1 MIEIYDRS
9 NAVLIEVPILDT
21 SVRHHALMGDNYVRL
36 DFELAESIEFPKGC
50 YIFYE
55 GFRFEI
61 FTDVDPDFNEETG
74 GWKYSIQFEGVEG
87 HLKKYNVFYRGQG
100 FVEAVFALTTTL
112 TSFGNLIAACINHE
126 LGSSNWV
133 VKNVPEDLTEITKS
147 ISFSGDKLYDAL
159 GMIADEFDCE
169 WWIEQNGD
177 LVYICFG
184 KLEFGSEEIFRRG
197 EVVATMP
204 RRSGDNSNYGTRFY
218 VFGSTRNLTSDYGQA
233 SQGGV
238 TNHISEIRLR
248 LPDGIPYIDAWEPL
262 DRKDIV
268 EQLVFFDDVFPKNT
282 ETVTSVETE
291 ERIDDEGKKFTA
303 YIMYVANT
311 PFTPADIIEGETIRC
326 MFESG
331 PLEGREFE
339 LSINTKAFDKKFEI
353 IAVTEGDGDGSIT
366 IPNENL
372 KPEPGNKFILTGVKL
387 PKQRTTEAEQEL
399 LKLGKTWAKKNS
411 SDTSVYECSTN
422 PVYCQINDK
431 NYDLGQKVKLIGDR
445 FGSIGRSSRIQAYEK
460 KLVNPYEATYTV
472 GDNTV
477 YSRLGSIETNIK
489 ENQYAERIG
498 VVSGV
503 GIYVISRYDNTAPTD
518 YNVFSAL
525 RSMEDFHPKGGRK
538 SLDFN
543 AGNINAA
550 QDMTA
555 GGDAQV
561 GGNIE
566 SGGDISAGG
575 NVDAKG
581 SVTAQGNVES
591 DADVIAKG
599 KFATANFRK
608 GNISGAG
615 AGVYQDS
622 TGSSVVEA
630 DKLIIRKEAVFNELI
645 INQMS
650 FRLGETVFS
659 NGGFEC
665 TSVQEESTYYR
676 CYYDNKNG
684 TRYSGIV
691 VGDQARCQRY
701 SADNKSI
708 IKYFWALVT
717 GVGDDYVD
725 ISKTDKDGSGIPAEG
740 DNIVQFGNRTDVA
753 RQSAIVIDARDGGS
767 IQVLAKID
775 SFDLTDKNY
784 IGIGVNPVTGR
795 AYQYVYGDMF
805 CGDRNLDDPEATYI
819 TFQQAPGDTKP
830 RMRMNTDVIIGKN
843 SSGLKNLSEWPDVKQ
858 DIDTAKDTAQDA
870 KDAAAALNT
879 TVASMK
885 DFTDEAFADGI
896 VDRAEAAS
904 IEKYTN
910 TVNETKESVDTSYS
924 TVYNNT
930 LLTGT
935 AKTNLAAAKTAF
947 DTAVA
952 NLLTSIQSAS
962 ADGVATPTEKSD
974 VDSKYDIFNTAYGT
988 FNTRLEEANKYIQ
1001 TAINTTAQGAYQL
1014 SQELQTAVNVLNDT
1028 IIPDLQSQIDGS
1040 ITSYEGTEVPTLNN
1054 APANE
1059 WASTEE
1065 KNRHIGDYYDRF
1077 VVIDGENVTERYKFS
1092 YQNNTYQWL
1101 RVADSG
1107 AAQALSEARE
1117 ALGLA
1122 GTKAKLFYGDSTP
1135 AVPYSVNDIWI
1146 KTSGVIYVSNANK
1159 ADGST
1164 ASESDWQSVN
1174 DAQLRLRQM
1183 ASDSVISK
1191 EEKATL
1197 RNKVAQIDKEYAS
1210 YQDDATTYGVSIA
1223 DLSAAYNALKN
1234 FLSGTVAVN
1243 IDSDTTLTDAQRSSY
1258 NTYFANYDAEV
1269 SRFANLIADAMAKN
1283 AADAAVDAVQI
1294 GGVNILN
1301 GTKNFSDHWSGEGQ
1315 ILSEQ
1320 YLGLNVVY
1328 CKVPTSAD
1336 YAEVRQQVNVPFT
1349 PSEEYTLSFWA
1360 KGEGYVHTYC
1370 HPVISQRI
1378 IATNGDASVGS
1389 AVDTRM
1395 RYVLTSEWKRFFVT
1409 FLTLGTVSPSGDNRV
1424 LFRIHSGN
1432 NEVYLCGVKLEQGNK
1447 ATAYSIS
1454 DNDQKEYSDKAVDA
1468 VQFGISNLISG
1479 GKRITGSTSLF
1490 CLTKSDMMVK
1500 NVHPGEVYTASFI
1513 NNIDNPMRI
1522 FIGQK
1527 KSDGSRLGDFIGSVA
1542 GKGEKSVVTCTMKE
1556 GIEYFFVGIWNK
1568 NKDAVTPIGDY
1579 DVSDMMV
1586 VQGNKAPG
1594 GWVPSVEEVQDQIDA
1609 AQESAGKA
1617 NAMLADIASDDK
1629 LTPNEKQ
1636 DAKREWDIIQGEKPI
1651 LTAQADT
1658 IQLSTAD
1665 YLNVYNAL
1673 SAYIT
1678 PLLADMTTTSTIT
1691 GSVFNAR
1698 FKTYYDAKTTLL
1710 KNIQYYSSGQFR
1722 ITTIDATALDPDTY
1736 YPVTFTL
1743 YNATDYKATFNIG
1756 TVLGA
1761 SGTPPWATHAQGFS
1775 CNCAWESNGNRWGTL
1790 PVKRYIH
1797 SFAYSFAESTPV
1809 GSIGQVIEIS
1819 MEYIYVRGG
1828 GRYTVRTSG
1837 FPFIELHPSGYHWNS
1852 GSSSGDLPTRTSI
1865 ETPVVNLDAA
1875 QKTAQEAKD
1884 AAASLNTTVASM
1896 KDFTDEA
1903 FADGIVDRAE
1913 AASIEKYINTVNET
1927 GSAADAAYGKLYNNP
1942 YLGGSAKTD
1951 LATKKSAFDAAKV
1964 SLLNAISAA
1973 IADGKASEAE
1983 VRNVNAQYTEFNA
1996 AYKDFTRAIEDANQA
2011 IQNELKSYSD
2021 AAQDAADAAAARVA
2035 ELEFLKSA
2043 FSDMTTEISDGLLL
2057 TGFVGVRDS
2066 ASNIV
2071 AGLSGINPY
2080 SDLSRYPILFG
2091 GATSAKAANDAKFRF
2106 YSDGYFVLGG
2116 DRMVFEPTT
2125 SSLTVRGAIYASS
2138 GEFRGKVYASGGEFT
2153 GKVVAT
2159 SGEFTGTVHASA
2171 GEFTGTITASSGK
2184 VGDFVIDNGNLLNT
2198 KNSGNIKFTY
2208 GESYVQLGNE
2218 SSYNNNYGN
2227 LTINAKVSSGLVRAI
2242 SVGAWG
2248 GTDNIAIEIWD
2259 GDIRLNADAKIR
2271 GIATSTKYLFSA
2283 GSTYLTREDDYIE
2296 YNGSETT
2303 HIYLPS
2309 TNNDG
2314 KVIWI
2319 KKSGSGNIIVHA
2331 YNAAHYIRMGSGPVK
2346 DVTINWNSEC
2356 KFTFI
2361 NSTKFWNYANYN
2373 N

>member
-1 MIEIYDRS
+1 
-9 NAVLIEVPILDT
+9 
-21 SVRHHALMGDNYVRL
+21 MGDYYIQLPFSLKNQT
-36 DFELAESIEFPKGC
+36 SFPRGSYIIYKG
-50 YIFYE
+50 
-55 GFRFEI
+55 RKFEI
-61 FTDVDPDFNEETG
+61 MSNVTPEFDNNTG
-74 GWKYSIQFEGVEG
+74 GYKYTLNFWAQQNHMKRCCVQWLAGEVSE
-87 HLKKYNVFYRGQG
+87 
-100 FVEAVFALTTTL
+100 TTFSDTTDL
-112 TSFGNLIAACINHE
+112 ASFGNLIADNMNRF
-126 LGSSNWV
+126 LGGTNWKV
-133 VKNVPEDLTEITKS
+133 GAVPADLDKMTKLV
-147 ISFSGDKLYDAL
+147 SFAGDSCWDGLAN
-159 GMIADEFDCE
+159 IAKVFEVE
-169 WWIEQNGD
+169 WWTIENGAE
-177 LVYICFG
+177 VWIYFG
-184 KLEFGSEEIFRRG
+184 KLELGSPERFERG
-197 EVVATMP
+197 EVVSSIPAKK
-204 RRSGDNSNYGTRFY
+204 GDDSNYGTRFF
-218 VFGSTRNLTSDYGQA
+218 VFGSTRNIPNDYGNTQ
-233 SQGGV
+233 QGGV
-238 TNHISEIRLR
+238 TNHVSEKRLH
-248 LPDGIPYIDAWEPL
+248 LPNGMQYIDAWENIASG
-262 DRKDIV
+262 DVV
-268 EQLVFFDDVFPKNT
+268 EKVVYFEDVYPKNT
-282 ETVTSVETE
+282 DTITDITTIK
-291 ERIDDEGKKFTA
+291 RKLEGSESSDTFDA
-303 YIMYVANT
+303 YVMTCANT
-311 PFTPADIIEGETIRC
+311 PFLPSDTIVGETLRC
-326 MFESG
+326 VFTSG
-331 PLEGREFE
+331 SLKDQEFE
-339 LSINTKAFDKKFEI
+339 IALIDNDNNVIDPEKWKPEDGFNKKFEV
-353 IAVTEGDGDGSIT
+353 IAKTENSGDGNVLI
-366 IPNENL
+366 IPNKDL
-372 KPEPGNKFILTGVKL
+372 HPEVGDTMVLTGIEL
-387 PKQRTTEAEQEL
+387 PKERIAEAEQDL
-399 LKLGKTWAKKNS
+399 LKVGKSWAIKNS
-411 SDTSVYECSTN
+411 SDTNVYDCPTN
-422 PVYCQINDK
+422 PVYCQLNDK
-431 NYDLGQKVKLIGDR
+431 NYEAGQKVLLVGSN
-445 FGSIGRSSRIQAYEK
+445 FGVDGRQSRIQGFEK
-460 KLVNPYEATYTV
+460 KLYNEYIATYTV

-843 SSGLKNLSEWPDVKQ
+843 SSGLKNLSEWPEVKQ
-858 DIDTAKDTAQDA
+858 DIDTAKDTAQEA
-870 KDAAAALNT
+870 KDAAASLNT

-904 IEKYTN
+904 IEKYIN

-1059 WASTEE
+1059 WASTKE

-1210 YQDDATTYGVSIA
+1210 YQDDATTYSVSIA

-1243 IDSDTTLTDAQRSSY
+1243 MDSDTTLTDAQRSSY

-1336 YAEVRQQVNVPFT
+1336 YAEVRRQVNVPFT

-1370 HPVISQRI
+1370 HPSITQMI
-1378 IATNGDASVGS
+1378 IATNGADSVGS
-1389 AVDTRM
+1389 VIDAHM

-1424 LFRIHSGN
+1424 LFRVHSRN
-1432 NEVYLCGVKLEQGNK
+1432 NEVYLCGAKLEQGNK

-1454 DNDQKEYSDKAVDA
+1454 DNDQKEYSDKALDA
-1468 VQFGISNLISG
+1468 
-1479 GKRITGSTSLF
+1479 
-1490 CLTKSDMMVK
+1490 
-1500 NVHPGEVYTASFI
+1500 
-1513 NNIDNPMRI
+1513 
-1522 FIGQK
+1522 
-1527 KSDGSRLGDFIGSVA
+1527 
-1542 GKGEKSVVTCTMKE
+1542 
-1556 GIEYFFVGIWNK
+1556 
-1568 NKDAVTPIGDY
+1568 
-1579 DVSDMMV
+1579 
-1586 VQGNKAPG
+1586 
-1594 GWVPSVEEVQDQIDA
+1594 
-1609 AQESAGKA
+1609 
-1617 NAMLADIASDDK
+1617 LADIASDDK

-1636 DAKREWDIIQGEKPI
+1636 DAKREWEIIQGEKPI

-1698 FKTYYDAKTTLL
+1698 FKTYYDVKTTLL

-1743 YNATDYKATFNIG
+1743 YNATDYKATFDIG
-1756 TVLGA
+1756 TVLGT
-1761 SGTPPWATHAQGFS
+1761 SGKPPWATHAQGFS
-1775 CNCAWESNGNRWGTL
+1775 CNCVWESNGNRWGTI

-1797 SFAYSFAESTPV
+1797 SFAYSFAGSTPV
-1809 GSIGQVIEIS
+1809 GSIGQVIEVS

-1828 GRYTVRTSG
+1828 GRYKVRTSG
-1837 FPFIELHPSGYHWNS
+1837 VPFIELHPSGYHWTS

-2091 GATSAKAANDAKFRF
+2091 GATSAKAANEAKFRF
-2106 YSDGYFVLGG
+2106 YSDGYFALGG
-2116 DRMVFEPTT
+2116 DRLVFEPAN

-2184 VGDFVIDNGNLLNT
+2184 VGDFVIDNGNLLNK
-2198 KNSGNIKFTY
+2198 KNSGNMKFTY
-2208 GESYVQLGNE
+2208 GESYIQLGNE

-2227 LTINAKVSSGLVRAI
+2227 LTINAKVSSGLTRAI

-2248 GTDNIAIEIWD
+2248 GTDNIAIEIWN
-2259 GDIRLNADAKIR
+2259 GDIILNASAKIR

-2319 KKSGSGNIIVHA
+2319 KKSGSGNVIVHA
-2331 YNAAHYIRMGSGPVK
+2331 YNTTHYIRMGSGPVK

>member
-1 MIEIYDRS
+1 
-9 NAVLIEVPILDT
+9 
-21 SVRHHALMGDNYVRL
+21 MGDYYIQLPFSLKNQT
-36 DFELAESIEFPKGC
+36 SFPRGSYIIYKG
-50 YIFYE
+50 
-55 GFRFEI
+55 RKFEI
-61 FTDVDPDFNEETG
+61 MSNVTPEFDNNTG
-74 GWKYSIQFEGVEG
+74 GYKYTLNFWAQQNHMKRCCVQWLAGEVSE
-87 HLKKYNVFYRGQG
+87 
-100 FVEAVFALTTTL
+100 TTFSDTTDL
-112 TSFGNLIAACINHE
+112 ASFGNLIADNMNRF
-126 LGSSNWV
+126 LGGTNWKV
-133 VKNVPEDLTEITKS
+133 GAVPADLEKMTKLV
-147 ISFSGDKLYDAL
+147 SFAGDSCWDGLAN
-159 GMIADEFDCE
+159 IAKVFEVE
-169 WWIEQNGD
+169 WWTIENGAE
-177 LVYICFG
+177 VWIYFG
-184 KLEFGSEEIFRRG
+184 KLELGSPERFERG
-197 EVVATMP
+197 EVVSSIPAKK
-204 RRSGDNSNYGTRFY
+204 GDDSNYGTRFL
-218 VFGSTRNLTSDYGQA
+218 VFGSTRNIPNDYGNTQ
-233 SQGGV
+233 QGGV
-238 TNHISEIRLR
+238 TNHVSEKRLH
-248 LPDGIPYIDAWEPL
+248 LPNGMQYIDAWENIASG
-262 DRKDIV
+262 DVV
-268 EQLVFFDDVFPKNT
+268 EKVVYFEDVYPKNT
-282 ETVTSVETE
+282 DTITDITTIK
-291 ERIDDEGKKFTA
+291 RKLEGSESSDTFDA
-303 YIMYVANT
+303 YVMTCANT
-311 PFTPADIIEGETIRC
+311 PFLPSDTIVGETLRC
-326 MFESG
+326 VFTSG
-331 PLEGREFE
+331 SLKDQEFE
-339 LSINTKAFDKKFEI
+339 IALIDNDNNVIDPEKWKPEDGFNKKFEV
-353 IAVTEGDGDGSIT
+353 IAKTENSGDGNVLI
-366 IPNENL
+366 IPNKDL
-372 KPEPGNKFILTGVKL
+372 HPEVGDTMVLTGIEL
-387 PKQRTTEAEQEL
+387 PKERIAEAEQDL
-399 LKLGKTWAKKNS
+399 LKVGKSWAIKNS
-411 SDTSVYECSTN
+411 SDTNVYDCPTN
-422 PVYCQINDK
+422 PVYCQLNDK
-431 NYDLGQKVKLIGDR
+431 NYEAGQKVLLIGSN
-445 FGSIGRSSRIQAYEK
+445 FGVDGRQSRIQGFEK
-460 KLVNPYEATYTV
+460 KLYNEYIATYTV

-630 DKLIIRKEAVFNELI
+630 DKLIIRKEAVFNEAI

-650 FRLGETVFS
+650 FRLGETVHS

-665 TSVQEESTYYR
+665 TSAQEESTYYR

-843 SSGLKNLSEWPDVKQ
+843 SSGLKNLSEWPEVKQ

-870 KDAAAALNT
+870 KDAAASLNT

-1146 KTSGVIYVSNANK
+1146 KTSGVIYISNANK
-1159 ADGST
+1159 AEGST
-1164 ASESDWQSVN
+1164 ASESDWEDVN

-1223 DLSAAYNALKN
+1223 DLSAAYNTLKN

-1243 IDSDTTLTDAQRSSY
+1243 MDSDTTLTDAQRSNY

-1370 HPVISQRI
+1370 YPVISQRI

-1424 LFRIHSGN
+1424 LFRVHSGN
-1432 NEVYLCGVKLEQGNK
+1432 NEVYLCGAKLEQGNK

-1454 DNDQKEYSDKAVDA
+1454 DNDQKEYSDKALDA
-1468 VQFGISNLISG
+1468 
-1479 GKRITGSTSLF
+1479 
-1490 CLTKSDMMVK
+1490 
-1500 NVHPGEVYTASFI
+1500 
-1513 NNIDNPMRI
+1513 
-1522 FIGQK
+1522 
-1527 KSDGSRLGDFIGSVA
+1527 
-1542 GKGEKSVVTCTMKE
+1542 
-1556 GIEYFFVGIWNK
+1556 
-1568 NKDAVTPIGDY
+1568 
-1579 DVSDMMV
+1579 
-1586 VQGNKAPG
+1586 
-1594 GWVPSVEEVQDQIDA
+1594 
-1609 AQESAGKA
+1609 
-1617 NAMLADIASDDK
+1617 LADIASDDK
-1629 LTPNEKQ
+1629 LTPGEKQ
-1636 DAKREWDIIQGEKPI
+1636 DAKREWEIIQGEKPI

-1837 FPFIELHPSGYHWNS
+1837 FTFIELHPSGYHWTS

-1875 QKTAQEAKD
+1875 QKTAQDAKD

-2116 DRMVFEPTT
+2116 DRLVFDPTN

-2159 SGEFTGTVHASA
+2159 SGEFTGIVHASA

>member
-9 NAVLIEVPILDT
+9 NAILVEVPILDT
-21 SVRHHALMGDNYVRL
+21 SVRHHALMGENYVRL
-36 DFELAESIEFPKGC
+36 DFELAENIEFPKGC
-50 YIFYE
+50 YIIYE

-100 FVEAVFALTTTL
+100 FEEAVFALTTTL
-112 TSFGNLIAACINHE
+112 TSFGNLIAECINHE

-133 VKNVPEDLTEITKS
+133 VKDVPEDLSEITKG

-159 GMIADEFDCE
+159 GMIANEFDCE

-218 VFGSTRNLTSDYGQA
+218 VFGSTRNLTSDYGHA

-262 DRKDIV
+262 AKEDIV
-268 EQLVFFDDVFPKNT
+268 EQLVFFEDVFPKNT

-291 ERIDDEGKKFTA
+291 ERVDDEGNKFTA

-311 PFTPADIIEGETIRC
+311 PFTPSDIIEGETIRC
-326 MFESG
+326 TFESG

-353 IAVTEGDGDGSIT
+353 IAVTEGEGSIT

-372 KPEPGNKFILTGVKL
+372 KPEPGNKFILTGVRL

-399 LKLGKTWAKKNS
+399 LKHGKTWAKKNS
-411 SDTSVYECSTN
+411 SDTNVYECPTN
-422 PVYCQINDK
+422 PVYCQVNDK
-431 NYDLGQKVKLIGDR
+431 NYDLGQKVKLVGDR

-460 KLVNPYEATYTV
+460 KLINPYEATYTV

-503 GIYVISRYDNTAPTD
+503 GIYIIRKYDNTAPTD

-525 RSMEDFHPKGGRK
+525 RAMENFHPKGGRK
-538 SLDFN
+538 ALDFA
-543 AGNINAA
+543 AGNMNAA
-550 QDMTA
+550 GSLTVEKDIQSGGDIQTQKSITA
-555 GGDAQV
+555 GQDIDAKGNVTAQ
-561 GGNIE
+561 GNIE
-566 SGGDISAGG
+566 SGAEI
-575 NVDAKG
+575 
-581 SVTAQGNVES
+581 
-591 DADVIAKG
+591 IAKD
-599 KFATANFRK
+599 KFATDNFRK
-608 GNISGAG
+608 GNISGSG
-615 AGVYQDS
+615 AAIYKDS

-630 DKLIIRKEAVFNELI
+630 DKMIIRKEAVFNELI

-665 TSVQEESTYYR
+665 TSVQEENTYYR

-701 SADNKSI
+701 SPDNKSI

-740 DNIVQFGNRTDVA
+740 DNIVQFGNRTDIA

-784 IGIGVNPVTGR
+784 VGIGVNPVTGR

-805 CGDRNLDDPEATYI
+805 VGDRNLDDPEATYI
-819 TFQQAPGDTKP
+819 TFQQASGDTRP
-830 RMRMNTDVIIGKN
+830 RVKINSDITIGKN
-843 SSGLKNLSEWPDVKQ
+843 SSGLNNLSEWPAVKQ
-858 DIDTAKDTAQDA
+858 DIDTAKETAQDA
-870 KDAAAALNT
+870 KDTASALDK
-879 TVASMK
+879 TVTSLK
-885 DFTDEAFADGI
+885 NFTDEAFADGVI
-896 VDRAEAAS
+896 DRAEAAA

-910 TVNETKESVDTSYS
+910 TVGETKESVDTSYS

-1159 ADGST
+1159 AEGST
-1164 ASESDWQSVN
+1164 ASESDWEDVN

-1223 DLSAAYNALKN
+1223 DLSAAYNTLKN

-1432 NEVYLCGVKLEQGNK
+1432 NEVYLCGAKLEQGNK

-1454 DNDQKEYSDKAVDA
+1454 DNDQKEYSDKALDA
-1468 VQFGISNLISG
+1468 
-1479 GKRITGSTSLF
+1479 
-1490 CLTKSDMMVK
+1490 
-1500 NVHPGEVYTASFI
+1500 
-1513 NNIDNPMRI
+1513 
-1522 FIGQK
+1522 
-1527 KSDGSRLGDFIGSVA
+1527 
-1542 GKGEKSVVTCTMKE
+1542 
-1556 GIEYFFVGIWNK
+1556 
-1568 NKDAVTPIGDY
+1568 
-1579 DVSDMMV
+1579 
-1586 VQGNKAPG
+1586 
-1594 GWVPSVEEVQDQIDA
+1594 
-1609 AQESAGKA
+1609 
-1617 NAMLADIASDDK
+1617 LADIANDDK
-1629 LTPNEKQ
+1629 LTPSEKQ
-1636 DAKREWDIIQGEKPI
+1636 EAKREWDIIQGEKPI

-1743 YNATDYKATFNIG
+1743 YNATDYKATFDIG
-1756 TVLGA
+1756 TVLGT
-1761 SGTPPWATHAQGFS
+1761 SGKPPWATHAQGFS

-1837 FPFIELHPSGYHWNS
+1837 VPFIELHPSGYHWTS

-1865 ETPVVNLDAA
+1865 EMPVVNLDAT

-1884 AAASLNTTVASM
+1884 AAASLNTTVTGL
-1896 KDFTDEA
+1896 KNFTDEA

-1913 AASIEKYINTVNET
+1913 AASIEKYINTVNEA
-1927 GSAADAAYGKLYNNP
+1927 GSAADATYGKLYNNP

-1951 LATKKSAFDAAKV
+1951 LTTKKSAFDAAKV

-2011 IQNELKSYSD
+2011 IQDELKSYSD

-2116 DRMVFEPTT
+2116 DRLVFDPTN

-2159 SGEFTGTVHASA
+2159 S

-2208 GESYVQLGNE
+2208 GESYVVIGN
-2218 SSYNNNYGN
+2218 SVDYDGTYG
-2227 LTINAKVSSGLVRAI
+2227 GLIVKARETQTTAVGI
-2242 SVGAWG
+2242 SIFAWG
-2248 GTDNIAIEIWD
+2248 TPSSIAIDIQR
-2259 GDIRLNADAKIR
+2259 GDLFLGSSSKIH
-2271 GIATSTKYLFSA
+2271 GFATSTKYFTS
-2283 GSTYLTREDDYIE
+2283 GSIVLEKQHDYVE
-2296 YNGSETT
+2296 YGGSSEGS
-2303 HIYLPS
+2303 ILLPDGQ
-2309 TNNDG
+2309 DG
-2314 KVIWI
+2314 KVVWV
-2319 KKSGSGNIIVHA
+2319 KKSGSGNLVVRSRTLGKI
-2331 YNAAHYIRMGSGPVK
+2331 IRMGSSLV
-2346 DVTINWNSEC
+2346 DRVVINWTTEC

-2361 NSTKFWNYANYN
+2361 GSTGYWNYANYN

>member
-9 NAVLIEVPILDT
+9 NAILVEVPILDT
-21 SVRHHALMGDNYVRL
+21 SVRHHALMGENYVRL
-36 DFELAESIEFPKGC
+36 DFELAENIEFPKGC
-50 YIFYE
+50 YIIYE

-100 FVEAVFALTTTL
+100 FEEAVFALTTTL
-112 TSFGNLIAACINHE
+112 TSFGNLIAECINHE

-133 VKNVPEDLTEITKS
+133 VKDVPEDLSEITKG

-159 GMIADEFDCE
+159 GMIANEFDCE

-218 VFGSTRNLTSDYGQA
+218 VFGSTRNLTSDYGHA

-262 DRKDIV
+262 AKEDIV
-268 EQLVFFDDVFPKNT
+268 EQLVFFEDVFPKNT

-291 ERIDDEGKKFTA
+291 ERVDDEGNKFTA

-311 PFTPADIIEGETIRC
+311 PFTPSDIIEGETIRC
-326 MFESG
+326 TFESG

-353 IAVTEGDGDGSIT
+353 IAVTEGEGSIT

-372 KPEPGNKFILTGVKL
+372 KPEPGNKFILTGVRL

-399 LKLGKTWAKKNS
+399 LKHGKTWAKKNS
-411 SDTSVYECSTN
+411 SDTNVYECPTN
-422 PVYCQINDK
+422 PVYCQVNDK
-431 NYDLGQKVKLIGDR
+431 NYDLGQKVKLVGDR

-460 KLVNPYEATYTV
+460 KLINPYEATYTV

-503 GIYVISRYDNTAPTD
+503 GIYIIRKYDNTAPTD

-525 RSMEDFHPKGGRK
+525 RAMENFHPKGGRK
-538 SLDFN
+538 ALDFA
-543 AGNINAA
+543 AGNMNAA
-550 QDMTA
+550 GSLTVEKDIQSGGDIQTQKSITA
-555 GGDAQV
+555 GQDIDAKGNVTAQ
-561 GGNIE
+561 GNIE
-566 SGGDISAGG
+566 SGAEI
-575 NVDAKG
+575 
-581 SVTAQGNVES
+581 
-591 DADVIAKG
+591 IAKD
-599 KFATANFRK
+599 KFATDNFRK
-608 GNISGAG
+608 GNISGSG
-615 AGVYQDS
+615 AAIYKDS

-630 DKLIIRKEAVFNELI
+630 DKMIIRKEAVFNELI

-665 TSVQEESTYYR
+665 TSVQEENTYYR

-701 SADNKSI
+701 SPDNKSI

-740 DNIVQFGNRTDVA
+740 DNIVQFGNRTDIA

-784 IGIGVNPVTGR
+784 VGIGVNPVTGR

-805 CGDRNLDDPEATYI
+805 VGDRNLDDPEATYI
-819 TFQQAPGDTKP
+819 TFQQASGDTRP
-830 RMRMNTDVIIGKN
+830 RVKINSDITIGKN
-843 SSGLKNLSEWPDVKQ
+843 SSGLNNLSEWPAVKQ
-858 DIDTAKDTAQDA
+858 DIDTAKETAQDA
-870 KDAAAALNT
+870 KDTASALDK
-879 TVASMK
+879 TVTSLK
-885 DFTDEAFADGI
+885 NFTDEAFADGVI
-896 VDRAEAAS
+896 DRAEAAA

-910 TVNETKESVDTSYS
+910 TVGETKESVDTSYS

-1159 ADGST
+1159 AEGST
-1164 ASESDWQSVN
+1164 ASESDWEDVN

-1223 DLSAAYNALKN
+1223 DLSAAYNTLKN

-1432 NEVYLCGVKLEQGNK
+1432 NEVYLCGAKLEQGNK

-1454 DNDQKEYSDKAVDA
+1454 DNDQKEYSDKALDA
-1468 VQFGISNLISG
+1468 
-1479 GKRITGSTSLF
+1479 
-1490 CLTKSDMMVK
+1490 
-1500 NVHPGEVYTASFI
+1500 
-1513 NNIDNPMRI
+1513 
-1522 FIGQK
+1522 
-1527 KSDGSRLGDFIGSVA
+1527 
-1542 GKGEKSVVTCTMKE
+1542 
-1556 GIEYFFVGIWNK
+1556 
-1568 NKDAVTPIGDY
+1568 
-1579 DVSDMMV
+1579 
-1586 VQGNKAPG
+1586 
-1594 GWVPSVEEVQDQIDA
+1594 
-1609 AQESAGKA
+1609 
-1617 NAMLADIASDDK
+1617 LADIANDDK
-1629 LTPNEKQ
+1629 LTPSEKQ
-1636 DAKREWDIIQGEKPI
+1636 EAKREWDIIQGEKPI

-1743 YNATDYKATFNIG
+1743 YNATDYKATFDIG
-1756 TVLGA
+1756 TVLGT
-1761 SGTPPWATHAQGFS
+1761 SGKPPWATHAQGFS

-1837 FPFIELHPSGYHWNS
+1837 VPFIELHPSGYHWNS
-1852 GSSSGDLPTRTSI
+1852 GSSSGNLPTRTSI

-1884 AAASLNTTVASM
+1884 AAASLNTTVTGL
-1896 KDFTDEA
+1896 KNFTDEA

-1913 AASIEKYINTVNET
+1913 AASIEKYINTVNEA
-1927 GSAADAAYGKLYNNP
+1927 GSAADATYGKLYNNP

-1951 LATKKSAFDAAKV
+1951 LTTKKSAFDAAKV

-2116 DRMVFEPTT
+2116 DRLVFDPTN

-2159 SGEFTGTVHASA
+2159 SGEFTGTIHASA

-2208 GESYVQLGNE
+2208 GESYVVIGN
-2218 SSYNNNYGN
+2218 SVDYDGTYG
-2227 LTINAKVSSGLVRAI
+2227 GLIVKARDTQATAVGI
-2242 SVGAWG
+2242 SIFAWG
-2248 GTDNIAIEIWD
+2248 TPSSIAIDIQR
-2259 GDIRLNADAKIR
+2259 GDLFLGSSSKIH
-2271 GIATSTKYLFSA
+2271 GFATSTKYFTS
-2283 GSTYLTREDDYIE
+2283 GSIVLEKQHDYVE
-2296 YNGSETT
+2296 YGGSSKGS
-2303 HIYLPS
+2303 ILLPDGQ
-2309 TNNDG
+2309 DG
-2314 KVIWI
+2314 KVVWV
-2319 KKSGSGNIIVHA
+2319 KKSGSGNLVVRSRTLGKI
-2331 YNAAHYIRMGSGPVK
+2331 IRMGSSLV
-2346 DVTINWNSEC
+2346 DSVVINWTTEC

-2361 NSTKFWNYANYN
+2361 GSTGYWNYANYN

>member
-1 MIEIYDRS
+1 MMQATKFYDEMTIYNPSGIKIIDVRVS
-9 NAVLIEVPILDT
+9 KNAIIKFV
-21 SVRHHALMGDNYVRL
+21 LMGDYYIQLPFSLKNQT
-36 DFELAESIEFPKGC
+36 SFPRGS
-50 YIFYE
+50 YIIYKS
-55 GFRFEI
+55 RKFEI
-61 FTDVDPDFNEETG
+61 MSNVTPEFDNNTG
-74 GWKYSIQFEGVEG
+74 GYKYTLNFWAQQNHMKRCCVQWLAGEVSE
-87 HLKKYNVFYRGQG
+87 
-100 FVEAVFALTTTL
+100 TTFSDTTDL
-112 TSFGNLIAACINHE
+112 ASFGNLIADNMNRF
-126 LGSSNWV
+126 LGGTNWKV
-133 VKNVPEDLTEITKS
+133 GAVPADLDKMTKLV
-147 ISFSGDKLYDAL
+147 SFAGDSCWDGLAN
-159 GMIADEFDCE
+159 IAKVFEVE
-169 WWIEQNGD
+169 WWTIENGAE
-177 LVYICFG
+177 VWIYFG
-184 KLEFGSEEIFRRG
+184 KLELGSPERFERG
-197 EVVATMP
+197 EVVSSIPAKK
-204 RRSGDNSNYGTRFY
+204 GDDSNYGTRFF
-218 VFGSTRNLTSDYGQA
+218 VFGSTRNIPNDYGNTQ
-233 SQGGV
+233 QGGV
-238 TNHISEIRLR
+238 TNHVSEKRLH
-248 LPDGIPYIDAWEPL
+248 LPNGMQYIDAWENIASG
-262 DRKDIV
+262 DVV
-268 EQLVFFDDVFPKNT
+268 EKVVYFEDVYPKNT
-282 ETVTSVETE
+282 DTITDITTIK
-291 ERIDDEGKKFTA
+291 RKLEGSESSDTFDA
-303 YIMYVANT
+303 YVMTCANT
-311 PFTPADIIEGETIRC
+311 PFLPSDTIVGETLRC
-326 MFESG
+326 VFTSG
-331 PLEGREFE
+331 SLKDQEFE
-339 LSINTKAFDKKFEI
+339 IALIDNDNNVIDPEKWKPEDGFNKKFEV
-353 IAVTEGDGDGSIT
+353 IAKTENSGDGNVLI
-366 IPNENL
+366 IPNKDL
-372 KPEPGNKFILTGVKL
+372 HPEVGDTMVLTGIEL
-387 PKQRTTEAEQEL
+387 PKERIAEAEQDL
-399 LKLGKTWAKKNS
+399 LKVGKSWAIKNS
-411 SDTSVYECSTN
+411 SDTNVYDCPTN
-422 PVYCQINDK
+422 PVYCQLNDK
-431 NYDLGQKVKLIGDR
+431 NYEAGQKVLLVGSN
-445 FGSIGRSSRIQAYEK
+445 FGVDGRQSRIQGFEK
-460 KLVNPYEATYTV
+460 KLYNEYIATYTV

-650 FRLGETVFS
+650 FRLGETVHS

-665 TSVQEESTYYR
+665 TSAQEESTYYR

-843 SSGLKNLSEWPDVKQ
+843 SSGLKNLSEWPEVKQ

-1040 ITSYEGTEVPTLNN
+1040 ITSYEGTEMPTLNN

-1059 WASTEE
+1059 WTSTEE

-1210 YQDDATTYGVSIA
+1210 YQDDATTYSVSIA

-1424 LFRIHSGN
+1424 LFRVHSGN
-1432 NEVYLCGVKLEQGNK
+1432 NEVYLCGAKLEQGNK

-1454 DNDQKEYSDKAVDA
+1454 DNDQKEYSDKALDA
-1468 VQFGISNLISG
+1468 
-1479 GKRITGSTSLF
+1479 
-1490 CLTKSDMMVK
+1490 
-1500 NVHPGEVYTASFI
+1500 
-1513 NNIDNPMRI
+1513 
-1522 FIGQK
+1522 
-1527 KSDGSRLGDFIGSVA
+1527 
-1542 GKGEKSVVTCTMKE
+1542 
-1556 GIEYFFVGIWNK
+1556 
-1568 NKDAVTPIGDY
+1568 
-1579 DVSDMMV
+1579 
-1586 VQGNKAPG
+1586 
-1594 GWVPSVEEVQDQIDA
+1594 
-1609 AQESAGKA
+1609 
-1617 NAMLADIASDDK
+1617 LADIASDDK

-1636 DAKREWDIIQGEKPI
+1636 DAKREWEIIQGEKPI

-1710 KNIQYYSSGQFR
+1710 KNIQYYSSGQFL

-1756 TVLGA
+1756 TVLGT
-1761 SGTPPWATHAQGFS
+1761 SGKPPWATHAQGFS

-1837 FPFIELHPSGYHWNS
+1837 VPFIELHPSGYHWTS

-1913 AASIEKYINTVNET
+1913 AASIEKYTNTVNET

-2159 SGEFTGTVHASA
+2159 SGEFTGIVHASA

-2184 VGDFVIDNGNLLNT
+2184 VGDFVIDSGNLLNT
-2198 KNSGNIKFTY
+2198 KNSGNMKFTY

-2248 GTDNIAIEIWD
+2248 GTDNIAIEIWN
-2259 GDIRLNADAKIR
+2259 GDIILNSDAKIR

-2296 YNGSETT
+2296 YNGSGTT

-2319 KKSGSGNIIVHA
+2319 KKSGSGNVIVHA
-2331 YNAAHYIRMGSGPVK
+2331 YNTTHYIRMGSGPVK

>member
-9 NAVLIEVPILDT
+9 NAILVEVPILDT
-21 SVRHHALMGDNYVRL
+21 SVRHHALMGENYVRL
-36 DFELAESIEFPKGC
+36 DFELAENIEFPKGC
-50 YIFYE
+50 YIIYE

-100 FVEAVFALTTTL
+100 FEEAVFALTTTL
-112 TSFGNLIAACINHE
+112 TSFGNLIAECINHE

-133 VKNVPEDLTEITKS
+133 VKDVPEDLSEITKG

-159 GMIADEFDCE
+159 GMIANEFDCE

-218 VFGSTRNLTSDYGQA
+218 VFGSTRNLTSDYGHA

-262 DRKDIV
+262 AKEDIV
-268 EQLVFFDDVFPKNT
+268 EQLVFFEDVFPKNT

-291 ERIDDEGKKFTA
+291 ERVDDEGNKFTA

-311 PFTPADIIEGETIRC
+311 PFTPSDIIEGETIRC
-326 MFESG
+326 TFESG

-353 IAVTEGDGDGSIT
+353 IAVTEGEGSIT

-372 KPEPGNKFILTGVKL
+372 KPEPGNKFILTGVRL

-399 LKLGKTWAKKNS
+399 LKHGKTWAKKNS
-411 SDTSVYECSTN
+411 SDTNVYECPTN
-422 PVYCQINDK
+422 PVYCQVNDK
-431 NYDLGQKVKLIGDR
+431 NYDLGQKVKLVGDR

-460 KLVNPYEATYTV
+460 KLINPYEATYTV

-503 GIYVISRYDNTAPTD
+503 GIYIIRKYDNTAPTD

-525 RSMEDFHPKGGRK
+525 RAMENFHPKGGRK
-538 SLDFN
+538 ALDFA
-543 AGNINAA
+543 AGNMNAA
-550 QDMTA
+550 GSLTVEKDIQSGGDIQTQKSITA
-555 GGDAQV
+555 GQDIDAKGNVTAQ
-561 GGNIE
+561 GNIE
-566 SGGDISAGG
+566 SGAEI
-575 NVDAKG
+575 
-581 SVTAQGNVES
+581 
-591 DADVIAKG
+591 IAKD
-599 KFATANFRK
+599 KFATDNFRK
-608 GNISGAG
+608 GNISGSG
-615 AGVYQDS
+615 AAIYKDS

-630 DKLIIRKEAVFNELI
+630 DKMIIRKEAVFNELI

-665 TSVQEESTYYR
+665 TSVQEENTYYR

-701 SADNKSI
+701 SPDNKSI

-843 SSGLKNLSEWPDVKQ
+843 SSGLKNLSEWPEVKQ
-858 DIDTAKDTAQDA
+858 DIDTAKDTAQEA
-870 KDAAAALNT
+870 KDAAASLNT

-1159 ADGST
+1159 AEGST
-1164 ASESDWQSVN
+1164 ASESDWEDVN

-1223 DLSAAYNALKN
+1223 DLSAAYNTLKN

-1432 NEVYLCGVKLEQGNK
+1432 NEVYLCGAKLEQGNK
-1447 ATAYSIS
+1447 ATAYSVS
-1454 DNDQKEYSDKAVDA
+1454 DNDQKEYSDKALDA
-1468 VQFGISNLISG
+1468 
-1479 GKRITGSTSLF
+1479 
-1490 CLTKSDMMVK
+1490 
-1500 NVHPGEVYTASFI
+1500 
-1513 NNIDNPMRI
+1513 
-1522 FIGQK
+1522 
-1527 KSDGSRLGDFIGSVA
+1527 
-1542 GKGEKSVVTCTMKE
+1542 
-1556 GIEYFFVGIWNK
+1556 
-1568 NKDAVTPIGDY
+1568 
-1579 DVSDMMV
+1579 
-1586 VQGNKAPG
+1586 
-1594 GWVPSVEEVQDQIDA
+1594 
-1609 AQESAGKA
+1609 
-1617 NAMLADIASDDK
+1617 LADIANDDK

-1722 ITTIDATALDPDTY
+1722 ITTIDATELDPDTY

-1756 TVLGA
+1756 TVLGT
-1761 SGTPPWATHAQGFS
+1761 SGKPPWATHAQGFS

-1837 FPFIELHPSGYHWNS
+1837 FTFIELHPSGYHWTS

-1884 AAASLNTTVASM
+1884 AAASLNTTVTGL
-1896 KDFTDEA
+1896 KNFTDEA

-1913 AASIEKYINTVNET
+1913 AASIEKYINTVNEA
-1927 GSAADAAYGKLYNNP
+1927 GSAADATYGKLYNNP

-1951 LATKKSAFDAAKV
+1951 LTTKKSAFDAAKV

-2159 SGEFTGTVHASA
+2159 SGEFTGTIHASA

-2208 GESYVQLGNE
+2208 GESYVVIGN
-2218 SSYNNNYGN
+2218 SVDYDGTYG
-2227 LTINAKVSSGLVRAI
+2227 GLIVKARDTQTTAVGI
-2242 SVGAWG
+2242 SIFAWG
-2248 GTDNIAIEIWD
+2248 TPSSIAIDIQR
-2259 GDIRLNADAKIR
+2259 GDLFLGSSSKIH
-2271 GIATSTKYLFSA
+2271 GFATSTKYFTS
-2283 GSTYLTREDDYIE
+2283 GSIVLEKQHDYVE
-2296 YNGSETT
+2296 YGGSSEGS
-2303 HIYLPS
+2303 ILLPDGQ
-2309 TNNDG
+2309 DG
-2314 KVIWI
+2314 KVVWV
-2319 KKSGSGNIIVHA
+2319 KKSGSGNLVVRSRTLGKI
-2331 YNAAHYIRMGSGPVK
+2331 IRMGSSLV
-2346 DVTINWNSEC
+2346 DSVVINWTTEC

-2361 NSTKFWNYANYN
+2361 GSTGYWNYANYN

>member
-1 MIEIYDRS
+1 
-9 NAVLIEVPILDT
+9 
-21 SVRHHALMGDNYVRL
+21 MGDYYIQLPFSLKNQT
-36 DFELAESIEFPKGC
+36 SFPRGSYIIYKG
-50 YIFYE
+50 
-55 GFRFEI
+55 RKFEI
-61 FTDVDPDFNEETG
+61 MSNVTPEFDNNTG
-74 GWKYSIQFEGVEG
+74 GYKYTLNFWAQQNHMKRCCVQWLAGEVSE
-87 HLKKYNVFYRGQG
+87 
-100 FVEAVFALTTTL
+100 TTFNDTTDL
-112 TSFGNLIAACINHE
+112 ASFGNLIADNMNRF
-126 LGSSNWV
+126 LGGTNWKV
-133 VKNVPEDLTEITKS
+133 GAVPADLDKMTKLV
-147 ISFSGDKLYDAL
+147 SFAGDSCWDGLAN
-159 GMIADEFDCE
+159 IAKVFEVE
-169 WWIEQNGD
+169 WWTIENGAE
-177 LVYICFG
+177 VWIYFG
-184 KLEFGSEEIFRRG
+184 KLELGSPERFERG
-197 EVVATMP
+197 EVVSSIPAKK
-204 RRSGDNSNYGTRFY
+204 GDDSNYGTRFL
-218 VFGSTRNLTSDYGQA
+218 VFGSTRNIPNDYGNTQ
-233 SQGGV
+233 QGGV
-238 TNHISEIRLR
+238 TNHVSEKRLH
-248 LPDGIPYIDAWEPL
+248 LPNGMQYIDAWENIAPG
-262 DRKDIV
+262 DVV
-268 EQLVFFDDVFPKNT
+268 EKVVYFEDVYPKNT
-282 ETVTSVETE
+282 DTITDITTIK
-291 ERIDDEGKKFTA
+291 RKLEGSESSDTFDA
-303 YIMYVANT
+303 YVMTCANT
-311 PFTPADIIEGETIRC
+311 PFLPSDTIVGETLRC
-326 MFESG
+326 VFTSG
-331 PLEGREFE
+331 SLKDQEFE
-339 LSINTKAFDKKFEI
+339 IALIDNDNNVIDPEKWKPEDGFNKKFEV
-353 IAVTEGDGDGSIT
+353 IAKTENSGDGNVLI
-366 IPNENL
+366 IPNKDL
-372 KPEPGNKFILTGVKL
+372 HPEVGDTMVLTGIEL
-387 PKQRTTEAEQEL
+387 PKERIAEAEQDL
-399 LKLGKTWAKKNS
+399 LKVGKSWAIKNS
-411 SDTSVYECSTN
+411 SDTNVYDCPTN
-422 PVYCQINDK
+422 PVYCQLNDK
-431 NYDLGQKVKLIGDR
+431 NYEAGQKVLLIGSN
-445 FGSIGRSSRIQAYEK
+445 FGVDGRQSRIQGFEK
-460 KLVNPYEATYTV
+460 KLYNEYIATYTV

-843 SSGLKNLSEWPDVKQ
+843 SSGLKNLSEWPEVKQ
-858 DIDTAKDTAQDA
+858 DIDTAKDTAQEA
-870 KDAAAALNT
+870 KDAAASLNT
-879 TVASMK
+879 TVTGLK
-885 DFTDEAFADGI
+885 NFTDEAFADGI

-935 AKTNLAAAKTAF
+935 AKTNLAAAKIAF

-1159 ADGST
+1159 AEGST
-1164 ASESDWQSVN
+1164 ASESDWEDVN

-1223 DLSAAYNALKN
+1223 DLSAAYNTLKN

-1432 NEVYLCGVKLEQGNK
+1432 NEVYLCGAKLEQGNK

-1454 DNDQKEYSDKAVDA
+1454 DNDQKEYSDKALDA
-1468 VQFGISNLISG
+1468 
-1479 GKRITGSTSLF
+1479 
-1490 CLTKSDMMVK
+1490 
-1500 NVHPGEVYTASFI
+1500 
-1513 NNIDNPMRI
+1513 
-1522 FIGQK
+1522 
-1527 KSDGSRLGDFIGSVA
+1527 
-1542 GKGEKSVVTCTMKE
+1542 
-1556 GIEYFFVGIWNK
+1556 
-1568 NKDAVTPIGDY
+1568 
-1579 DVSDMMV
+1579 
-1586 VQGNKAPG
+1586 
-1594 GWVPSVEEVQDQIDA
+1594 
-1609 AQESAGKA
+1609 
-1617 NAMLADIASDDK
+1617 LADIANDDK
-1629 LTPNEKQ
+1629 LTPSEKQ
-1636 DAKREWDIIQGEKPI
+1636 EAKREWDIIQGEKPI

-1722 ITTIDATALDPDTY
+1722 ITTIDATELDPDTY

-1743 YNATDYKATFNIG
+1743 YSASEYKATIEIG
-1756 TVLGA
+1756 AVLGT
-1761 SGTPPWATHAQGFS
+1761 SGTPSWATHAQGFS
-1775 CNCAWESNGNRWGTL
+1775 CNCAWESNGNRWGTI
-1790 PVKRYIH
+1790 PVKRYIR
-1797 SFAYSFAESTPV
+1797 SFAFNFTEGTPV
-1809 GSIGQVIEIS
+1809 GSIGQVQPTS

-1837 FPFIELHPSGYHWNS
+1837 VPFIELHPSGYHWTS

-1865 ETPVVNLDAA
+1865 EMPVVNLDAT

-1884 AAASLNTTVASM
+1884 AAASLNTTVTGL
-1896 KDFTDEA
+1896 KNFTDEA

-1913 AASIEKYINTVNET
+1913 AASIEKYINTVNEA
-1927 GSAADAAYGKLYNNP
+1927 GSAADATYGKLYNNP

-1951 LATKKSAFDAAKV
+1951 LTTKKSAFDAAKV

-2159 SGEFTGTVHASA
+2159 SGEFTGTIHASA

-2208 GESYVQLGNE
+2208 GESYVVIGN
-2218 SSYNNNYGN
+2218 SVDYDGTYG
-2227 LTINAKVSSGLVRAI
+2227 GLIVKARDTQTTAVGI
-2242 SVGAWG
+2242 SIFAWG
-2248 GTDNIAIEIWD
+2248 TPSSIAIDIQR
-2259 GDIRLNADAKIR
+2259 GDLFLGSSSKIH
-2271 GIATSTKYLFSA
+2271 GFATSTKYFTS
-2283 GSTYLTREDDYIE
+2283 GSIVLEKQHDYVE
-2296 YNGSETT
+2296 YGGSSEGS
-2303 HIYLPS
+2303 ILLPDGQ
-2309 TNNDG
+2309 DG
-2314 KVIWI
+2314 KVVWV
-2319 KKSGSGNIIVHA
+2319 KKSGSGNLVVRSRTLGKI
-2331 YNAAHYIRMGSGPVK
+2331 IRMGSSLV
-2346 DVTINWNSEC
+2346 DSVVINWTTEC

-2361 NSTKFWNYANYN
+2361 GSTGYWNYANYN

>member
-1 MIEIYDRS
+1 MIEIFDRS
-9 NAVLIEVPILDT
+9 NAILVEVPILDT
-21 SVRHHALMGDNYVRL
+21 SVRHHALMGENYVRL
-36 DFELAESIEFPKGC
+36 DFELAENIEFPKGC
-50 YIFYE
+50 YIIYE

-100 FVEAVFALTTTL
+100 FEEAVFALTTTL
-112 TSFGNLIAACINHE
+112 TSFGNLIAECINHE

-133 VKNVPEDLTEITKS
+133 VKDVPEDLSEITKG

-159 GMIADEFDCE
+159 GMIANEFDCE

-218 VFGSTRNLTSDYGQA
+218 VFGSTRNLTSDYGHA

-262 DRKDIV
+262 AKEDIV
-268 EQLVFFDDVFPKNT
+268 EQLVFFEDVFPKNT

-291 ERIDDEGKKFTA
+291 ERVDDEGNKFTA

-311 PFTPADIIEGETIRC
+311 PFTPSDIIEGETIRC
-326 MFESG
+326 TFESG

-353 IAVTEGDGDGSIT
+353 IAVTEGEGSIT

-372 KPEPGNKFILTGVKL
+372 KPEPGNKFILTGVRL

-399 LKLGKTWAKKNS
+399 LKHGKTWAKKNS
-411 SDTSVYECSTN
+411 SDTNVYECPTN
-422 PVYCQINDK
+422 PVYCQVNDK
-431 NYDLGQKVKLIGDR
+431 NYDLGQKVKLVGDR

-460 KLVNPYEATYTV
+460 KLINPYEATYTV

-489 ENQYAERIG
+489 GNQYAERIG

-843 SSGLKNLSEWPDVKQ
+843 SSGLKNLSEWPEVKQ

-870 KDAAAALNT
+870 KDAAASLNT

-947 DTAVA
+947 DTAVV

-962 ADGVATPTEKSD
+962 ADGIATPAEKSD

-1146 KTSGVIYVSNANK
+1146 KTSGVIYISNANK
-1159 ADGST
+1159 AEGST
-1164 ASESDWQSVN
+1164 ASESDWEDVN

-1210 YQDDATTYGVSIA
+1210 YQDDATTYGVSIT
-1223 DLSAAYNALKN
+1223 DLSAAYNTLKN

-1243 IDSDTTLTDAQRSSY
+1243 IDSDTTLTDAQRSNY

-1424 LFRIHSGN
+1424 LFRVHSGN
-1432 NEVYLCGVKLEQGNK
+1432 NEVYLCGAKLEQGNK

-1454 DNDQKEYSDKAVDA
+1454 DNDQKEYSDKALDA
-1468 VQFGISNLISG
+1468 
-1479 GKRITGSTSLF
+1479 
-1490 CLTKSDMMVK
+1490 
-1500 NVHPGEVYTASFI
+1500 
-1513 NNIDNPMRI
+1513 
-1522 FIGQK
+1522 
-1527 KSDGSRLGDFIGSVA
+1527 
-1542 GKGEKSVVTCTMKE
+1542 
-1556 GIEYFFVGIWNK
+1556 
-1568 NKDAVTPIGDY
+1568 
-1579 DVSDMMV
+1579 
-1586 VQGNKAPG
+1586 
-1594 GWVPSVEEVQDQIDA
+1594 
-1609 AQESAGKA
+1609 
-1617 NAMLADIASDDK
+1617 LADIANDDK

-1636 DAKREWDIIQGEKPI
+1636 DAKREWEIIQGEKPI

-1658 IQLSTAD
+1658 IQLSAAD

-1698 FKTYYDAKTTLL
+1698 FKAYYDAKTTLL

-1722 ITTIDATALDPDTY
+1722 ITTIDAEALDPDTY

-1743 YNATDYKATFNIG
+1743 YNATDYKATFEIG

-1761 SGTPPWATHAQGFS
+1761 SGKPPWATHAQGFS

-1837 FPFIELHPSGYHWNS
+1837 FPFIELHPSGYHWTS
-1852 GSSSGDLPTRTSI
+1852 GSSSGNLPTRTSI

-1875 QKTAQEAKD
+1875 QKTAQDAKD
-1884 AAASLNTTVASM
+1884 AAASLNTTVTGL
-1896 KDFTDEA
+1896 KNFTDEA

-1913 AASIEKYINTVNET
+1913 AASIEKYINTVNEA
-1927 GSAADAAYGKLYNNP
+1927 GSAADATYGKLYNNP

-2106 YSDGYFVLGG
+2106 YSDGYFALGG
-2116 DRMVFEPTT
+2116 DRLVFDPTN

-2171 GEFTGTITASSGK
+2171 GEFTGTIKASSGK
-2184 VGDFVIDNGNLLNT
+2184 VGDFVIDDGNLLNT
-2198 KNSGNIKFTY
+2198 KNNGNIKFTY
-2208 GESYVQLGNE
+2208 GESFIQLGNE
-2218 SSYNNNYGN
+2218 SLYNENYGN
-2227 LTINAKVSSGLVRAI
+2227 LTIHAIVSSGVARAI
-2242 SVGAWG
+2242 SAAAWG
-2248 GTDNIAIEIWD
+2248 GTDNIAIEIRA
-2259 GDIRLNADAKIR
+2259 GDLFFNAGAKIR
-2271 GIATSTKYLFSA
+2271 GIAISTKYLFSA

-2296 YNGSETT
+2296 YYGSGTT

-2309 TNNDG
+2309 TDNDG

-2319 KKSGSGNIIVHA
+2319 RKSGSGNIVVYA
-2331 YNAAHYIRMGSGPVK
+2331 CSTTHYIRMGSGLVK
-2346 DVTINWNSEC
+2346 DVTINWNGEC

-2361 NSTKFWNYANYN
+2361 NSTKFWNYASYN

>member
-1 MIEIYDRS
+1 MQAMIEIYDRS
-9 NAVLIEVPILDT
+9 NAILVEVPILDT
-21 SVRHHALMGDNYVRL
+21 SVRHHALMGENYVRL
-36 DFELAESIEFPKGC
+36 DFELAENIEFPKGC
-50 YIFYE
+50 YIIYE

-100 FVEAVFALTTTL
+100 FEEAVFALTTTL
-112 TSFGNLIAACINHE
+112 TSFGNLIAECINHE

-133 VKNVPEDLTEITKS
+133 VKDVPEDLSEITKG

-159 GMIADEFDCE
+159 GMIANEFDCE

-218 VFGSTRNLTSDYGQA
+218 VFGSTRNLTSDYGHA

-262 DRKDIV
+262 AKEDIV
-268 EQLVFFDDVFPKNT
+268 EQLVFFEDVFPKNT

-291 ERIDDEGKKFTA
+291 ERVDDEGNKFTA

-311 PFTPADIIEGETIRC
+311 PFTPSDIIEGETIRC
-326 MFESG
+326 TFESG

-353 IAVTEGDGDGSIT
+353 IAVTEGEGSIT

-372 KPEPGNKFILTGVKL
+372 KPEPGNKFILTGVRL

-399 LKLGKTWAKKNS
+399 LKHGKTWAKKNS
-411 SDTSVYECSTN
+411 SDTNVYECPTN
-422 PVYCQINDK
+422 PVYCQVNDK
-431 NYDLGQKVKLIGDR
+431 NYDLGQKVKLVGDR

-460 KLVNPYEATYTV
+460 KLINPYEATYTV

-503 GIYVISRYDNTAPTD
+503 GIYIIRKYDNTAPTD

-525 RSMEDFHPKGGRK
+525 RAMENFHPKGGRK
-538 SLDFN
+538 ALDFA
-543 AGNINAA
+543 AGNMNAA
-550 QDMTA
+550 GSLTVEKDIQSGGDIQTQKSITA
-555 GGDAQV
+555 GQDIDAKGNVTAQ
-561 GGNIE
+561 GNIE
-566 SGGDISAGG
+566 SGAEI
-575 NVDAKG
+575 
-581 SVTAQGNVES
+581 
-591 DADVIAKG
+591 IAKD
-599 KFATANFRK
+599 KFATDNFRK
-608 GNISGAG
+608 GNISGSG
-615 AGVYQDS
+615 AAIYKDS

-630 DKLIIRKEAVFNELI
+630 DKMIIRKEAVFNELI

-665 TSVQEESTYYR
+665 TSVQEENTYYR

-701 SADNKSI
+701 SPDNKSI

-740 DNIVQFGNRTDVA
+740 DNIVQFGNRTDIA

-784 IGIGVNPVTGR
+784 VGIGVNPVTGR

-805 CGDRNLDDPEATYI
+805 VGDRNLDDPEATYI
-819 TFQQAPGDTKP
+819 TFQQASGDTRP
-830 RMRMNTDVIIGKN
+830 RVKINSDITIGKN
-843 SSGLKNLSEWPDVKQ
+843 SSGLNNLSEWPAVKQ
-858 DIDTAKDTAQDA
+858 DIDTAKETAQDA
-870 KDAAAALNT
+870 KDTASALDK
-879 TVASMK
+879 TVTSLK
-885 DFTDEAFADGI
+885 NFTDEAFADGVI
-896 VDRAEAAS
+896 DRAEAAA

-910 TVNETKESVDTSYS
+910 TVGETKESVDTSYS

-1159 ADGST
+1159 AEGST
-1164 ASESDWQSVN
+1164 ASESDWEDVN

-1223 DLSAAYNALKN
+1223 DLSAAYNTLKN

-1432 NEVYLCGVKLEQGNK
+1432 NEVYLCGAKLEQGNK

-1454 DNDQKEYSDKAVDA
+1454 DNDQKEYSDKALDA
-1468 VQFGISNLISG
+1468 
-1479 GKRITGSTSLF
+1479 
-1490 CLTKSDMMVK
+1490 
-1500 NVHPGEVYTASFI
+1500 
-1513 NNIDNPMRI
+1513 
-1522 FIGQK
+1522 
-1527 KSDGSRLGDFIGSVA
+1527 
-1542 GKGEKSVVTCTMKE
+1542 
-1556 GIEYFFVGIWNK
+1556 
-1568 NKDAVTPIGDY
+1568 
-1579 DVSDMMV
+1579 
-1586 VQGNKAPG
+1586 
-1594 GWVPSVEEVQDQIDA
+1594 
-1609 AQESAGKA
+1609 
-1617 NAMLADIASDDK
+1617 LADIANDDK
-1629 LTPNEKQ
+1629 LTPSEKQ
-1636 DAKREWDIIQGEKPI
+1636 EAKREWDIIQGEKPI

-1743 YNATDYKATFNIG
+1743 YNATDYKATFDIG
-1756 TVLGA
+1756 TVLGT
-1761 SGTPPWATHAQGFS
+1761 SGKPPWATHAQGFS

-1837 FPFIELHPSGYHWNS
+1837 VPFIELHPSGYHWTS

-1865 ETPVVNLDAA
+1865 EMPVVNLDAT

-1884 AAASLNTTVASM
+1884 AAASLNTTVTGL
-1896 KDFTDEA
+1896 KNFTDEA

-1913 AASIEKYINTVNET
+1913 AASIEKYINTVNEA
-1927 GSAADAAYGKLYNNP
+1927 GSAADATYGKLYNNP

-1951 LATKKSAFDAAKV
+1951 LTTKKSAFDAAKV

-1983 VRNVNAQYTEFNA
+1983 ARNVNAQYTEFNA

-2011 IQNELKSYSD
+2011 IQDELKSYSD

-2116 DRMVFEPTT
+2116 DRLVFDPTN

-2208 GESYVQLGNE
+2208 GESYVVIGN
-2218 SSYNNNYGN
+2218 SVDYDGTYG
-2227 LTINAKVSSGLVRAI
+2227 GLIVKARDTQTTAVGI
-2242 SVGAWG
+2242 SIFAWG
-2248 GTDNIAIEIWD
+2248 TPSSIAIDIQR
-2259 GDIRLNADAKIR
+2259 GDLFLGSSSKIH
-2271 GIATSTKYLFSA
+2271 GFATSTKYFTS
-2283 GSTYLTREDDYIE
+2283 GSIVLEKQHDYVE
-2296 YNGSETT
+2296 YGGSSEGS
-2303 HIYLPS
+2303 ILLPDGQ
-2309 TNNDG
+2309 DG
-2314 KVIWI
+2314 KVVWV
-2319 KKSGSGNIIVHA
+2319 KKSGSGNLVVRSRTLGKI
-2331 YNAAHYIRMGSGPVK
+2331 IRMGSSLV
-2346 DVTINWNSEC
+2346 DSVVINWTTEC

-2361 NSTKFWNYANYN
+2361 GSTGYWNYANYN

>member
-1 MIEIYDRS
+1 
-9 NAVLIEVPILDT
+9 
-21 SVRHHALMGDNYVRL
+21 MGDYYIQLPFSLKNQT
-36 DFELAESIEFPKGC
+36 SFPRGS
-50 YIFYE
+50 YIIYKS
-55 GFRFEI
+55 RKFEI
-61 FTDVDPDFNEETG
+61 MSNVTPEFDNNTG
-74 GWKYSIQFEGVEG
+74 GYKYTLNFWAQQNHMKRCCVQWLAGEVSE
-87 HLKKYNVFYRGQG
+87 
-100 FVEAVFALTTTL
+100 TTFNDTTDL
-112 TSFGNLIAACINHE
+112 ASFGNLIADNMNRF
-126 LGSSNWV
+126 LGGTNW
-133 VKNVPEDLTEITKS
+133 KVPADLDKMTKLV
-147 ISFSGDKLYDAL
+147 SFAGDSCWDGLAN
-159 GMIADEFDCE
+159 IAKVFEVE
-169 WWIEQNGD
+169 WWTIENGAE
-177 LVYICFG
+177 VWIYFG
-184 KLEFGSEEIFRRG
+184 KLELGSPERFERG
-197 EVVATMP
+197 EVVSSIPAKK
-204 RRSGDNSNYGTRFY
+204 GDDSNYGTRFF
-218 VFGSTRNLTSDYGQA
+218 VFGSTRNIPNDYGNTQ
-233 SQGGV
+233 QGGV
-238 TNHISEIRLR
+238 TNHVSEKRLH
-248 LPDGIPYIDAWEPL
+248 LPNGMQYIDAWENIASG
-262 DRKDIV
+262 DVV
-268 EQLVFFDDVFPKNT
+268 EKVVYFEDVYPKNT
-282 ETVTSVETE
+282 DTITDITTIK
-291 ERIDDEGKKFTA
+291 RKLEGSESSDTFDA
-303 YIMYVANT
+303 YVMTCANT
-311 PFTPADIIEGETIRC
+311 PFLPSDTIVGETLRC
-326 MFESG
+326 VFTSG
-331 PLEGREFE
+331 SLKDQEFE
-339 LSINTKAFDKKFEI
+339 IALIDNDNNVIDPEKWKPEDGFNKKFEV
-353 IAVTEGDGDGSIT
+353 IAKTENSGDGNVLI
-366 IPNENL
+366 IPNKDL
-372 KPEPGNKFILTGVKL
+372 HPEVGDTMVLTGIEL
-387 PKQRTTEAEQEL
+387 PKERIAEAEQDL
-399 LKLGKTWAKKNS
+399 LKVGKSWAIKNS
-411 SDTSVYECSTN
+411 SDTNVYDCPTN
-422 PVYCQINDK
+422 PVYCQLNDK
-431 NYDLGQKVKLIGDR
+431 NYEAGQKVLLIGSN
-445 FGSIGRSSRIQAYEK
+445 FGVDGRQSRIQGFEK
-460 KLVNPYEATYTV
+460 KLYNEYIATYTV

-843 SSGLKNLSEWPDVKQ
+843 SSGLKNLSEWPEVKQ

-870 KDAAAALNT
+870 KDAAASLNT

-896 VDRAEAAS
+896 VNRAEAAS
-904 IEKYTN
+904 IEKYIN

-935 AKTNLAAAKTAF
+935 AKTNFAAAKTAF

-1146 KTSGVIYVSNANK
+1146 KTSGVIYISNANK
-1159 ADGST
+1159 AEGST

-1210 YQDDATTYGVSIA
+1210 YQDDATTYSVSIA

-1424 LFRIHSGN
+1424 LFRVHSGN
-1432 NEVYLCGVKLEQGNK
+1432 NEVYLCGAKLEQGNK

-1454 DNDQKEYSDKAVDA
+1454 DNDQKEYSDKALDA
-1468 VQFGISNLISG
+1468 
-1479 GKRITGSTSLF
+1479 
-1490 CLTKSDMMVK
+1490 
-1500 NVHPGEVYTASFI
+1500 
-1513 NNIDNPMRI
+1513 
-1522 FIGQK
+1522 
-1527 KSDGSRLGDFIGSVA
+1527 
-1542 GKGEKSVVTCTMKE
+1542 
-1556 GIEYFFVGIWNK
+1556 
-1568 NKDAVTPIGDY
+1568 
-1579 DVSDMMV
+1579 
-1586 VQGNKAPG
+1586 
-1594 GWVPSVEEVQDQIDA
+1594 
-1609 AQESAGKA
+1609 
-1617 NAMLADIASDDK
+1617 LADIASDDK

-1636 DAKREWDIIQGEKPI
+1636 DAKREWEIIQGEKPI

-1710 KNIQYYSSGQFR
+1710 KNIQYYSSGQFL

-1756 TVLGA
+1756 TVLGT
-1761 SGTPPWATHAQGFS
+1761 SGKPPWATHAQGFS

-1837 FPFIELHPSGYHWNS
+1837 VPFIELHPSGYHWTS

-1913 AASIEKYINTVNET
+1913 AASIEKYTNTVNET

-2159 SGEFTGTVHASA
+2159 SGEFTGIVHASA

>member
-1 MIEIYDRS
+1 MMQATKFYDEMTIYNPSGIKIID
-9 NAVLIEVPILDT
+9 
-21 SVRHHALMGDNYVRL
+21 VRVSKDAIIKFVLMGDYYIQLPFSLKNQT
-36 DFELAESIEFPKGC
+36 SFPRGS
-50 YIFYE
+50 YIIYKS
-55 GFRFEI
+55 RKFEI
-61 FTDVDPDFNEETG
+61 MSNVTPEFDNNTG
-74 GWKYSIQFEGVEG
+74 GYKYTLNFWAQQNHMKRCCVQWLAGEVSE
-87 HLKKYNVFYRGQG
+87 
-100 FVEAVFALTTTL
+100 TTFSDTTDL
-112 TSFGNLIAACINHE
+112 ASFGNLIADNMNRF
-126 LGSSNWV
+126 LGGTNWKV
-133 VKNVPEDLTEITKS
+133 GAVPADLDKMTKLV
-147 ISFSGDKLYDAL
+147 SFAGDSCWDGLAN
-159 GMIADEFDCE
+159 IAKVFEVE
-169 WWIEQNGD
+169 WWTIENGAE
-177 LVYICFG
+177 VWIYFG
-184 KLEFGSEEIFRRG
+184 KLELGSPERFERG
-197 EVVATMP
+197 EVVSSIPAQK
-204 RRSGDNSNYGTRFY
+204 GDDSNYGTRFF
-218 VFGSTRNLTSDYGQA
+218 VFGSTRNIPNDYGNTQ
-233 SQGGV
+233 QGGV
-238 TNHISEIRLR
+238 TNHVSEKRLH
-248 LPDGIPYIDAWEPL
+248 LPNGMQYIDAWENIASG
-262 DRKDIV
+262 DVV
-268 EQLVFFDDVFPKNT
+268 EKVVYFEDVYPKNT
-282 ETVTSVETE
+282 DTITDITTIK
-291 ERIDDEGKKFTA
+291 RKLEGSESSDTFDA
-303 YIMYVANT
+303 YVMTCANT
-311 PFTPADIIEGETIRC
+311 PFLPSDTIVGETLRC
-326 MFESG
+326 VFTSG
-331 PLEGREFE
+331 SLKDQEFE
-339 LSINTKAFDKKFEI
+339 IALIDNDNNVIDPEKWKPEDGFNKKFEV
-353 IAVTEGDGDGSIT
+353 IAKTENSGDGNVLI
-366 IPNENL
+366 IPNKDL
-372 KPEPGNKFILTGVKL
+372 HPEVGDTMVLTGIEL
-387 PKQRTTEAEQEL
+387 PKERIAEAEQDL
-399 LKLGKTWAKKNS
+399 LKVGKSWAIKNS
-411 SDTSVYECSTN
+411 SDTNVYDCPTN
-422 PVYCQINDK
+422 PVYCQLNDK
-431 NYDLGQKVKLIGDR
+431 NYEAGQKVLLVGSN
-445 FGSIGRSSRIQAYEK
+445 FGVDGRQSRIQGFEK
-460 KLVNPYEATYTV
+460 KLYNEYIATYTV

-525 RSMEDFHPKGGRK
+525 RSMEVFHPKGGRK

-843 SSGLKNLSEWPDVKQ
+843 SSGLKNLSEWPEVKQ

-879 TVASMK
+879 TVTGLK
-885 DFTDEAFADGI
+885 NFTDEAFADGI

-1040 ITSYEGTEVPTLNN
+1040 ITSYEGTEMPTLNN

-1210 YQDDATTYGVSIA
+1210 YQDDATTYSVSIA

-1243 IDSDTTLTDAQRSSY
+1243 MDSDTTLTDAQRSSY

-1336 YAEVRQQVNVPFT
+1336 YAEVRRQVNVPFT

-1370 HPVISQRI
+1370 HPSITQII

-1389 AVDTRM
+1389 VIDAHM

-1424 LFRIHSGN
+1424 LFRVHSGN
-1432 NEVYLCGVKLEQGNK
+1432 NEVYLCGAKLEQGNK

-1454 DNDQKEYSDKAVDA
+1454 DNDQKEYSDKALDA
-1468 VQFGISNLISG
+1468 
-1479 GKRITGSTSLF
+1479 
-1490 CLTKSDMMVK
+1490 
-1500 NVHPGEVYTASFI
+1500 
-1513 NNIDNPMRI
+1513 
-1522 FIGQK
+1522 
-1527 KSDGSRLGDFIGSVA
+1527 
-1542 GKGEKSVVTCTMKE
+1542 
-1556 GIEYFFVGIWNK
+1556 
-1568 NKDAVTPIGDY
+1568 
-1579 DVSDMMV
+1579 
-1586 VQGNKAPG
+1586 
-1594 GWVPSVEEVQDQIDA
+1594 
-1609 AQESAGKA
+1609 
-1617 NAMLADIASDDK
+1617 LADIASDDK

-1636 DAKREWDIIQGEKPI
+1636 DAKREWEIIQGEKPI

-1743 YNATDYKATFNIG
+1743 YNATDYKATFDIG
-1756 TVLGA
+1756 TVLGT
-1761 SGTPPWATHAQGFS
+1761 SGKPPWATHAQGFS
-1775 CNCAWESNGNRWGTL
+1775 CNCVWESNGNHWGTI

-1797 SFAYSFAESTPV
+1797 SFAYSFAGSTPV
-1809 GSIGQVIEIS
+1809 GSIGQVVEVS

-1828 GRYTVRTSG
+1828 GRYKVRTSG
-1837 FPFIELHPSGYHWNS
+1837 VPFIELHPSGYHWTS

-2159 SGEFTGTVHASA
+2159 SGEFTGTIHASA

-2208 GESYVQLGNE
+2208 GESYVVIGN
-2218 SSYNNNYGN
+2218 SVDYDGTYG
-2227 LTINAKVSSGLVRAI
+2227 GLIVKARDTQATAVGI
-2242 SVGAWG
+2242 SIFAWG
-2248 GTDNIAIEIWD
+2248 TPSSIAIDIQR
-2259 GDIRLNADAKIR
+2259 GDLFLGSSSKIH
-2271 GIATSTKYLFSA
+2271 GFATSTKYFTS
-2283 GSTYLTREDDYIE
+2283 GSIVLEKQHDYVE
-2296 YNGSETT
+2296 YGGSSEGS
-2303 HIYLPS
+2303 ILLPDGQ
-2309 TNNDG
+2309 DG
-2314 KVIWI
+2314 KVVWV
-2319 KKSGSGNIIVHA
+2319 KKSGSGNLVVRPRSLGKII
-2331 YNAAHYIRMGSGPVK
+2331 RLGSSLV
-2346 DVTINWNSEC
+2346 DRVVINWTTEC

-2361 NSTKFWNYANYN
+2361 GSTGYWNYANYN

>member
-9 NAVLIEVPILDT
+9 NAILVEVPILDT
-21 SVRHHALMGDNYVRL
+21 SVRHHALMGENYVRL
-36 DFELAESIEFPKGC
+36 DFELAENIEFPKGC
-50 YIFYE
+50 YIIYE

-100 FVEAVFALTTTL
+100 FEEAVFALTTTL
-112 TSFGNLIAACINHE
+112 TSFGNLIAECINHE

-133 VKNVPEDLTEITKS
+133 VKDVPEDLSEITKG

-159 GMIADEFDCE
+159 GMIANEFDCE

-218 VFGSTRNLTSDYGQA
+218 VFGSTRNLTSDYGHA

-262 DRKDIV
+262 AKEDIV
-268 EQLVFFDDVFPKNT
+268 EQLVFFEDVFPKNT

-291 ERIDDEGKKFTA
+291 ERVDDEGNKFTA

-311 PFTPADIIEGETIRC
+311 PFTPSDIIEGETIRC
-326 MFESG
+326 TFESG

-353 IAVTEGDGDGSIT
+353 IAVTEGEGSIT

-372 KPEPGNKFILTGVKL
+372 KPEPGNKFILTGVRL

-399 LKLGKTWAKKNS
+399 LKHGKTWAKKNS
-411 SDTSVYECSTN
+411 SDTNVYECPTN
-422 PVYCQINDK
+422 PVYCQVNDK
-431 NYDLGQKVKLIGDR
+431 NYDLGQKVKLVGDR

-460 KLVNPYEATYTV
+460 KLINPYEATYTV

-503 GIYVISRYDNTAPTD
+503 GIYIIRKYDNTAPTD

-525 RSMEDFHPKGGRK
+525 RAMENFHPKGGRK
-538 SLDFN
+538 ALDFA
-543 AGNINAA
+543 AGNMNAA
-550 QDMTA
+550 GSLTVEKDIQSGGDIQTQKSITA
-555 GGDAQV
+555 GQDIDAKGNVTAQ
-561 GGNIE
+561 GNIE
-566 SGGDISAGG
+566 SGAEI
-575 NVDAKG
+575 
-581 SVTAQGNVES
+581 
-591 DADVIAKG
+591 IAKD
-599 KFATANFRK
+599 KFATDNFRK
-608 GNISGAG
+608 GNISGSG
-615 AGVYQDS
+615 AAIYKDS

-630 DKLIIRKEAVFNELI
+630 DKMIIRKEAVFNELI

-665 TSVQEESTYYR
+665 TSVQEENTYYR

-701 SADNKSI
+701 SPDNKSI

-740 DNIVQFGNRTDVA
+740 DNIVQFGNRTDIA

-784 IGIGVNPVTGR
+784 VGIGVNPVTGR

-805 CGDRNLDDPEATYI
+805 VGDRNLDDPEATYI
-819 TFQQAPGDTKP
+819 TFQQASGDTRP
-830 RMRMNTDVIIGKN
+830 RVKINSDITIGKN
-843 SSGLKNLSEWPDVKQ
+843 SSGLNNLSEWPAVKQ
-858 DIDTAKDTAQDA
+858 DIDTAKETAQDA
-870 KDAAAALNT
+870 KDTASALDK
-879 TVASMK
+879 TVTSLK
-885 DFTDEAFADGI
+885 NFTDEAFADGVI
-896 VDRAEAAS
+896 DRAEAAA

-910 TVNETKESVDTSYS
+910 TVGETKESVDTSYS

-1210 YQDDATTYGVSIA
+1210 YQDDATTYSVSIA

-1243 IDSDTTLTDAQRSSY
+1243 MDSDTTLTDAQRSSY

-1294 GGVNILN
+1294 GSVNLIDGSEEITISGQTNSYKAFPLHIRPGDEFALSVESIEILAGAPEGFTVNIVDSTYNKSFASGKLTLN
-1301 GTKNFSDHWSGEGQ
+1301 KRTAVYKIPENAIEQDGWFLVYAGERG
-1315 ILSEQ
+1315 
-1320 YLGLNVVY
+1320 
-1328 CKVPTSAD
+1328 K
-1336 YAEVRQQVNVPFT
+1336 
-1349 PSEEYTLSFWA
+1349 
-1360 KGEGYVHTYC
+1360 
-1370 HPVISQRI
+1370 
-1378 IATNGDASVGS
+1378 TNGVSVTYREAMLVKGNRP
-1389 AVDTRM
+1389 A
-1395 RYVLTSEWKRFFVT
+1395 LTW
-1409 FLTLGTVSPSGDNRV
+1409 SPS
-1424 LFRIHSGN
+1424 L
-1432 NEVYLCGVKLEQGNK
+1432 
-1447 ATAYSIS
+1447 
-1454 DNDQKEYSDKAVDA
+1454 NDQKEYSDKALDA
-1468 VQFGISNLISG
+1468 
-1479 GKRITGSTSLF
+1479 
-1490 CLTKSDMMVK
+1490 
-1500 NVHPGEVYTASFI
+1500 
-1513 NNIDNPMRI
+1513 
-1522 FIGQK
+1522 
-1527 KSDGSRLGDFIGSVA
+1527 
-1542 GKGEKSVVTCTMKE
+1542 
-1556 GIEYFFVGIWNK
+1556 
-1568 NKDAVTPIGDY
+1568 
-1579 DVSDMMV
+1579 
-1586 VQGNKAPG
+1586 
-1594 GWVPSVEEVQDQIDA
+1594 
-1609 AQESAGKA
+1609 
-1617 NAMLADIASDDK
+1617 LADIANDDK

-1636 DAKREWDIIQGEKPI
+1636 DAKREWEIIQGEKPI

-1743 YNATDYKATFNIG
+1743 YNATDYKATFDIG
-1756 TVLGA
+1756 TVLGT
-1761 SGTPPWATHAQGFS
+1761 SGKPPWATHAQGFS

-1837 FPFIELHPSGYHWNS
+1837 VPFIELHPSGYHWNS
-1852 GSSSGDLPTRTSI
+1852 GSSSGNLPTRTSI

-1875 QKTAQEAKD
+1875 QKTAQDAKD
-1884 AAASLNTTVASM
+1884 AAASLNTTVTGL
-1896 KDFTDEA
+1896 KNFTDEA

-1913 AASIEKYINTVNET
+1913 AASIEKYINTVNEA
-1927 GSAADAAYGKLYNNP
+1927 GSAADATYGKLYNNP

-2011 IQNELKSYSD
+2011 IQDELKSYSD

-2116 DRMVFEPTT
+2116 DRLVFDPTN

>member
-9 NAVLIEVPILDT
+9 NAILVEVPILDT
-21 SVRHHALMGDNYVRL
+21 SVRHHALMGENYVRL
-36 DFELAESIEFPKGC
+36 DFELAENIEFPKGC
-50 YIFYE
+50 YIIYE

-100 FVEAVFALTTTL
+100 FEEAVFALTTTL
-112 TSFGNLIAACINHE
+112 TSFGNLIAECINHE

-133 VKNVPEDLTEITKS
+133 VKDVPEDLSEITKG

-159 GMIADEFDCE
+159 GMIANEFDCE

-218 VFGSTRNLTSDYGQA
+218 VFGSTRNLTSDYGHA

-262 DRKDIV
+262 AKEDIV
-268 EQLVFFDDVFPKNT
+268 EQLVFFEDVFPKNT

-291 ERIDDEGKKFTA
+291 ERVDDEGNKFTA

-311 PFTPADIIEGETIRC
+311 PFTPSDIIEGETIRC
-326 MFESG
+326 TFESG

-353 IAVTEGDGDGSIT
+353 IAVTEGEGSIT

-372 KPEPGNKFILTGVKL
+372 KPEPGNKFILTGVRL

-399 LKLGKTWAKKNS
+399 LKHGKTWAKKNS
-411 SDTSVYECSTN
+411 SDTNVYECPTN
-422 PVYCQINDK
+422 PVYCQVNDK
-431 NYDLGQKVKLIGDR
+431 NYDLGQKVKLVGDR

-460 KLVNPYEATYTV
+460 KLINPYEATYTV

-503 GIYVISRYDNTAPTD
+503 GIYIIRKYDNTAPTD

-525 RSMEDFHPKGGRK
+525 RAMENFHPKGGRK
-538 SLDFN
+538 ALDFA
-543 AGNINAA
+543 AGNMNAA
-550 QDMTA
+550 GSLTVEKDIQSGGDIQTQKSITA
-555 GGDAQV
+555 GQDIDAKGNVTAQ
-561 GGNIE
+561 GNIE
-566 SGGDISAGG
+566 SGAEI
-575 NVDAKG
+575 
-581 SVTAQGNVES
+581 
-591 DADVIAKG
+591 IAKD
-599 KFATANFRK
+599 KFATDNFRK
-608 GNISGAG
+608 GNISGSG
-615 AGVYQDS
+615 AAIYKDS

-630 DKLIIRKEAVFNELI
+630 DKMIIRKEAVFNELI

-665 TSVQEESTYYR
+665 TSVQEENTYYR

-701 SADNKSI
+701 SPDNKSI

-740 DNIVQFGNRTDVA
+740 DNIVQFGNRTDIA

-784 IGIGVNPVTGR
+784 VGIGVNPVTGR

-805 CGDRNLDDPEATYI
+805 VGDRNLDDPEATYI
-819 TFQQAPGDTKP
+819 TFQQASGDTRP
-830 RMRMNTDVIIGKN
+830 RVKINSDITIGKN
-843 SSGLKNLSEWPDVKQ
+843 SSGLNNLSEWPAVKQ
-858 DIDTAKDTAQDA
+858 DIDTAKETAQDA
-870 KDAAAALNT
+870 KDTASALDK
-879 TVASMK
+879 TVTSLK
-885 DFTDEAFADGI
+885 NFTDEAFADGVI
-896 VDRAEAAS
+896 DRAEAAA

-910 TVNETKESVDTSYS
+910 TVGETKESVDTSYS

-1159 ADGST
+1159 AEGST
-1164 ASESDWQSVN
+1164 ASESDWEDVN

-1223 DLSAAYNALKN
+1223 DLSAAYNTLKN

-1432 NEVYLCGVKLEQGNK
+1432 NEVYLCGAKLEQGNK

-1454 DNDQKEYSDKAVDA
+1454 DNDQKEYSDKALDA
-1468 VQFGISNLISG
+1468 
-1479 GKRITGSTSLF
+1479 
-1490 CLTKSDMMVK
+1490 
-1500 NVHPGEVYTASFI
+1500 
-1513 NNIDNPMRI
+1513 
-1522 FIGQK
+1522 
-1527 KSDGSRLGDFIGSVA
+1527 
-1542 GKGEKSVVTCTMKE
+1542 
-1556 GIEYFFVGIWNK
+1556 
-1568 NKDAVTPIGDY
+1568 
-1579 DVSDMMV
+1579 
-1586 VQGNKAPG
+1586 
-1594 GWVPSVEEVQDQIDA
+1594 
-1609 AQESAGKA
+1609 
-1617 NAMLADIASDDK
+1617 LADIANDDK

-1743 YNATDYKATFNIG
+1743 YNATDYKATFDIG
-1756 TVLGA
+1756 TVLGT
-1761 SGTPPWATHAQGFS
+1761 SGKPPWATHAQGFS

-1837 FPFIELHPSGYHWNS
+1837 VPFIELHPSGYHWTS

-1865 ETPVVNLDAA
+1865 EMPVVNLDAT

-1884 AAASLNTTVASM
+1884 AAASLNTTVTGL
-1896 KDFTDEA
+1896 KNFTDEA

-1913 AASIEKYINTVNET
+1913 AASIEKYINTVNEA
-1927 GSAADAAYGKLYNNP
+1927 GSAADATYGKLYNNP

-1951 LATKKSAFDAAKV
+1951 LTTKKSAFDAAKV

-2116 DRMVFEPTT
+2116 DRLVFDPTN

-2138 GEFRGKVYASGGEFT
+2138 GEFR

-2208 GESYVQLGNE
+2208 GESYVVIGN
-2218 SSYNNNYGN
+2218 SVDYDGTYG
-2227 LTINAKVSSGLVRAI
+2227 GLIVKARDTQTTAVGI
-2242 SVGAWG
+2242 SIFAWG
-2248 GTDNIAIEIWD
+2248 TPSSIAIDIQR
-2259 GDIRLNADAKIR
+2259 GDLFLGSSSKIH
-2271 GIATSTKYLFSA
+2271 GFATSTKYFTS
-2283 GSTYLTREDDYIE
+2283 GSIVLEKQHDYVE
-2296 YNGSETT
+2296 YGGSSEGS
-2303 HIYLPS
+2303 ILLPDGQ
-2309 TNNDG
+2309 DG
-2314 KVIWI
+2314 KVVWV
-2319 KKSGSGNIIVHA
+2319 KKSGSGNLVVRSRTLGKI
-2331 YNAAHYIRMGSGPVK
+2331 IRMGSSLV
-2346 DVTINWNSEC
+2346 DSVVINWTTEC

-2361 NSTKFWNYANYN
+2361 GSTGYWNYANYN

>member
-1 MIEIYDRS
+1 
-9 NAVLIEVPILDT
+9 
-21 SVRHHALMGDNYVRL
+21 MGDNYVRL

-291 ERIDDEGKKFTA
+291 ERVDDEGNKFTA

-311 PFTPADIIEGETIRC
+311 PFTPAHIIEGESIRC
-326 MFESG
+326 VFESG

-503 GIYVISRYDNTAPTD
+503 GIYIISRYDNTAPTD

-650 FRLGETVFS
+650 FRLGETVHS

-665 TSVQEESTYYR
+665 TSAQEESTYYR

-843 SSGLKNLSEWPDVKQ
+843 SSGLKNLSEWPEVKQ
-858 DIDTAKDTAQDA
+858 DIDAAQKTAQEA
-870 KDAAAALNT
+870 KDAAASLNT

-896 VDRAEAAS
+896 VDRAEAVS

-1040 ITSYEGTEVPTLNN
+1040 ITSYEGTEMPMLNN

-1059 WASTEE
+1059 WTSTEE

-1077 VVIDGENVTERYKFS
+1077 VIIDGEKVTERYKFS

-1159 ADGST
+1159 AEGST

-1210 YQDDATTYGVSIA
+1210 YQDDATTYSVSIA

-1283 AADAAVDAVQI
+1283 AADAVQI
-1294 GGVNILN
+1294 GSVNLIDGSEEITITAHSSQTHTYKAFPLHIRPGDEFALSVESIEILAGAPEGFTVNIVDSTYNKSLALGELTLDKRTAVYKIPEN
-1301 GTKNFSDHWSGEGQ
+1301 VIEQDGWFLMYAGKSG
-1315 ILSEQ
+1315 
-1320 YLGLNVVY
+1320 
-1328 CKVPTSAD
+1328 K
-1336 YAEVRQQVNVPFT
+1336 
-1349 PSEEYTLSFWA
+1349 
-1360 KGEGYVHTYC
+1360 
-1370 HPVISQRI
+1370 
-1378 IATNGDASVGS
+1378 TNGVSVTYREAMLVKGNRP
-1389 AVDTRM
+1389 A
-1395 RYVLTSEWKRFFVT
+1395 LTW
-1409 FLTLGTVSPSGDNRV
+1409 SPS
-1424 LFRIHSGN
+1424 L
-1432 NEVYLCGVKLEQGNK
+1432 
-1447 ATAYSIS
+1447 
-1454 DNDQKEYSDKAVDA
+1454 NDQKEYSDKALDA
-1468 VQFGISNLISG
+1468 
-1479 GKRITGSTSLF
+1479 
-1490 CLTKSDMMVK
+1490 
-1500 NVHPGEVYTASFI
+1500 
-1513 NNIDNPMRI
+1513 
-1522 FIGQK
+1522 
-1527 KSDGSRLGDFIGSVA
+1527 
-1542 GKGEKSVVTCTMKE
+1542 
-1556 GIEYFFVGIWNK
+1556 
-1568 NKDAVTPIGDY
+1568 
-1579 DVSDMMV
+1579 
-1586 VQGNKAPG
+1586 
-1594 GWVPSVEEVQDQIDA
+1594 
-1609 AQESAGKA
+1609 
-1617 NAMLADIASDDK
+1617 LADIANDDK

-1636 DAKREWDIIQGEKPI
+1636 DAKREWEIIQGEKPI

-1658 IQLSTAD
+1658 IQLSTVD

-1673 SAYIT
+1673 SAYVT

-1722 ITTIDATALDPDTY
+1722 ITTIDAEALDPDTY

-1743 YNATDYKATFNIG
+1743 FSTTDYKATFEIG

-1761 SGTPPWATHAQGFS
+1761 SGKPPWATHAQGFS
-1775 CNCAWESNGNRWGTL
+1775 CNCAWESNGNRWGTI

-1809 GSIGQVIEIS
+1809 GSIGQVIEVS

-1837 FPFIELHPSGYHWNS
+1837 VPFIELHPSGYHWNS

-2116 DRMVFEPTT
+2116 DRLVFEPTN

-2184 VGDFVIDNGNLLNT
+2184 VGDFVIDSGNLLNT

>member
-1 MIEIYDRS
+1 MMQATKFYDEMTIYNPSGIKIIDVRVS
-9 NAVLIEVPILDT
+9 KNAIIKFV
-21 SVRHHALMGDNYVRL
+21 LMGDYYIQLPFSLKNQT
-36 DFELAESIEFPKGC
+36 SFPRGSYIIYKG
-50 YIFYE
+50 
-55 GFRFEI
+55 RKFEI
-61 FTDVDPDFNEETG
+61 MSNVTPEFDNNTG
-74 GWKYSIQFEGVEG
+74 GYKYTLNFWAQQNHMKRCCVQWLAGEVSE
-87 HLKKYNVFYRGQG
+87 
-100 FVEAVFALTTTL
+100 TTFSDTTDL
-112 TSFGNLIAACINHE
+112 ASFGNLIADNMNRF
-126 LGSSNWV
+126 LGGTNWKV
-133 VKNVPEDLTEITKS
+133 GAVPADLDKMTKLV
-147 ISFSGDKLYDAL
+147 SFAGDSCWDGLAN
-159 GMIADEFDCE
+159 IAKVFEVE
-169 WWIEQNGD
+169 WWTIENGAE
-177 LVYICFG
+177 VWIYFG
-184 KLEFGSEEIFRRG
+184 KLELGSPERFERG
-197 EVVATMP
+197 EVVSSIPAKK
-204 RRSGDNSNYGTRFY
+204 GDDSNYGTRFL
-218 VFGSTRNLTSDYGQA
+218 VFGSTRNIPNDYGNTQ
-233 SQGGV
+233 QGGV
-238 TNHISEIRLR
+238 TNHVSEKRLH
-248 LPDGIPYIDAWEPL
+248 LPNGMQYIDAWENIASG
-262 DRKDIV
+262 DVV
-268 EQLVFFDDVFPKNT
+268 EKVVYFEDVYPKNT
-282 ETVTSVETE
+282 DTITDITTIK
-291 ERIDDEGKKFTA
+291 RKLEGSESSDTFDA
-303 YIMYVANT
+303 YVMTCANT
-311 PFTPADIIEGETIRC
+311 PFLPSDTIVGETLRC
-326 MFESG
+326 VFTSG
-331 PLEGREFE
+331 SLKDQEFE
-339 LSINTKAFDKKFEI
+339 IALIDNDNNVIDPEKWKPEDGFNKKFEV
-353 IAVTEGDGDGSIT
+353 IAKTENSGDGNVLI
-366 IPNENL
+366 IPNKDL
-372 KPEPGNKFILTGVKL
+372 HPEVGDTMVLTGIEL
-387 PKQRTTEAEQEL
+387 PKERIAEAEQDL
-399 LKLGKTWAKKNS
+399 LKVGKSWAIKNS
-411 SDTSVYECSTN
+411 SDTNVYDCPTN
-422 PVYCQINDK
+422 PVYCQLNDK
-431 NYDLGQKVKLIGDR
+431 NYEAGQKVLLIGSN
-445 FGSIGRSSRIQAYEK
+445 FGVDGRQSRIQGFEK
-460 KLVNPYEATYTV
+460 KLYNEYIATYTV

-503 GIYVISRYDNTAPTD
+503 GIYIISRYDNTAPTD

-843 SSGLKNLSEWPDVKQ
+843 SSGLKNLSEWPEVKQ

-870 KDAAAALNT
+870 KDAAASLNT
-879 TVASMK
+879 TVTGLK
-885 DFTDEAFADGI
+885 NFTDEAFADGI

-1146 KTSGVIYVSNANK
+1146 KTSGVIYISNANK
-1159 ADGST
+1159 AEGST
-1164 ASESDWQSVN
+1164 ASESDWEDVN

-1223 DLSAAYNALKN
+1223 DLSAAYNTLKN

-1432 NEVYLCGVKLEQGNK
+1432 NEVYLCGAKLEQGNK
-1447 ATAYSIS
+1447 ATAYSVS
-1454 DNDQKEYSDKAVDA
+1454 DNDQKEYSDKALDA
-1468 VQFGISNLISG
+1468 
-1479 GKRITGSTSLF
+1479 
-1490 CLTKSDMMVK
+1490 
-1500 NVHPGEVYTASFI
+1500 
-1513 NNIDNPMRI
+1513 
-1522 FIGQK
+1522 
-1527 KSDGSRLGDFIGSVA
+1527 
-1542 GKGEKSVVTCTMKE
+1542 
-1556 GIEYFFVGIWNK
+1556 
-1568 NKDAVTPIGDY
+1568 
-1579 DVSDMMV
+1579 
-1586 VQGNKAPG
+1586 
-1594 GWVPSVEEVQDQIDA
+1594 
-1609 AQESAGKA
+1609 
-1617 NAMLADIASDDK
+1617 LADIANDDK

-1722 ITTIDATALDPDTY
+1722 ITTIDATELDPDTY

-1756 TVLGA
+1756 TVLGT
-1761 SGTPPWATHAQGFS
+1761 SGKPPWATHAQGFS

-1837 FPFIELHPSGYHWNS
+1837 FTFIELHPSGYHWTS

-1913 AASIEKYINTVNET
+1913 AASIEKYINTVNEA
-1927 GSAADAAYGKLYNNP
+1927 GSAADATYGKLYNNP

-1964 SLLNAISAA
+1964 NLLNAISAA

-2080 SDLSRYPILFG
+2080 SDLSQYPILFG

-2116 DRMVFEPTT
+2116 DRLVFDPTN

-2159 SGEFTGTVHASA
+2159 SGEFTGTVYASA

>member
-9 NAVLIEVPILDT
+9 NAILVEVPILDT
-21 SVRHHALMGDNYVRL
+21 SVRHHALMGENYVRL
-36 DFELAESIEFPKGC
+36 DFELAENIEFPKGC
-50 YIFYE
+50 YIIYE

-100 FVEAVFALTTTL
+100 FEEAVFALTTTL
-112 TSFGNLIAACINHE
+112 TSFGNLIAECINHE

-133 VKNVPEDLTEITKS
+133 VKDVPEDLSEITKG

-159 GMIADEFDCE
+159 GMIANEFDCE

-218 VFGSTRNLTSDYGQA
+218 VFGSTRNLTSDYGHA

-262 DRKDIV
+262 AKEDIV
-268 EQLVFFDDVFPKNT
+268 EQLVFFEDVFPKNT

-291 ERIDDEGKKFTA
+291 ERVDDEGNKFTA

-311 PFTPADIIEGETIRC
+311 PFTPSDIIEGETIRC
-326 MFESG
+326 TFESG

-353 IAVTEGDGDGSIT
+353 IAVTEGEGSIT

-372 KPEPGNKFILTGVKL
+372 KPEPGNKFILTGVRL

-399 LKLGKTWAKKNS
+399 LKHGKTWAKKNS
-411 SDTSVYECSTN
+411 SDTNVYECPTN
-422 PVYCQINDK
+422 PVYCQVNDK
-431 NYDLGQKVKLIGDR
+431 NYDLGQKVKLVGDR

-460 KLVNPYEATYTV
+460 KLINPYEATYTV

-503 GIYVISRYDNTAPTD
+503 GIYIIRKYDNTAPTD

-525 RSMEDFHPKGGRK
+525 RAMENFHPKGGRK
-538 SLDFN
+538 ALDFA
-543 AGNINAA
+543 AGNMNAA
-550 QDMTA
+550 GSLTVEKDIQSGGDIQTQKSITA
-555 GGDAQV
+555 GQDIDAKGNVTAQ
-561 GGNIE
+561 GNIE
-566 SGGDISAGG
+566 SGAEI
-575 NVDAKG
+575 
-581 SVTAQGNVES
+581 
-591 DADVIAKG
+591 IAKD
-599 KFATANFRK
+599 KFATDNFRK
-608 GNISGAG
+608 GNISGSG
-615 AGVYQDS
+615 AAIYKDS

-630 DKLIIRKEAVFNELI
+630 DKMIIRKEAVFNELI

-665 TSVQEESTYYR
+665 TSVQEENTYYR

-701 SADNKSI
+701 SPDNKSI

-740 DNIVQFGNRTDVA
+740 DNIVQFGNRTDIA

-784 IGIGVNPVTGR
+784 VGIGVNPVTGR

-805 CGDRNLDDPEATYI
+805 VGDRNLDDPEATYI
-819 TFQQAPGDTKP
+819 TFQQASGDTRP
-830 RMRMNTDVIIGKN
+830 RVKINSDITIGKN
-843 SSGLKNLSEWPDVKQ
+843 SSGLNNLSEWPAVKQ
-858 DIDTAKDTAQDA
+858 DIDTAKETAQDA
-870 KDAAAALNT
+870 KDTASALDK
-879 TVASMK
+879 TVTSLK
-885 DFTDEAFADGI
+885 NFTDEAFADGVI
-896 VDRAEAAS
+896 DRAEAAA

-910 TVNETKESVDTSYS
+910 TVGETKESVDTSYS

-1159 ADGST
+1159 AEGST
-1164 ASESDWQSVN
+1164 ASESDWEDVN

-1223 DLSAAYNALKN
+1223 DLSAAYNTLKN

-1432 NEVYLCGVKLEQGNK
+1432 NEVYLCGAKLEQGNK

-1454 DNDQKEYSDKAVDA
+1454 DNDQKEYSDKALDA
-1468 VQFGISNLISG
+1468 
-1479 GKRITGSTSLF
+1479 
-1490 CLTKSDMMVK
+1490 
-1500 NVHPGEVYTASFI
+1500 
-1513 NNIDNPMRI
+1513 
-1522 FIGQK
+1522 
-1527 KSDGSRLGDFIGSVA
+1527 
-1542 GKGEKSVVTCTMKE
+1542 
-1556 GIEYFFVGIWNK
+1556 
-1568 NKDAVTPIGDY
+1568 
-1579 DVSDMMV
+1579 
-1586 VQGNKAPG
+1586 
-1594 GWVPSVEEVQDQIDA
+1594 
-1609 AQESAGKA
+1609 
-1617 NAMLADIASDDK
+1617 LADIANDDK
-1629 LTPNEKQ
+1629 LTPSEKQ
-1636 DAKREWDIIQGEKPI
+1636 EAKREWDIIQGEKPI

-1743 YNATDYKATFNIG
+1743 YNATDYKATFDIG
-1756 TVLGA
+1756 TVLGT
-1761 SGTPPWATHAQGFS
+1761 SGKPPWATHAQGFS

-1837 FPFIELHPSGYHWNS
+1837 VPFIELHPSGYHWTS

-1865 ETPVVNLDAA
+1865 EMPVVNLDAT

-1884 AAASLNTTVASM
+1884 AAASLNTTVTGL
-1896 KDFTDEA
+1896 KNFTDEA

-1913 AASIEKYINTVNET
+1913 AASIEKYINTVNEA
-1927 GSAADAAYGKLYNNP
+1927 GSAADATYGKLYNNP

-1951 LATKKSAFDAAKV
+1951 LTTKKSAFDAAKV

-2011 IQNELKSYSD
+2011 IQDELKSYSD

-2071 AGLSGINPY
+2071 AGLSGTNPY

-2116 DRMVFEPTT
+2116 DRLVFDPTN

-2208 GESYVQLGNE
+2208 GESYVVIGN
-2218 SSYNNNYGN
+2218 SVDYDGTYG
-2227 LTINAKVSSGLVRAI
+2227 GLIVKARDTQTTAVGI
-2242 SVGAWG
+2242 SIFAWG
-2248 GTDNIAIEIWD
+2248 TPSSIAIDIQR
-2259 GDIRLNADAKIR
+2259 GDLFLGSSSKIH
-2271 GIATSTKYLFSA
+2271 GFATSTKYFTS
-2283 GSTYLTREDDYIE
+2283 GSIVLEKQHDYVE
-2296 YNGSETT
+2296 YGGSSEGS
-2303 HIYLPS
+2303 ILLPDGQ
-2309 TNNDG
+2309 DG
-2314 KVIWI
+2314 KVVWV
-2319 KKSGSGNIIVHA
+2319 KKSGSGNLVVRSRTLGKI
-2331 YNAAHYIRMGSGPVK
+2331 IRMGSSLV
-2346 DVTINWNSEC
+2346 DSVVINWTTEC

-2361 NSTKFWNYANYN
+2361 GSTGYWNYANYN

>member
-9 NAVLIEVPILDT
+9 NAILVEVPILDT
-21 SVRHHALMGDNYVRL
+21 SVRHHALMGENYVRL
-36 DFELAESIEFPKGC
+36 DFELAENIEFPKGC
-50 YIFYE
+50 YIIYE

-100 FVEAVFALTTTL
+100 FEEAVFALTTTL
-112 TSFGNLIAACINHE
+112 TSFGNLIAECINHE

-133 VKNVPEDLTEITKS
+133 VKDVPEDLSEITKG

-159 GMIADEFDCE
+159 GMIANEFDCE

-218 VFGSTRNLTSDYGQA
+218 VFGSTRNLTSDYGHA

-262 DRKDIV
+262 AKEDIV
-268 EQLVFFDDVFPKNT
+268 EQLVFFEDVFPKNT

-291 ERIDDEGKKFTA
+291 ERVDDEGNKFTA

-311 PFTPADIIEGETIRC
+311 PFTPSDIIEGETIRC
-326 MFESG
+326 TFESG

-353 IAVTEGDGDGSIT
+353 IAVTEGEGSIT

-372 KPEPGNKFILTGVKL
+372 KPEPGNKFILTGVRL

-399 LKLGKTWAKKNS
+399 LKHGKTWAKKNS
-411 SDTSVYECSTN
+411 SDTNVYECPTN
-422 PVYCQINDK
+422 PVYCQVNDK
-431 NYDLGQKVKLIGDR
+431 NYDLGQKVKLVGDR

-460 KLVNPYEATYTV
+460 KLINPYEATYTV

-503 GIYVISRYDNTAPTD
+503 GIYIIRKYDNTAPTD

-525 RSMEDFHPKGGRK
+525 RAMENFHPKGGRK
-538 SLDFN
+538 ALDFA
-543 AGNINAA
+543 AGNMNAA
-550 QDMTA
+550 GSLTVEKDIQSGGDIQTQKSITA
-555 GGDAQV
+555 GQDIDAKGNVTAQ
-561 GGNIE
+561 GNIE
-566 SGGDISAGG
+566 SGAEI
-575 NVDAKG
+575 
-581 SVTAQGNVES
+581 
-591 DADVIAKG
+591 IAKD
-599 KFATANFRK
+599 KFATDNFRK
-608 GNISGAG
+608 GNISGSG
-615 AGVYQDS
+615 AAIYKDS

-630 DKLIIRKEAVFNELI
+630 DKMIIRKEAVFNELI

-665 TSVQEESTYYR
+665 TSVQEENTYYR

-701 SADNKSI
+701 SPDNKSI

-740 DNIVQFGNRTDVA
+740 DNIVQFGNRTDIA

-784 IGIGVNPVTGR
+784 VGIGVNPVTGR

-805 CGDRNLDDPEATYI
+805 VGDRNLDDPEATYI
-819 TFQQAPGDTKP
+819 TFQQASGDTRP
-830 RMRMNTDVIIGKN
+830 RVKINSDITIGKN
-843 SSGLKNLSEWPDVKQ
+843 SSGLNNLSEWPAVKQ
-858 DIDTAKDTAQDA
+858 DIDTAKETAQDA
-870 KDAAAALNT
+870 KDTASALDK
-879 TVASMK
+879 TVTSLK
-885 DFTDEAFADGI
+885 NFTDEAFADGVI
-896 VDRAEAAS
+896 DRAEAAA

-910 TVNETKESVDTSYS
+910 TVGETKESVDTSYS

-1159 ADGST
+1159 AEGST
-1164 ASESDWQSVN
+1164 ASESDWEDVN

-1223 DLSAAYNALKN
+1223 DLSAAYNTLKN

-1432 NEVYLCGVKLEQGNK
+1432 NEVYLCGAKLEQGNK

-1454 DNDQKEYSDKAVDA
+1454 DNDQKEYSDKALDA
-1468 VQFGISNLISG
+1468 
-1479 GKRITGSTSLF
+1479 
-1490 CLTKSDMMVK
+1490 
-1500 NVHPGEVYTASFI
+1500 
-1513 NNIDNPMRI
+1513 
-1522 FIGQK
+1522 
-1527 KSDGSRLGDFIGSVA
+1527 
-1542 GKGEKSVVTCTMKE
+1542 
-1556 GIEYFFVGIWNK
+1556 
-1568 NKDAVTPIGDY
+1568 
-1579 DVSDMMV
+1579 
-1586 VQGNKAPG
+1586 
-1594 GWVPSVEEVQDQIDA
+1594 
-1609 AQESAGKA
+1609 
-1617 NAMLADIASDDK
+1617 LADIANDDK
-1629 LTPNEKQ
+1629 LTPSEKQ
-1636 DAKREWDIIQGEKPI
+1636 EAKREWDIIQGEKPI

-1722 ITTIDATALDPDTY
+1722 ITTIDATELDPDTY

-1743 YNATDYKATFNIG
+1743 YSASEYKATIEIG
-1756 TVLGA
+1756 AVLGT
-1761 SGTPPWATHAQGFS
+1761 SGTPSWATHAQGFS
-1775 CNCAWESNGNRWGTL
+1775 CNCAWESNGNRWGTI
-1790 PVKRYIH
+1790 PVKRYIR
-1797 SFAYSFAESTPV
+1797 SFAFNFTEGTPV
-1809 GSIGQVIEIS
+1809 GSIGQVQPTS

-1837 FPFIELHPSGYHWNS
+1837 VPFIELHPSGYHWTS

-1865 ETPVVNLDAA
+1865 EMPVVNLDAT

-1884 AAASLNTTVASM
+1884 AAASLNTTVTGL
-1896 KDFTDEA
+1896 KNFTDEA

-1913 AASIEKYINTVNET
+1913 AASIEKYINTVNEA
-1927 GSAADAAYGKLYNNP
+1927 GSAADATYGKLYNNP

-1951 LATKKSAFDAAKV
+1951 LTTKKSAFDAAKV

-2159 SGEFTGTVHASA
+2159 SGEFTGTIHASA

-2208 GESYVQLGNE
+2208 GESYVVIGN
-2218 SSYNNNYGN
+2218 SVDYDGTYG
-2227 LTINAKVSSGLVRAI
+2227 GLIVKARDTQTTAVGI
-2242 SVGAWG
+2242 SIFAWG
-2248 GTDNIAIEIWD
+2248 TPSSIAIDIQR
-2259 GDIRLNADAKIR
+2259 GDLFLGSSSKIH
-2271 GIATSTKYLFSA
+2271 GFATSTKYFTS
-2283 GSTYLTREDDYIE
+2283 GSIVLEKQHDYVE
-2296 YNGSETT
+2296 YGGSSEGS
-2303 HIYLPS
+2303 ILLPDGQ
-2309 TNNDG
+2309 DG
-2314 KVIWI
+2314 KVVWV
-2319 KKSGSGNIIVHA
+2319 KKSGSGNLVVRSRTLGKI
-2331 YNAAHYIRMGSGPVK
+2331 IRMGSSLV
-2346 DVTINWNSEC
+2346 DSVVINWTTEC

-2361 NSTKFWNYANYN
+2361 GSTGYWNYANYN

>member
-1 MIEIYDRS
+1 
-9 NAVLIEVPILDT
+9 
-21 SVRHHALMGDNYVRL
+21 MGENYVRL
-36 DFELAESIEFPKGC
+36 DFELAENIEFPKGC
-50 YIFYE
+50 YIIYE

-100 FVEAVFALTTTL
+100 FEEAVFALTTTL
-112 TSFGNLIAACINHE
+112 TSFGNLIAECINHE

-133 VKNVPEDLTEITKS
+133 VKDVPEDLSEITKG

-159 GMIADEFDCE
+159 GMIANEFDCE

-218 VFGSTRNLTSDYGQA
+218 VFGSTRNLTSDYGHA

-262 DRKDIV
+262 AKEDIV
-268 EQLVFFDDVFPKNT
+268 EQLVFFEDVFPKNT

-291 ERIDDEGKKFTA
+291 ERVDDEGNKFTA

-311 PFTPADIIEGETIRC
+311 PFTPSDIIEGETIRC
-326 MFESG
+326 TFESG

-353 IAVTEGDGDGSIT
+353 IAVTEGEGSIT

-372 KPEPGNKFILTGVKL
+372 KPEPGNKFILTGVRL

-399 LKLGKTWAKKNS
+399 LKHGKTWAKKNS
-411 SDTSVYECSTN
+411 SDTNVYECPTN
-422 PVYCQINDK
+422 PVYCQVNDK
-431 NYDLGQKVKLIGDR
+431 NYDLGQKVKLVGDR

-460 KLVNPYEATYTV
+460 KLINPYEATYTV

-503 GIYVISRYDNTAPTD
+503 GIYIIRKYDNTAPTD

-525 RSMEDFHPKGGRK
+525 RAMENFHPKGGRK
-538 SLDFN
+538 ALDFA
-543 AGNINAA
+543 AGNMNAA
-550 QDMTA
+550 GSLTVEKDIQSGGDIQTQKSITA
-555 GGDAQV
+555 GQDIDAKGNVTAQ
-561 GGNIE
+561 GNIE
-566 SGGDISAGG
+566 SGAEI
-575 NVDAKG
+575 
-581 SVTAQGNVES
+581 
-591 DADVIAKG
+591 IAKD
-599 KFATANFRK
+599 KFATDNFRK
-608 GNISGAG
+608 GNISGSG
-615 AGVYQDS
+615 AAIYKDS

-630 DKLIIRKEAVFNELI
+630 DKMIIRKEAVFNELI

-665 TSVQEESTYYR
+665 TSVQEENTYYR

-701 SADNKSI
+701 SPDNKSI

-843 SSGLKNLSEWPDVKQ
+843 SSGLKNLSEWPEVKQ
-858 DIDTAKDTAQDA
+858 DIDTAKDTAQEA
-870 KDAAAALNT
+870 KDAAASLNT
-879 TVASMK
+879 TVTGLK
-885 DFTDEAFADGI
+885 NFTDEAFADGI

-935 AKTNLAAAKTAF
+935 AKTNLAAAKIAF

-1159 ADGST
+1159 AEGST
-1164 ASESDWQSVN
+1164 ASESDWEDVN

-1223 DLSAAYNALKN
+1223 DLSAAYNTLKN

-1432 NEVYLCGVKLEQGNK
+1432 NEVYLCGAKLEQGNK

-1454 DNDQKEYSDKAVDA
+1454 DNDQKEYSDKALDA
-1468 VQFGISNLISG
+1468 
-1479 GKRITGSTSLF
+1479 
-1490 CLTKSDMMVK
+1490 
-1500 NVHPGEVYTASFI
+1500 
-1513 NNIDNPMRI
+1513 
-1522 FIGQK
+1522 
-1527 KSDGSRLGDFIGSVA
+1527 
-1542 GKGEKSVVTCTMKE
+1542 
-1556 GIEYFFVGIWNK
+1556 
-1568 NKDAVTPIGDY
+1568 
-1579 DVSDMMV
+1579 
-1586 VQGNKAPG
+1586 
-1594 GWVPSVEEVQDQIDA
+1594 
-1609 AQESAGKA
+1609 
-1617 NAMLADIASDDK
+1617 LADIANDDK
-1629 LTPNEKQ
+1629 LTPSEKQ
-1636 DAKREWDIIQGEKPI
+1636 EAKREWDIIQGEKPI

-1722 ITTIDATALDPDTY
+1722 ITTIDATELDPDTY

-1743 YNATDYKATFNIG
+1743 YSASEYKATIEIG
-1756 TVLGA
+1756 AVLGT
-1761 SGTPPWATHAQGFS
+1761 SGTPSWATHAQGFS
-1775 CNCAWESNGNRWGTL
+1775 CNCAWESNGNRWGTI
-1790 PVKRYIH
+1790 PVKRYIR
-1797 SFAYSFAESTPV
+1797 SFAFSFTEGTPV
-1809 GSIGQVIEIS
+1809 GSIGQVQPTS

-1837 FPFIELHPSGYHWNS
+1837 VPFIELHPSGYHWTS

-1865 ETPVVNLDAA
+1865 EMPVVNLDAT

-1884 AAASLNTTVASM
+1884 AAASLNTTVTGL
-1896 KDFTDEA
+1896 KNFTDEA

-1913 AASIEKYINTVNET
+1913 AASIEKYINTVNEA
-1927 GSAADAAYGKLYNNP
+1927 GSAADATYGKLYNNP

-1951 LATKKSAFDAAKV
+1951 LTTKKSAFDAAKV

-2159 SGEFTGTVHASA
+2159 SGEFTGTIHASA

-2208 GESYVQLGNE
+2208 GESYVVIGN
-2218 SSYNNNYGN
+2218 SVDYDGTYG
-2227 LTINAKVSSGLVRAI
+2227 GLIVKARDTQATAVGI
-2242 SVGAWG
+2242 SIFAWG
-2248 GTDNIAIEIWD
+2248 TPSSIAIDIQR
-2259 GDIRLNADAKIR
+2259 GDLFLGSSSKIH
-2271 GIATSTKYLFSA
+2271 GFATSTKYFTS
-2283 GSTYLTREDDYIE
+2283 GSIVLEKQHDYVE
-2296 YNGSETT
+2296 YGGSSEGF
-2303 HIYLPS
+2303 ILLPDGQ
-2309 TNNDG
+2309 DG
-2314 KVIWI
+2314 KVVWV
-2319 KKSGSGNIIVHA
+2319 KKSGSGNLVVRSRTLGKI
-2331 YNAAHYIRMGSGPVK
+2331 IRMGSSLV
-2346 DVTINWNSEC
+2346 DRVVINWTTEC

-2361 NSTKFWNYANYN
+2361 GSTGYWNYANYN

>member
-1 MIEIYDRS
+1 MMQATKFYDEMTIYNPSGIKIIDVRVS
-9 NAVLIEVPILDT
+9 KNAIIKFV
-21 SVRHHALMGDNYVRL
+21 LMGDYYIQLPFSLKNQT
-36 DFELAESIEFPKGC
+36 SFPRGSYIIYKG
-50 YIFYE
+50 
-55 GFRFEI
+55 RKFEI
-61 FTDVDPDFNEETG
+61 MSNVTPEFDNNTG
-74 GWKYSIQFEGVEG
+74 GYKYTLNFWAQQNHMKRCCVQWLAGEVSE
-87 HLKKYNVFYRGQG
+87 
-100 FVEAVFALTTTL
+100 TTFSDTTDL
-112 TSFGNLIAACINHE
+112 ASFGNLIADNMNRF
-126 LGSSNWV
+126 LGGTNWKV
-133 VKNVPEDLTEITKS
+133 GAVPADFEKMTKLV
-147 ISFSGDKLYDAL
+147 SFAGDSCWDGLAN
-159 GMIADEFDCE
+159 IAKIFEVE
-169 WWIEQNGD
+169 WWTIENGAE
-177 LVYICFG
+177 VWIYFG
-184 KLEFGSEEIFRRG
+184 KLELGSPERFERG
-197 EVVATMP
+197 EVVSSIPAKK
-204 RRSGDNSNYGTRFY
+204 GDDSNYGTRFF
-218 VFGSTRNLTSDYGQA
+218 VFGSTRNLPNDYGNTQ
-233 SQGGV
+233 QGGV
-238 TNHISEIRLR
+238 TNHVSEKRLH
-248 LPDGIPYIDAWEPL
+248 LPNGMQYIDAWENIASG
-262 DRKDIV
+262 DVV
-268 EQLVFFDDVFPKNT
+268 EKVVYFEDVYPKNT
-282 ETVTSVETE
+282 DTITDITTIK
-291 ERIDDEGKKFTA
+291 RKLEGSESSDTFDA
-303 YIMYVANT
+303 YVMTCANT
-311 PFTPADIIEGETIRC
+311 PFLPSDTIVGETLRC
-326 MFESG
+326 VFTSG
-331 PLEGREFE
+331 SLKDQEFE
-339 LSINTKAFDKKFEI
+339 IALIDNDNNVIDPEKWKPEDGFNKKFEV
-353 IAVTEGDGDGSIT
+353 IAKTENSGDGNVLI
-366 IPNENL
+366 IPNKDL
-372 KPEPGNKFILTGVKL
+372 HPEVGDTMVLTGIEL
-387 PKQRTTEAEQEL
+387 PKERIAEAEQDL
-399 LKLGKTWAKKNS
+399 LKVGKSWAIKNS
-411 SDTSVYECSTN
+411 SDTNVYDCPTN
-422 PVYCQINDK
+422 PVYCQLNDK
-431 NYDLGQKVKLIGDR
+431 NYEAGQKVLLVGSN
-445 FGSIGRSSRIQAYEK
+445 FGIDGRQSRIQGFEK
-460 KLVNPYEATYTV
+460 KLYNEYIATYTV

-575 NVDAKG
+575 NVGAKG

-665 TSVQEESTYYR
+665 TSAQEESTYYR

-843 SSGLKNLSEWPDVKQ
+843 SSGLKNLSEWPEVKQ

-904 IEKYTN
+904 IEKYIN

-930 LLTGT
+930 LLSGT

-962 ADGVATPTEKSD
+962 ADGIATPTEKSD

-1159 ADGST
+1159 AEGAT

-1183 ASDSVISK
+1183 SSDSVISK

-1243 IDSDTTLTDAQRSSY
+1243 MDSDTTLTDAQRSNY

-1283 AADAAVDAVQI
+1283 AADAVQI
-1294 GGVNILN
+1294 GSVNLIDGSEEITITAPSNAAYSYKRLPLHVRPGDKFALSVKSIEILAGTPAGFTLNISGSDYENTLAGGYITLANRTAVYKIPENVMEQDGWLLVYAGEHGKTN
-1301 GTKNFSDHWSGEGQ
+1301 GNSVTYHEVMLVKGNRPALTWSPSLNDQKAQTQEMVDASLPATRNLALKTGGQLDFRVGSYTGYKFSLAEQPVIGQEYALSWDDLDFSGTTTVLFRLYSTSGEKSINIKYTMSKGPGSALLTIPQ
-1315 ILSEQ
+1315 DADLSVQ
-1320 YLGLNVVY
+1320 YDLYITGSDATFASGYVKNLM
-1328 CKVPTSAD
+1328 
-1336 YAEVRQQVNVPFT
+1336 
-1349 PSEEYTLSFWA
+1349 WA
-1360 KGEGYVHTYC
+1360 KGNKVTSWAPAIE
-1370 HPVISQRI
+1370 
-1378 IATNGDASVGS
+1378 
-1389 AVDTRM
+1389 DT
-1395 RYVLTSEWKRFFVT
+1395 
-1409 FLTLGTVSPSGDNRV
+1409 
-1424 LFRIHSGN
+1424 
-1432 NEVYLCGVKLEQGNK
+1432 
-1447 ATAYSIS
+1447 
-1454 DNDQKEYSDKAVDA
+1454 KEALA
-1468 VQFGISNLISG
+1468 
-1479 GKRITGSTSLF
+1479 
-1490 CLTKSDMMVK
+1490 
-1500 NVHPGEVYTASFI
+1500 
-1513 NNIDNPMRI
+1513 
-1522 FIGQK
+1522 
-1527 KSDGSRLGDFIGSVA
+1527 
-1542 GKGEKSVVTCTMKE
+1542 
-1556 GIEYFFVGIWNK
+1556 
-1568 NKDAVTPIGDY
+1568 
-1579 DVSDMMV
+1579 
-1586 VQGNKAPG
+1586 
-1594 GWVPSVEEVQDQIDA
+1594 A
-1609 AQESAGKA
+1609 AQESADKA

-1629 LTPNEKQ
+1629 LTPGEKQ
-1636 DAKREWDIIQGEKPI
+1636 EAKREWEIIQGETPI
-1651 LTAQADT
+1651 LTAQAKPTLTDT
-1658 IQLSTAD
+1658 TA
-1665 YLNVYNAL
+1665 YLDAYNAL

-1678 PLLADMTTTSTIT
+1678 PLLADMTATSTIT
-1691 GSVFNAR
+1691 GSVFRSKFKDYYNAR
-1698 FKTYYDAKTTLL
+1698 AKLL
-1710 KNIQYYSSGQFR
+1710 NNIQYYSSGQFQ
-1722 ITTIDATALDPDTY
+1722 IVTIDATALDPDTY
-1736 YPVTFTL
+1736 YPVTFNLWNTS
-1743 YNATDYKATFNIG
+1743 DSKAAIEISAI
-1756 TVLGA
+1756 LSD

-1775 CNCAWESNGNRWGTL
+1775 CSCAWETNGSRWSAMTI
-1790 PVKRYIH
+1790 KRYVR
-1797 SFAYSFAESTPV
+1797 SFVFRFSDVTPI
-1809 GSIGQVIEIS
+1809 GSIGQVYQS
-1819 MEYIYVRGG
+1819 SVEYIYVRGG
-1828 GRYTVRTSG
+1828 GRYKVRATYCEG
-1837 FPFIELHPSGYHWNS
+1837 IMLRPTGYS
-1852 GSSSGDLPTRTSI
+1852 YGDVASI
-1865 ETPVVNLDAA
+1865 GLLKSVETPVVDLEAA
-1875 QKTAQEAKD
+1875 KKTAQDAKD
-1884 AAASLNTTVASM
+1884 AAASLNTTVTGL
-1896 KDFTDEA
+1896 KNFTDEA
-1903 FADGIVDRAE
+1903 FADGIVNRAE
-1913 AASIEKYINTVNET
+1913 AASIEKYINTVNEA
-1927 GSAADAAYGKLYNNP
+1927 GSAADATYGKLYNNP
-1942 YLGGSAKTD
+1942 YLGGSAKTN
-1951 LATKKSAFDAAKV
+1951 LTTNKGVFDAAKV

-1983 VRNVNAQYTEFNA
+1983 VRNVNAKYTEFNA

-2011 IQNELKSYSD
+2011 VQNELKSYSD

-2091 GATSAKAANDAKFRF
+2091 GATSAKAANEAKFRF
-2106 YSDGYFVLGG
+2106 YSDGYFALGG
-2116 DRMVFEPTT
+2116 DRLVFEPAN

-2184 VGDFVIDNGNLLNT
+2184 VGDFVIDNGNLLNK
-2198 KNSGNIKFTY
+2198 KNSGNMKFTY
-2208 GESYVQLGNE
+2208 GESYIQLGNE

-2227 LTINAKVSSGLVRAI
+2227 LTINAKVSSGLTRAI

-2248 GTDNIAIEIWD
+2248 GTDNIAIEIWN
-2259 GDIRLNADAKIR
+2259 GDIILNASAKIR

-2296 YNGSETT
+2296 YNGSGTN

-2331 YNAAHYIRMGSGPVK
+2331 YNATHYIRMGSGPVK
-2346 DVTINWNSEC
+2346 DVTISWNGEC

-2373 N
+2373 I

>member
-1 MIEIYDRS
+1 
-9 NAVLIEVPILDT
+9 
-21 SVRHHALMGDNYVRL
+21 MGDYYIQLPFSLKNQT
-36 DFELAESIEFPKGC
+36 SFPRGSYIIYKG
-50 YIFYE
+50 
-55 GFRFEI
+55 RKFEI
-61 FTDVDPDFNEETG
+61 MSNVTPEFDNNTG
-74 GWKYSIQFEGVEG
+74 GYKYTLNFWAQQNHMKRCCVQWLAGEVSE
-87 HLKKYNVFYRGQG
+87 
-100 FVEAVFALTTTL
+100 TTFNDTTDL
-112 TSFGNLIAACINHE
+112 ASFGNLIADNMNRF
-126 LGSSNWV
+126 LGGTNWKV
-133 VKNVPEDLTEITKS
+133 GAVPADLDKMTKLV
-147 ISFSGDKLYDAL
+147 SFAGDSCWDGLAN
-159 GMIADEFDCE
+159 IAKVFEVE
-169 WWIEQNGD
+169 WWTIENGAE
-177 LVYICFG
+177 VWIYFG
-184 KLEFGSEEIFRRG
+184 KLELGSPERFERG
-197 EVVATMP
+197 EVVSSIPAKK
-204 RRSGDNSNYGTRFY
+204 GDDSNYGTRFL
-218 VFGSTRNLTSDYGQA
+218 VFGSTRNIPNDYGNTQ
-233 SQGGV
+233 QGGV
-238 TNHISEIRLR
+238 TNHVSEKRLH
-248 LPDGIPYIDAWEPL
+248 LPNGMQYIDAWENIAPG
-262 DRKDIV
+262 DVV
-268 EQLVFFDDVFPKNT
+268 EKVVYFEDVYPKNT
-282 ETVTSVETE
+282 DTITDITTIK
-291 ERIDDEGKKFTA
+291 RKLEGSESSDTFDA
-303 YIMYVANT
+303 YVMTCANT
-311 PFTPADIIEGETIRC
+311 PFLPSDTIVGETLRC
-326 MFESG
+326 VFTSG
-331 PLEGREFE
+331 SLKDQEFE
-339 LSINTKAFDKKFEI
+339 IALIDNDNNVIDPEKWKPEDGFNKKFEV
-353 IAVTEGDGDGSIT
+353 IAKTENSGDGNVLI
-366 IPNENL
+366 IPNKDL
-372 KPEPGNKFILTGVKL
+372 HPEVGDTMVLTGIEL
-387 PKQRTTEAEQEL
+387 PKERIAEAEQDL
-399 LKLGKTWAKKNS
+399 LKVGKSWAIKNS
-411 SDTSVYECSTN
+411 SDTNVYDCPTN
-422 PVYCQINDK
+422 PVYCQLNDK
-431 NYDLGQKVKLIGDR
+431 NYEAGQKVLLIGSN
-445 FGSIGRSSRIQAYEK
+445 FGVDGRQSRIQGFEK
-460 KLVNPYEATYTV
+460 KLYNEYIATYTV

-843 SSGLKNLSEWPDVKQ
+843 SSGLKNLSEWPEVKQ
-858 DIDTAKDTAQDA
+858 DIDTAKDTAQEA
-870 KDAAAALNT
+870 KDAAASLNT
-879 TVASMK
+879 TVTGLK
-885 DFTDEAFADGI
+885 NFTDEAFADGI

-1159 ADGST
+1159 AEGST
-1164 ASESDWQSVN
+1164 ASESDWEDVN

-1223 DLSAAYNALKN
+1223 DLSAAYNTLKN

-1432 NEVYLCGVKLEQGNK
+1432 NEVYLCGAKLEQGNK

-1454 DNDQKEYSDKAVDA
+1454 DNDQKEYSDKALDA
-1468 VQFGISNLISG
+1468 
-1479 GKRITGSTSLF
+1479 
-1490 CLTKSDMMVK
+1490 
-1500 NVHPGEVYTASFI
+1500 
-1513 NNIDNPMRI
+1513 
-1522 FIGQK
+1522 
-1527 KSDGSRLGDFIGSVA
+1527 
-1542 GKGEKSVVTCTMKE
+1542 
-1556 GIEYFFVGIWNK
+1556 
-1568 NKDAVTPIGDY
+1568 
-1579 DVSDMMV
+1579 
-1586 VQGNKAPG
+1586 
-1594 GWVPSVEEVQDQIDA
+1594 
-1609 AQESAGKA
+1609 
-1617 NAMLADIASDDK
+1617 LADIANDDK
-1629 LTPNEKQ
+1629 LTPSEKQ
-1636 DAKREWDIIQGEKPI
+1636 EAKREWDIIQGEKPI

-1743 YNATDYKATFNIG
+1743 YNATDYKATFDIG
-1756 TVLGA
+1756 TVLGT
-1761 SGTPPWATHAQGFS
+1761 SGKPPWATHAHGFS

-1809 GSIGQVIEIS
+1809 GSIGQVIETS

-1837 FPFIELHPSGYHWNS
+1837 VPFIELHPSGYHWNS

-1865 ETPVVNLDAA
+1865 EMPVVNLDAA
-1875 QKTAQEAKD
+1875 QKTAQDAKD
-1884 AAASLNTTVASM
+1884 AAASLNTTVTGL
-1896 KDFTDEA
+1896 KNFTDEA

-1913 AASIEKYINTVNET
+1913 AASIEKYINTVNKA
-1927 GSAADAAYGKLYNNP
+1927 GSAADATYGKLYNNP

-1951 LATKKSAFDAAKV
+1951 LTTKKSAFDAAKV

-2011 IQNELKSYSD
+2011 IQDELKSYSD

-2116 DRMVFEPTT
+2116 DRLVFDPTN

-2208 GESYVQLGNE
+2208 GESYVVIGN
-2218 SSYNNNYGN
+2218 SVDYDGTYG
-2227 LTINAKVSSGLVRAI
+2227 GLIVKARDTQTTAVGI
-2242 SVGAWG
+2242 SIFAWG
-2248 GTDNIAIEIWD
+2248 TPSSIAIDIQR
-2259 GDIRLNADAKIR
+2259 GDLFLGSSSKIH
-2271 GIATSTKYLFSA
+2271 GFATSTKYFTS
-2283 GSTYLTREDDYIE
+2283 GSIVLEKQHDYVE
-2296 YNGSETT
+2296 YGGSSEGS
-2303 HIYLPS
+2303 ILLPDGQ
-2309 TNNDG
+2309 DG
-2314 KVIWI
+2314 KVVWV
-2319 KKSGSGNIIVHA
+2319 KKSGSGNLVVRSRTLGKI
-2331 YNAAHYIRMGSGPVK
+2331 IRMGSSLV
-2346 DVTINWNSEC
+2346 DSVVINWTTEC

-2361 NSTKFWNYANYN
+2361 GSTGYWNYANYN

>member
-1 MIEIYDRS
+1 
-9 NAVLIEVPILDT
+9 
-21 SVRHHALMGDNYVRL
+21 MGENYVRL
-36 DFELAESIEFPKGC
+36 DFELAENIEFPKGC
-50 YIFYE
+50 YIIYE

-100 FVEAVFALTTTL
+100 FEEAVFALTTTL
-112 TSFGNLIAACINHE
+112 TSFGNLIAECINHE

-133 VKNVPEDLTEITKS
+133 VKDVPEDLSEITKG

-159 GMIADEFDCE
+159 GMIANEFDCE

-218 VFGSTRNLTSDYGQA
+218 VFGSTRNLTSDYGHA

-262 DRKDIV
+262 AKEDIV
-268 EQLVFFDDVFPKNT
+268 EQLVFFEDVFPKNT

-291 ERIDDEGKKFTA
+291 ERVDDEGNKFTA

-311 PFTPADIIEGETIRC
+311 PFTPSDIIEGETIRC
-326 MFESG
+326 TFESG

-353 IAVTEGDGDGSIT
+353 IAVTEGEGSIT

-372 KPEPGNKFILTGVKL
+372 KPEPGNKFILTGVRL

-399 LKLGKTWAKKNS
+399 LKHGKTWAKKNS
-411 SDTSVYECSTN
+411 SDTNVYECPTN
-422 PVYCQINDK
+422 PVYCQVNDK
-431 NYDLGQKVKLIGDR
+431 NYDLGQKVKLVGDR

-460 KLVNPYEATYTV
+460 KLINPYEATYTV

-503 GIYVISRYDNTAPTD
+503 GIYIIRKYDNTAPTD

-525 RSMEDFHPKGGRK
+525 RAMENFHPKGGRK
-538 SLDFN
+538 ALDFA
-543 AGNINAA
+543 AGNMNAA
-550 QDMTA
+550 GSLTVEKDIQSGGDIQTQKSITA
-555 GGDAQV
+555 GQDIDAKGNVTAQ
-561 GGNIE
+561 GNIE
-566 SGGDISAGG
+566 SGAEI
-575 NVDAKG
+575 
-581 SVTAQGNVES
+581 
-591 DADVIAKG
+591 IAKD
-599 KFATANFRK
+599 KFATDNFRK
-608 GNISGAG
+608 GNISGSG
-615 AGVYQDS
+615 AAIYKDS

-630 DKLIIRKEAVFNELI
+630 DKMIIRKEAVFNELI

-665 TSVQEESTYYR
+665 TSVQEENTYYR

-701 SADNKSI
+701 SPDNKSI

-843 SSGLKNLSEWPDVKQ
+843 SSGLKNLSEWPEVKQ

-870 KDAAAALNT
+870 KDAAASLNT
-879 TVASMK
+879 TVTGLK
-885 DFTDEAFADGI
+885 NFTDEAFADGI

-1159 ADGST
+1159 AEGST
-1164 ASESDWQSVN
+1164 ASESDWEDVN

-1223 DLSAAYNALKN
+1223 DLSAAYNTLKN

-1432 NEVYLCGVKLEQGNK
+1432 NEVYLCGAKLEQGNK
-1447 ATAYSIS
+1447 ATAYSVS
-1454 DNDQKEYSDKAVDA
+1454 DNDQKEYSDKALDA
-1468 VQFGISNLISG
+1468 
-1479 GKRITGSTSLF
+1479 
-1490 CLTKSDMMVK
+1490 
-1500 NVHPGEVYTASFI
+1500 
-1513 NNIDNPMRI
+1513 
-1522 FIGQK
+1522 
-1527 KSDGSRLGDFIGSVA
+1527 
-1542 GKGEKSVVTCTMKE
+1542 
-1556 GIEYFFVGIWNK
+1556 
-1568 NKDAVTPIGDY
+1568 
-1579 DVSDMMV
+1579 
-1586 VQGNKAPG
+1586 
-1594 GWVPSVEEVQDQIDA
+1594 
-1609 AQESAGKA
+1609 
-1617 NAMLADIASDDK
+1617 LADIANDDK

-1658 IQLSTAD
+1658 IQLSTAN

-1722 ITTIDATALDPDTY
+1722 ITTIDATELDPDTY

-1756 TVLGA
+1756 TVLGT
-1761 SGTPPWATHAQGFS
+1761 SGKPPWATHAQGFS

-1837 FPFIELHPSGYHWNS
+1837 FTFIELHPSGYHWTS

-1884 AAASLNTTVASM
+1884 AAASLNTTVTGL
-1896 KDFTDEA
+1896 KNFTDEA

-1913 AASIEKYINTVNET
+1913 AASIEKYINTVNEA
-1927 GSAADAAYGKLYNNP
+1927 GSAADATYGKLYNNP

-1951 LATKKSAFDAAKV
+1951 LTTKKSAFDAAKV

-2159 SGEFTGTVHASA
+2159 SGEFTGTIHASA

-2208 GESYVQLGNE
+2208 GESYVVIGN
-2218 SSYNNNYGN
+2218 SVDYDGTYG
-2227 LTINAKVSSGLVRAI
+2227 GLIVKARDTQTTAVGI
-2242 SVGAWG
+2242 SIFAWG
-2248 GTDNIAIEIWD
+2248 TPSSIAIDIQR
-2259 GDIRLNADAKIR
+2259 GDLFLGSSSKIH
-2271 GIATSTKYLFSA
+2271 GFATSTKYFTS
-2283 GSTYLTREDDYIE
+2283 GSIVLEKQHDYVE
-2296 YNGSETT
+2296 YGGSSEGS
-2303 HIYLPS
+2303 ILLPDGQ
-2309 TNNDG
+2309 DG
-2314 KVIWI
+2314 KVVWV
-2319 KKSGSGNIIVHA
+2319 KKSGSGNLVVRSRTLGKI
-2331 YNAAHYIRMGSGPVK
+2331 IRMGSSLV
-2346 DVTINWNSEC
+2346 DSVVINWTTEC

-2361 NSTKFWNYANYN
+2361 GSTGYWNYANYN

>member
-9 NAVLIEVPILDT
+9 NAILVEVPILDT
-21 SVRHHALMGDNYVRL
+21 SVRHHALMGENYVRL
-36 DFELAESIEFPKGC
+36 DFELAENIEFPKGC
-50 YIFYE
+50 YIIYE

-100 FVEAVFALTTTL
+100 FEEAVFALTTTL
-112 TSFGNLIAACINHE
+112 TSFGNLIAECINHE

-133 VKNVPEDLTEITKS
+133 VKDVPEDLSEITKG

-159 GMIADEFDCE
+159 GMIANEFDCE

-218 VFGSTRNLTSDYGQA
+218 VFGSTRNLTSDYGHA

-262 DRKDIV
+262 AKEDIV
-268 EQLVFFDDVFPKNT
+268 EQLVFFEDVFPKNT

-291 ERIDDEGKKFTA
+291 ERVDDEGNKFTA

-311 PFTPADIIEGETIRC
+311 PFTPSDIIEGETIRC
-326 MFESG
+326 TFESG

-353 IAVTEGDGDGSIT
+353 IAVTEGEGSIT

-372 KPEPGNKFILTGVKL
+372 KPEPGNKFILTGVRL

-399 LKLGKTWAKKNS
+399 LKHGKTWAKKNS
-411 SDTSVYECSTN
+411 SDTNVYECPTN
-422 PVYCQINDK
+422 PVYCQVNDK
-431 NYDLGQKVKLIGDR
+431 NYDLGQKVKLVGDR

-460 KLVNPYEATYTV
+460 KLINPYEATYTV

-503 GIYVISRYDNTAPTD
+503 GIYIIRKYDNTAPTD

-525 RSMEDFHPKGGRK
+525 RAMENFHPKGGRK
-538 SLDFN
+538 ALDFA
-543 AGNINAA
+543 AGNMNAA
-550 QDMTA
+550 GSLTVEKDIQSGGDIQTQKSITA
-555 GGDAQV
+555 GQDIDAKGNVTAQ
-561 GGNIE
+561 GNIE
-566 SGGDISAGG
+566 SGAEI
-575 NVDAKG
+575 
-581 SVTAQGNVES
+581 
-591 DADVIAKG
+591 IAKD
-599 KFATANFRK
+599 KFATDNFRK
-608 GNISGAG
+608 GNISGSG
-615 AGVYQDS
+615 AAIYKDS

-630 DKLIIRKEAVFNELI
+630 DKMIIRKEAVFNELI

-843 SSGLKNLSEWPDVKQ
+843 SSGLNNLSEWPAVKQ
-858 DIDTAKDTAQDA
+858 DIDTAKETAQDA
-870 KDAAAALNT
+870 KDTASALDK
-879 TVASMK
+879 TVTSLK
-885 DFTDEAFADGI
+885 NFTDEAFADGVI
-896 VDRAEAAS
+896 DRAEAAA

-910 TVNETKESVDTSYS
+910 TVGETKESVDTSYS

-1146 KTSGVIYVSNANK
+1146 KTSGVIYISNANK
-1159 ADGST
+1159 AEGST
-1164 ASESDWQSVN
+1164 ASESDWEDVN

-1301 GTKNFSDHWSGEGQ
+1301 GTKNFSDHWGGEGQ

-1424 LFRIHSGN
+1424 LFRVHSGN
-1432 NEVYLCGVKLEQGNK
+1432 NEVYLCGAKLEQGNK

-1454 DNDQKEYSDKAVDA
+1454 DNDQKEYSDKALDA
-1468 VQFGISNLISG
+1468 
-1479 GKRITGSTSLF
+1479 
-1490 CLTKSDMMVK
+1490 
-1500 NVHPGEVYTASFI
+1500 
-1513 NNIDNPMRI
+1513 
-1522 FIGQK
+1522 
-1527 KSDGSRLGDFIGSVA
+1527 
-1542 GKGEKSVVTCTMKE
+1542 
-1556 GIEYFFVGIWNK
+1556 
-1568 NKDAVTPIGDY
+1568 
-1579 DVSDMMV
+1579 
-1586 VQGNKAPG
+1586 
-1594 GWVPSVEEVQDQIDA
+1594 
-1609 AQESAGKA
+1609 
-1617 NAMLADIASDDK
+1617 LADIANDDK

-1651 LTAQADT
+1651 LTAQAKPTLTDT
-1658 IQLSTAD
+1658 TA
-1665 YLNVYNAL
+1665 YLDAYNAL

-1678 PLLADMTTTSTIT
+1678 PLLADMTATSTIT
-1691 GSVFNAR
+1691 GSVFR
-1698 FKTYYDAKTTLL
+1698 SKFKDYYKAKAKLL
-1710 KNIQYYSSGQFR
+1710 NNIQYYASGQFQ
-1722 ITTIDATALDPDTY
+1722 IVTIDATALDPDTY
-1736 YPVTFTL
+1736 YPVTFSL
-1743 YNATDYKATFNIG
+1743 WNASDSKAAIEISAI
-1756 TVLGA
+1756 LA
-1761 SGTPPWATHAQGFS
+1761 DSGTPPWATHAQGFS
-1775 CNCAWESNGNRWGTL
+1775 CSCVWETNGNRWGAMGI
-1790 PVKRYIH
+1790 KRYVR
-1797 SFAYSFAESTPV
+1797 SFDFRFSDVTPI
-1809 GSIGQVIEIS
+1809 GSIGQVYQSS

-1828 GRYTVRTSG
+1828 GRYKVRATYCEG
-1837 FPFIELHPSGYHWNS
+1837 IMLRPTGYS
-1852 GSSSGDLPTRTSI
+1852 YGDVASI
-1865 ETPVVNLDAA
+1865 GLLKSVETPVVDLEAA
-1875 QKTAQEAKD
+1875 KKTAQDAKD
-1884 AAASLNTTVASM
+1884 AAASLNTTVTGL
-1896 KDFTDEA
+1896 KNFTDEA

-1913 AASIEKYINTVNET
+1913 AASIEKYINTVNEA
-1927 GSAADAAYGKLYNNP
+1927 GSAADATYGKLYNNP

-1951 LATKKSAFDAAKV
+1951 LTTKKGAFDAAKV

-1996 AYKDFTRAIEDANQA
+1996 AYKDFTRAIEDANRA

-2106 YSDGYFVLGG
+2106 YSDGYFALGG
-2116 DRMVFEPTT
+2116 DRLVFEPTT

-2171 GEFTGTITASSGK
+2171 GEFTGTITAGSGK
-2184 VGDFVIDNGNLLNT
+2184 VGDFVIDSGNLLNT
-2198 KNSGNIKFTY
+2198 KNSGNIRFTY
-2208 GESYVQLGNE
+2208 GESYVQLGNK

-2227 LTINAKVSSGLVRAI
+2227 LTINAKASSGLVRAI

-2259 GDIRLNADAKIR
+2259 GDIRLNAGAKIR

-2283 GSTYLTREDDYIE
+2283 GSIYLTREDDYIE

-2309 TNNDG
+2309 DNNDG

-2346 DVTINWNSEC
+2346 DVTINRNSEC

>member
-1 MIEIYDRS
+1 
-9 NAVLIEVPILDT
+9 
-21 SVRHHALMGDNYVRL
+21 MGDYYIQLPFSLKNQT
-36 DFELAESIEFPKGC
+36 SFPRGSYIIYKG
-50 YIFYE
+50 
-55 GFRFEI
+55 RKFEI
-61 FTDVDPDFNEETG
+61 MSNVTPEFDNNTG
-74 GWKYSIQFEGVEG
+74 GYKYTLNFWAQQNHMKRCCVQWLAGEVSE
-87 HLKKYNVFYRGQG
+87 
-100 FVEAVFALTTTL
+100 TTFSDTTDL
-112 TSFGNLIAACINHE
+112 ASFGNLIADNMNRF
-126 LGSSNWV
+126 LGGTNWKV
-133 VKNVPEDLTEITKS
+133 GAVPADLDKMTKLV
-147 ISFSGDKLYDAL
+147 SFAGDSCWDGLAN
-159 GMIADEFDCE
+159 IAKVFKVE
-169 WWIEQNGD
+169 WWTIENGAE
-177 LVYICFG
+177 VWIYFG
-184 KLEFGSEEIFRRG
+184 KLELGSPERFERG
-197 EVVATMP
+197 EVVSSIPAKK
-204 RRSGDNSNYGTRFY
+204 GDDSNYGTRFF
-218 VFGSTRNLTSDYGQA
+218 VFGSTRNLPNDYGNTQ
-233 SQGGV
+233 QGGV
-238 TNHISEIRLR
+238 TNHVSEKRLH
-248 LPDGIPYIDAWEPL
+248 LPNGMQYIDAWENIASG
-262 DRKDIV
+262 DVV
-268 EQLVFFDDVFPKNT
+268 EKVVYFEDVYPKNT
-282 ETVTSVETE
+282 DTITDITTIK
-291 ERIDDEGKKFTA
+291 RKLEGSESSDTFDA
-303 YIMYVANT
+303 YVMTCANT
-311 PFTPADIIEGETIRC
+311 PFLPSDTIVGETLRC
-326 MFESG
+326 VFTSG
-331 PLEGREFE
+331 SLKDQEFE
-339 LSINTKAFDKKFEI
+339 IALIDNDNNVIDPEKWKPEDGFNKKFEV
-353 IAVTEGDGDGSIT
+353 IAKTENSGDGNVLI
-366 IPNENL
+366 IPNKDL
-372 KPEPGNKFILTGVKL
+372 HPEVGDTMVLTGIEL
-387 PKQRTTEAEQEL
+387 PKERIAEAEQDL
-399 LKLGKTWAKKNS
+399 LKVGKSWAIKNS
-411 SDTSVYECSTN
+411 SDTNVYDCPTN
-422 PVYCQINDK
+422 PVYCQLNDK
-431 NYDLGQKVKLIGDR
+431 NYEAGQKVLLVGSN
-445 FGSIGRSSRIQAYEK
+445 FGVDGRQSRIQGFEK
-460 KLVNPYEATYTV
+460 KLYNEYIATYTV

-555 GGDAQV
+555 GGEAQV

-843 SSGLKNLSEWPDVKQ
+843 SSGLKNLSEWPEVKQ
-858 DIDTAKDTAQDA
+858 DIDTAKDTAQEA
-870 KDAAAALNT
+870 KDAAASLNT

-896 VDRAEAAS
+896 VDRAEAVS

-1040 ITSYEGTEVPTLNN
+1040 ITSYEGTEMPTLNN

-1059 WASTEE
+1059 WTSTEE

-1077 VVIDGENVTERYKFS
+1077 VVIDGGNVTERYKFS

-1159 ADGST
+1159 AEGAT

-1183 ASDSVISK
+1183 SSDSVISK

-1294 GGVNILN
+1294 GSVNLIDGSEEITITAHSSQTHTYKAFPLHIRPGDEFALSVESIEILAGAPEGFTVNIVDSTYSKSLAL
-1301 GTKNFSDHWSGEGQ
+1301 GE
-1315 ILSEQ
+1315 
-1320 YLGLNVVY
+1320 
-1328 CKVPTSAD
+1328 
-1336 YAEVRQQVNVPFT
+1336 
-1349 PSEEYTLSFWA
+1349 
-1360 KGEGYVHTYC
+1360 
-1370 HPVISQRI
+1370 
-1378 IATNGDASVGS
+1378 
-1389 AVDTRM
+1389 
-1395 RYVLTSEWKRFFVT
+1395 
-1409 FLTLGTVSPSGDNRV
+1409 LTLGKRTAVYKIPENVIEQDGWFLMYAGKSGKTNGVSVTYREAMLVKGNRPALTWSPS
-1424 LFRIHSGN
+1424 L
-1432 NEVYLCGVKLEQGNK
+1432 
-1447 ATAYSIS
+1447 
-1454 DNDQKEYSDKAVDA
+1454 NDQKEYSDKALDA
-1468 VQFGISNLISG
+1468 
-1479 GKRITGSTSLF
+1479 
-1490 CLTKSDMMVK
+1490 
-1500 NVHPGEVYTASFI
+1500 
-1513 NNIDNPMRI
+1513 
-1522 FIGQK
+1522 
-1527 KSDGSRLGDFIGSVA
+1527 
-1542 GKGEKSVVTCTMKE
+1542 
-1556 GIEYFFVGIWNK
+1556 
-1568 NKDAVTPIGDY
+1568 
-1579 DVSDMMV
+1579 
-1586 VQGNKAPG
+1586 
-1594 GWVPSVEEVQDQIDA
+1594 
-1609 AQESAGKA
+1609 
-1617 NAMLADIASDDK
+1617 LADIASDDK

-1722 ITTIDATALDPDTY
+1722 ITTIDAEALDPDTY

-1743 YNATDYKATFNIG
+1743 YNATDYKATFDIG
-1756 TVLGA
+1756 TVLGT
-1761 SGTPPWATHAQGFS
+1761 SGKPPWATHAQGFS
-1775 CNCAWESNGNRWGTL
+1775 CNCAWESNGNRWGTI

-1809 GSIGQVIEIS
+1809 GSIGQVIEVS

-1837 FPFIELHPSGYHWNS
+1837 VPFIELHPSGYHWTY

-2116 DRMVFEPTT
+2116 DRLVFDPTN

>member
-1 MIEIYDRS
+1 
-9 NAVLIEVPILDT
+9 
-21 SVRHHALMGDNYVRL
+21 MGENYVRL
-36 DFELAESIEFPKGC
+36 DFELAENIEFPKGC
-50 YIFYE
+50 YIIYE

-100 FVEAVFALTTTL
+100 FEEAVFALTTTL
-112 TSFGNLIAACINHE
+112 TSFGNLIAECINHE

-133 VKNVPEDLTEITKS
+133 VKDVPEDLSEITKG

-159 GMIADEFDCE
+159 GMIANEFDCE

-218 VFGSTRNLTSDYGQA
+218 VFGSTRNLTSDYGHA

-262 DRKDIV
+262 AKEDIV
-268 EQLVFFDDVFPKNT
+268 EQLVFFEDVFPKNT

-291 ERIDDEGKKFTA
+291 ERVDDEGNKFTA

-311 PFTPADIIEGETIRC
+311 PFTPSDIIEGETIRC
-326 MFESG
+326 TFESG

-353 IAVTEGDGDGSIT
+353 IAVTEGEGSIT

-372 KPEPGNKFILTGVKL
+372 KPEPGNKFILTGVRL

-399 LKLGKTWAKKNS
+399 LKHGKTWAKKNS
-411 SDTSVYECSTN
+411 SDTNVYECPTN
-422 PVYCQINDK
+422 PVYCQVNDK
-431 NYDLGQKVKLIGDR
+431 NYDLGQKVKLVGDR

-460 KLVNPYEATYTV
+460 KLINPYEATYTV

-503 GIYVISRYDNTAPTD
+503 GIYIIRKYDNTAPTD

-525 RSMEDFHPKGGRK
+525 RAMENFHPKGGRK
-538 SLDFN
+538 ALDFA
-543 AGNINAA
+543 AGNMNAA
-550 QDMTA
+550 GSLTVEKDIQSGGDIQTQKSITA
-555 GGDAQV
+555 GQDIDAKGNVTAQ
-561 GGNIE
+561 GNIE
-566 SGGDISAGG
+566 SGAEI
-575 NVDAKG
+575 
-581 SVTAQGNVES
+581 
-591 DADVIAKG
+591 IAKD
-599 KFATANFRK
+599 KFATDNFRK
-608 GNISGAG
+608 GNISGSG
-615 AGVYQDS
+615 AAIYKDS

-630 DKLIIRKEAVFNELI
+630 DKMIIRKEAVFNELI

-665 TSVQEESTYYR
+665 TSVQEENTYYR

-701 SADNKSI
+701 SPDNKSI

-843 SSGLKNLSEWPDVKQ
+843 SSGLKNLSEWPEVKQ
-858 DIDTAKDTAQDA
+858 DIDTAKDTAQEA
-870 KDAAAALNT
+870 KDAAASLNT
-879 TVASMK
+879 TVTGLK
-885 DFTDEAFADGI
+885 NFTDEAFADGI

-935 AKTNLAAAKTAF
+935 AKTNLAAAKIAF

-1159 ADGST
+1159 AEGST
-1164 ASESDWQSVN
+1164 ASESDWEDVN

-1223 DLSAAYNALKN
+1223 DLSAAYNTLKN

-1432 NEVYLCGVKLEQGNK
+1432 NEVYLCGAKLEQGNK

-1454 DNDQKEYSDKAVDA
+1454 DNDQKEYSDKALDA
-1468 VQFGISNLISG
+1468 
-1479 GKRITGSTSLF
+1479 
-1490 CLTKSDMMVK
+1490 
-1500 NVHPGEVYTASFI
+1500 
-1513 NNIDNPMRI
+1513 
-1522 FIGQK
+1522 
-1527 KSDGSRLGDFIGSVA
+1527 
-1542 GKGEKSVVTCTMKE
+1542 
-1556 GIEYFFVGIWNK
+1556 
-1568 NKDAVTPIGDY
+1568 
-1579 DVSDMMV
+1579 
-1586 VQGNKAPG
+1586 
-1594 GWVPSVEEVQDQIDA
+1594 
-1609 AQESAGKA
+1609 
-1617 NAMLADIASDDK
+1617 LADIANDDK
-1629 LTPNEKQ
+1629 LTPSEKQ
-1636 DAKREWDIIQGEKPI
+1636 EAKREWDIIQGEKPI

-1722 ITTIDATALDPDTY
+1722 ITTIDATELDPDTY

-1743 YNATDYKATFNIG
+1743 YSASEYKATIEIG
-1756 TVLGA
+1756 AVLGT
-1761 SGTPPWATHAQGFS
+1761 SGTPSWATHAQGFS
-1775 CNCAWESNGNRWGTL
+1775 CNCAWESNGNRWGTI
-1790 PVKRYIH
+1790 PVKRYIR
-1797 SFAYSFAESTPV
+1797 SFAFSFTEGTPV
-1809 GSIGQVIEIS
+1809 GSIGQVQPTS

-1837 FPFIELHPSGYHWNS
+1837 VPFIELHPSGYHWTS

-1865 ETPVVNLDAA
+1865 EMPVVNLDAT

-1884 AAASLNTTVASM
+1884 AAASLNTTVTGL
-1896 KDFTDEA
+1896 KNFTDEA

-1913 AASIEKYINTVNET
+1913 AASIEKYINTVNEA
-1927 GSAADAAYGKLYNNP
+1927 GSAADATYGKLYNNP

-2011 IQNELKSYSD
+2011 IQDELKSYSD

-2116 DRMVFEPTT
+2116 DRLVFDPTN

-2208 GESYVQLGNE
+2208 GESYVVIGN
-2218 SSYNNNYGN
+2218 SVDYDGTYG
-2227 LTINAKVSSGLVRAI
+2227 GLIVKARDTQTTAVGI
-2242 SVGAWG
+2242 SIFAWG
-2248 GTDNIAIEIWD
+2248 TPSSIAIDIQR
-2259 GDIRLNADAKIR
+2259 GDLFLGSSSKIH
-2271 GIATSTKYLFSA
+2271 GFATSTKYFTS
-2283 GSTYLTREDDYIE
+2283 GSIVLEKQHDYVE
-2296 YNGSETT
+2296 YGGSSEGS
-2303 HIYLPS
+2303 ILLPDGQ
-2309 TNNDG
+2309 DG
-2314 KVIWI
+2314 KVVWV
-2319 KKSGSGNIIVHA
+2319 KKSGSGNLVVRSRTLGKI
-2331 YNAAHYIRMGSGPVK
+2331 IRMGSSLV
-2346 DVTINWNSEC
+2346 DSVVINWTTEC

-2361 NSTKFWNYANYN
+2361 GSTGYWNYANYN

>member
-1 MIEIYDRS
+1 
-9 NAVLIEVPILDT
+9 
-21 SVRHHALMGDNYVRL
+21 MGDYYIQLPFSLKNQT
-36 DFELAESIEFPKGC
+36 SFPRGS
-50 YIFYE
+50 YIIYKS
-55 GFRFEI
+55 RKFEI
-61 FTDVDPDFNEETG
+61 MSNVTPEFDNNTG
-74 GWKYSIQFEGVEG
+74 GYKYTLNFWAQQNHMKRCCVQWLAGEVSE
-87 HLKKYNVFYRGQG
+87 
-100 FVEAVFALTTTL
+100 TTFSDTTDL
-112 TSFGNLIAACINHE
+112 ASFGNLIADNMNRF
-126 LGSSNWV
+126 LGGTNWKV
-133 VKNVPEDLTEITKS
+133 GAVPADLDKMTKLV
-147 ISFSGDKLYDAL
+147 SFAGDSCWDGLAN
-159 GMIADEFDCE
+159 IAKVFEVE
-169 WWIEQNGD
+169 WWTIENGAE
-177 LVYICFG
+177 VWIYFG
-184 KLEFGSEEIFRRG
+184 KLELGSPERFERG
-197 EVVATMP
+197 EVVSSIPAKK
-204 RRSGDNSNYGTRFY
+204 GDDSNYGTRFF
-218 VFGSTRNLTSDYGQA
+218 VFGSTRNIPNDYGNTQ
-233 SQGGV
+233 QGGV
-238 TNHISEIRLR
+238 TNHVSEKRLH
-248 LPDGIPYIDAWEPL
+248 LPNGMQYIDAWENIASG
-262 DRKDIV
+262 DVV
-268 EQLVFFDDVFPKNT
+268 EKVVYFEDVYPKNT
-282 ETVTSVETE
+282 DTITDITTIK
-291 ERIDDEGKKFTA
+291 RKLEGSESSDTFDA
-303 YIMYVANT
+303 YVMTCANT
-311 PFTPADIIEGETIRC
+311 PFLPSDTIVGETLRC
-326 MFESG
+326 VFTSG
-331 PLEGREFE
+331 SLKDQEFE
-339 LSINTKAFDKKFEI
+339 IALIDNDNNVIDPEKWKPEDGFNKKFEV
-353 IAVTEGDGDGSIT
+353 IAKTENSGDGNVLI
-366 IPNENL
+366 IPNKDL
-372 KPEPGNKFILTGVKL
+372 HPEVGDTMVLTGIEL
-387 PKQRTTEAEQEL
+387 PKERIAEAEQDL
-399 LKLGKTWAKKNS
+399 LKVGKSWAIKNS
-411 SDTSVYECSTN
+411 SDTNVYDCPTN
-422 PVYCQINDK
+422 PVYCQLNDK
-431 NYDLGQKVKLIGDR
+431 NYEAGQKVLLVGSN
-445 FGSIGRSSRIQAYEK
+445 FGVDGRQSRIQGFEK
-460 KLVNPYEATYTV
+460 KLYNEYIATYTV

-650 FRLGETVFS
+650 FRLGETVHS

-843 SSGLKNLSEWPDVKQ
+843 SSGLKNLSEWPEVKQ
-858 DIDTAKDTAQDA
+858 DIDTAKDTAQEA
-870 KDAAAALNT
+870 KDAAASLNT

-1210 YQDDATTYGVSIA
+1210 YQDDATTYSVSIA

-1243 IDSDTTLTDAQRSSY
+1243 MDSDTTLTDAQRSSY

-1336 YAEVRQQVNVPFT
+1336 YAEVRRQVNVPFT

-1370 HPVISQRI
+1370 HPSITQII
-1378 IATNGDASVGS
+1378 IATNGADSVGS
-1389 AVDTRM
+1389 VIDAHM

-1424 LFRIHSGN
+1424 LFRVHSGN
-1432 NEVYLCGVKLEQGNK
+1432 NEVYLCGAKLEQGNK

-1454 DNDQKEYSDKAVDA
+1454 DNDQKEYSDKALDA
-1468 VQFGISNLISG
+1468 
-1479 GKRITGSTSLF
+1479 
-1490 CLTKSDMMVK
+1490 
-1500 NVHPGEVYTASFI
+1500 
-1513 NNIDNPMRI
+1513 
-1522 FIGQK
+1522 
-1527 KSDGSRLGDFIGSVA
+1527 
-1542 GKGEKSVVTCTMKE
+1542 
-1556 GIEYFFVGIWNK
+1556 
-1568 NKDAVTPIGDY
+1568 
-1579 DVSDMMV
+1579 
-1586 VQGNKAPG
+1586 
-1594 GWVPSVEEVQDQIDA
+1594 
-1609 AQESAGKA
+1609 
-1617 NAMLADIASDDK
+1617 LADIANDDK

-1710 KNIQYYSSGQFR
+1710 KNIQYYSSGQLR

-1743 YNATDYKATFNIG
+1743 YNVTDYKATFNIG
-1756 TVLGA
+1756 TVLGT
-1761 SGTPPWATHAQGFS
+1761 SGKPPWATHAQGFS

-1837 FPFIELHPSGYHWNS
+1837 FPFIELHPSGYHWNY
-1852 GSSSGDLPTRTSI
+1852 GSSSGNLPTRTSI

-1875 QKTAQEAKD
+1875 QKTAQDAKD
-1884 AAASLNTTVASM
+1884 AAASLNTTVTGL
-1896 KDFTDEA
+1896 KNFTDEA

-1913 AASIEKYINTVNET
+1913 AASIEKYINTVNEA
-1927 GSAADAAYGKLYNNP
+1927 GSAADATYGKLYNNP

-2011 IQNELKSYSD
+2011 IQDELKSYSD

-2116 DRMVFEPTT
+2116 DRLVFDPTN

>member
-9 NAVLIEVPILDT
+9 NAILVEVPILDT
-21 SVRHHALMGDNYVRL
+21 SVRHHALMGENYVRL
-36 DFELAESIEFPKGC
+36 DFELAENIEFPKGC
-50 YIFYE
+50 YIIYE

-100 FVEAVFALTTTL
+100 FEEAVFALTTTL
-112 TSFGNLIAACINHE
+112 TSFGNLIAECINHE

-133 VKNVPEDLTEITKS
+133 VKDVPEDLSEITKG

-159 GMIADEFDCE
+159 GMIANEFDCE

-218 VFGSTRNLTSDYGQA
+218 VFGSTRNLTSDYGHA

-262 DRKDIV
+262 AKEDIV
-268 EQLVFFDDVFPKNT
+268 EQLVFFEDVFPKNT

-291 ERIDDEGKKFTA
+291 ERVDDEGNKFTA

-311 PFTPADIIEGETIRC
+311 PFTPSDIIEGETIRC
-326 MFESG
+326 TFESG

-353 IAVTEGDGDGSIT
+353 IAVTEGEGSIT

-372 KPEPGNKFILTGVKL
+372 KPEPGNKFILTGVRL

-399 LKLGKTWAKKNS
+399 LKHGKTWAKKNS
-411 SDTSVYECSTN
+411 SDTNVYECPTN
-422 PVYCQINDK
+422 PVYCQVNDK
-431 NYDLGQKVKLIGDR
+431 NYDLGQKVKLVGDR

-460 KLVNPYEATYTV
+460 KLINPYEATYTV

-503 GIYVISRYDNTAPTD
+503 GIYIIRKYDNTAPTD

-525 RSMEDFHPKGGRK
+525 RAMENFHPKGGRK
-538 SLDFN
+538 ALDFA
-543 AGNINAA
+543 AGNMNAA
-550 QDMTA
+550 GSLTVEKDIQSGGDIQTQKSITA
-555 GGDAQV
+555 GQDIDAKGNVTAQ
-561 GGNIE
+561 GNIE
-566 SGGDISAGG
+566 SGAEI
-575 NVDAKG
+575 
-581 SVTAQGNVES
+581 
-591 DADVIAKG
+591 IAKD
-599 KFATANFRK
+599 KFATDNFRK
-608 GNISGAG
+608 GNISGSG
-615 AGVYQDS
+615 AAIYKDS

-630 DKLIIRKEAVFNELI
+630 DKMIIRKEAVFNELI

-665 TSVQEESTYYR
+665 TSVQEENTYYR

-701 SADNKSI
+701 SPDNKSI

-740 DNIVQFGNRTDVA
+740 DNIVQFGNRTDIA

-784 IGIGVNPVTGR
+784 VGIGVNPVTGR

-805 CGDRNLDDPEATYI
+805 VGDRNLDDPEATYI
-819 TFQQAPGDTKP
+819 TFQQASGDTRP
-830 RMRMNTDVIIGKN
+830 RVKINSDITIGKN
-843 SSGLKNLSEWPDVKQ
+843 SSGLNNLSEWPAVKQ
-858 DIDTAKDTAQDA
+858 DIDTAKETAQDA
-870 KDAAAALNT
+870 KDTASALDK
-879 TVASMK
+879 TVTSLK
-885 DFTDEAFADGI
+885 NFTDEAFADGVI
-896 VDRAEAAS
+896 DRAEAAA

-910 TVNETKESVDTSYS
+910 TVGETKESVDTSYS

-1159 ADGST
+1159 AEGST
-1164 ASESDWQSVN
+1164 ASESDWEDVN

-1223 DLSAAYNALKN
+1223 DLSAAYNTLKN

-1432 NEVYLCGVKLEQGNK
+1432 NEVYLCGAKLEQGNK

-1454 DNDQKEYSDKAVDA
+1454 DNDQKEYSDKALDA
-1468 VQFGISNLISG
+1468 
-1479 GKRITGSTSLF
+1479 
-1490 CLTKSDMMVK
+1490 
-1500 NVHPGEVYTASFI
+1500 
-1513 NNIDNPMRI
+1513 
-1522 FIGQK
+1522 
-1527 KSDGSRLGDFIGSVA
+1527 
-1542 GKGEKSVVTCTMKE
+1542 
-1556 GIEYFFVGIWNK
+1556 
-1568 NKDAVTPIGDY
+1568 
-1579 DVSDMMV
+1579 
-1586 VQGNKAPG
+1586 
-1594 GWVPSVEEVQDQIDA
+1594 
-1609 AQESAGKA
+1609 
-1617 NAMLADIASDDK
+1617 LADIANDDK
-1629 LTPNEKQ
+1629 LTPSEKQ
-1636 DAKREWDIIQGEKPI
+1636 EAKREWDIIQGEKPI

-1722 ITTIDATALDPDTY
+1722 ITTIDATELDPDTY

-1743 YNATDYKATFNIG
+1743 YSASEYKATIEIG
-1756 TVLGA
+1756 AVLGT
-1761 SGTPPWATHAQGFS
+1761 SGTPSWATHAQGFS
-1775 CNCAWESNGNRWGTL
+1775 CNCAWESNGNRWGTI
-1790 PVKRYIH
+1790 PVKRYIR
-1797 SFAYSFAESTPV
+1797 SFAFNFTEGTPV
-1809 GSIGQVIEIS
+1809 GSIGQVQPTS

-1837 FPFIELHPSGYHWNS
+1837 VPFIELHPSGYHWTS

-1875 QKTAQEAKD
+1875 QKTAQDAKD
-1884 AAASLNTTVASM
+1884 AAASLNTTVTGL
-1896 KDFTDEA
+1896 KNFTDEA

-1913 AASIEKYINTVNET
+1913 AASIEKYINTVNEA
-1927 GSAADAAYGKLYNNP
+1927 GSAADATYGKLYNNP

-2011 IQNELKSYSD
+2011 IQDELKSYSD

-2116 DRMVFEPTT
+2116 DRLVFDPTN

-2208 GESYVQLGNE
+2208 GESYVVIGN
-2218 SSYNNNYGN
+2218 SVDYDGTYG
-2227 LTINAKVSSGLVRAI
+2227 GLIVKARDTQTTAVGI
-2242 SVGAWG
+2242 SIFAWG
-2248 GTDNIAIEIWD
+2248 TPSSIAIDIQR
-2259 GDIRLNADAKIR
+2259 GDLFLGSSSKIH
-2271 GIATSTKYLFSA
+2271 GFATSTKYFTS
-2283 GSTYLTREDDYIE
+2283 GSIVLEKQHDYVE
-2296 YNGSETT
+2296 YGGSSEGS
-2303 HIYLPS
+2303 ILLPDGQ
-2309 TNNDG
+2309 DG
-2314 KVIWI
+2314 KVVWV
-2319 KKSGSGNIIVHA
+2319 KKSGSGNLVVRSRTLGKI
-2331 YNAAHYIRMGSGPVK
+2331 IRMGSSLV
-2346 DVTINWNSEC
+2346 DSVVINWTTEC

-2361 NSTKFWNYANYN
+2361 GSTGYWNYANYN

>member
-1 MIEIYDRS
+1 
-9 NAVLIEVPILDT
+9 
-21 SVRHHALMGDNYVRL
+21 MGDYYIQLPFSLKNQT
-36 DFELAESIEFPKGC
+36 SFPRGS
-50 YIFYE
+50 YIIYKS
-55 GFRFEI
+55 RKFEI
-61 FTDVDPDFNEETG
+61 MSNVTPEFDNNTG
-74 GWKYSIQFEGVEG
+74 GYKYTLNFWAQQNHMKRCCVQWLAGEVSE
-87 HLKKYNVFYRGQG
+87 
-100 FVEAVFALTTTL
+100 TTFSDTTDL
-112 TSFGNLIAACINHE
+112 ASFGNLIADNMNRF
-126 LGSSNWV
+126 LGGTNWKV
-133 VKNVPEDLTEITKS
+133 GAVPADLDKMTKLV
-147 ISFSGDKLYDAL
+147 SFAGDSCWDGLAN
-159 GMIADEFDCE
+159 IAKVFEVE
-169 WWIEQNGD
+169 WWTIENGAE
-177 LVYICFG
+177 VWIYFG
-184 KLEFGSEEIFRRG
+184 KLELGSPERFERG
-197 EVVATMP
+197 EVVSSIPAKK
-204 RRSGDNSNYGTRFY
+204 GDDSNYGTRFF
-218 VFGSTRNLTSDYGQA
+218 VFGSTRNIPNDYGNTQ
-233 SQGGV
+233 QGGV
-238 TNHISEIRLR
+238 TNHVSEKRLH
-248 LPDGIPYIDAWEPL
+248 LPNGMQYIDAWENIASG
-262 DRKDIV
+262 DVV
-268 EQLVFFDDVFPKNT
+268 EKVVYFEDVYPKNT
-282 ETVTSVETE
+282 DTITDITTIK
-291 ERIDDEGKKFTA
+291 RKLEGSESSDTFDA
-303 YIMYVANT
+303 YVMTCANT
-311 PFTPADIIEGETIRC
+311 PFLPSDTIVGETLRC
-326 MFESG
+326 VFTSG
-331 PLEGREFE
+331 SLKDQEFE
-339 LSINTKAFDKKFEI
+339 IALIDNDNNVIDPEKWKPEDGFNKKFEV
-353 IAVTEGDGDGSIT
+353 IAKTENSGDGNVLI
-366 IPNENL
+366 IPNKDL
-372 KPEPGNKFILTGVKL
+372 HPEVGDTMVLTGIEL
-387 PKQRTTEAEQEL
+387 PKERIAEAEQDL
-399 LKLGKTWAKKNS
+399 LKVGKSWAIKNS
-411 SDTSVYECSTN
+411 SDTNVYDCPTN
-422 PVYCQINDK
+422 PVYCQLNDK
-431 NYDLGQKVKLIGDR
+431 NYEAGQKVLLVGSN
-445 FGSIGRSSRIQAYEK
+445 FGIDGRQSRIQGFEK
-460 KLVNPYEATYTV
+460 KLYNEYIATYTV

-879 TVASMK
+879 TVTGLK
-885 DFTDEAFADGI
+885 NFTDEAFADGI

-1040 ITSYEGTEVPTLNN
+1040 ITSYEGTEMPTLNN

-1059 WASTEE
+1059 WTSTEE
-1065 KNRHIGDYYDRF
+1065 KNRHIGDYYDRL
-1077 VVIDGENVTERYKFS
+1077 VVIDGGNVTERYKFS

-1159 ADGST
+1159 AEGAT

-1183 ASDSVISK
+1183 SSDSVISK

-1294 GGVNILN
+1294 GSVNLIDGSEEITITAHSSQTHTYKAFPLHIRPGDEFALSVESIEILAGAPEGFTVNIVDSTYNKSLALGELTLDKRTAVYKIPEN
-1301 GTKNFSDHWSGEGQ
+1301 VIEQDGWFLMYAGKSG
-1315 ILSEQ
+1315 
-1320 YLGLNVVY
+1320 
-1328 CKVPTSAD
+1328 K
-1336 YAEVRQQVNVPFT
+1336 
-1349 PSEEYTLSFWA
+1349 
-1360 KGEGYVHTYC
+1360 
-1370 HPVISQRI
+1370 
-1378 IATNGDASVGS
+1378 TNGVSVTYREAMLVKGNRP
-1389 AVDTRM
+1389 A
-1395 RYVLTSEWKRFFVT
+1395 LTW
-1409 FLTLGTVSPSGDNRV
+1409 SPS
-1424 LFRIHSGN
+1424 L
-1432 NEVYLCGVKLEQGNK
+1432 
-1447 ATAYSIS
+1447 
-1454 DNDQKEYSDKAVDA
+1454 NDQKEYSDKALDA
-1468 VQFGISNLISG
+1468 
-1479 GKRITGSTSLF
+1479 
-1490 CLTKSDMMVK
+1490 
-1500 NVHPGEVYTASFI
+1500 
-1513 NNIDNPMRI
+1513 
-1522 FIGQK
+1522 
-1527 KSDGSRLGDFIGSVA
+1527 
-1542 GKGEKSVVTCTMKE
+1542 
-1556 GIEYFFVGIWNK
+1556 
-1568 NKDAVTPIGDY
+1568 
-1579 DVSDMMV
+1579 
-1586 VQGNKAPG
+1586 
-1594 GWVPSVEEVQDQIDA
+1594 
-1609 AQESAGKA
+1609 
-1617 NAMLADIASDDK
+1617 LADIASDDK

-1636 DAKREWDIIQGEKPI
+1636 DAKREWEIIQGEKPI

-1722 ITTIDATALDPDTY
+1722 ITTIDAEALDPDTY

-1743 YNATDYKATFNIG
+1743 FSTTDYKATFEIG

-1761 SGTPPWATHAQGFS
+1761 SGKPPWATHAQGFS
-1775 CNCAWESNGNRWGTL
+1775 CNCVWESNGNRWGTI

-1809 GSIGQVIEIS
+1809 GSIGQVIEVS

-1837 FPFIELHPSGYHWNS
+1837 VPFIELHPSGYHWTS

-2116 DRMVFEPTT
+2116 DRLVFDPTN

>member
-9 NAVLIEVPILDT
+9 NAILVEVPILDT
-21 SVRHHALMGDNYVRL
+21 SVRHHALMGENYVRL
-36 DFELAESIEFPKGC
+36 DFELAENIEFPKGC
-50 YIFYE
+50 YIIYE

-100 FVEAVFALTTTL
+100 FEEAVFALTTTL
-112 TSFGNLIAACINHE
+112 TSFGNLIAECINHE

-133 VKNVPEDLTEITKS
+133 VKDVPEDLSEITKG

-159 GMIADEFDCE
+159 GMIANEFDCE

-218 VFGSTRNLTSDYGQA
+218 VFGSTRNLTSDYGHA

-262 DRKDIV
+262 AKEDIV
-268 EQLVFFDDVFPKNT
+268 EQLVFFEDVFPKNT

-291 ERIDDEGKKFTA
+291 ERVDDEGNKFTA

-311 PFTPADIIEGETIRC
+311 PFTPSDIIEGETIRC
-326 MFESG
+326 TFESG

-353 IAVTEGDGDGSIT
+353 IAVTEGEGSIT

-372 KPEPGNKFILTGVKL
+372 KPEPGNKFILTGVRL

-399 LKLGKTWAKKNS
+399 LKHGKTWAKKNS
-411 SDTSVYECSTN
+411 SDTNVYECPTN
-422 PVYCQINDK
+422 PVYCQVNDK
-431 NYDLGQKVKLIGDR
+431 NYDLGQKVKLVGDR

-460 KLVNPYEATYTV
+460 KLINPYEATYTV

-503 GIYVISRYDNTAPTD
+503 GIYIIRKYDNTAPTD

-525 RSMEDFHPKGGRK
+525 RAMENFHPKGGRK
-538 SLDFN
+538 ALDFA
-543 AGNINAA
+543 AGNMNAA
-550 QDMTA
+550 GSLTVEKDIQSGGDIQTQKSITA
-555 GGDAQV
+555 GQDIDAKGNVTAQ
-561 GGNIE
+561 GNIE
-566 SGGDISAGG
+566 SGAEI
-575 NVDAKG
+575 
-581 SVTAQGNVES
+581 
-591 DADVIAKG
+591 IAKD
-599 KFATANFRK
+599 KFATDNFRK
-608 GNISGAG
+608 GNISGSG
-615 AGVYQDS
+615 AAIYKDS

-630 DKLIIRKEAVFNELI
+630 DKMIIRKEAVFNELI

-665 TSVQEESTYYR
+665 TSVQEENTYYR

-701 SADNKSI
+701 SPDNKSI

-740 DNIVQFGNRTDVA
+740 DNIVQFGNRTDIA

-784 IGIGVNPVTGR
+784 VGIGVNPVTGR

-805 CGDRNLDDPEATYI
+805 VGDRNLDDPEATYI
-819 TFQQAPGDTKP
+819 TFQQASGDTRP
-830 RMRMNTDVIIGKN
+830 RVKINSDITIGKN
-843 SSGLKNLSEWPDVKQ
+843 SSGLNNLSEWPAVKQ
-858 DIDTAKDTAQDA
+858 DIDTAKETAQDA
-870 KDAAAALNT
+870 KDTASALDK
-879 TVASMK
+879 TVTSLK
-885 DFTDEAFADGI
+885 NFTDEAFADGVI
-896 VDRAEAAS
+896 DRAEAAA

-1159 ADGST
+1159 AEGST
-1164 ASESDWQSVN
+1164 ASESDWEDVN

-1223 DLSAAYNALKN
+1223 DLSAAYNTLKN

-1432 NEVYLCGVKLEQGNK
+1432 NEVYLCGAKLEQGNK

-1454 DNDQKEYSDKAVDA
+1454 DNDQKEYSDKALDA
-1468 VQFGISNLISG
+1468 
-1479 GKRITGSTSLF
+1479 
-1490 CLTKSDMMVK
+1490 
-1500 NVHPGEVYTASFI
+1500 
-1513 NNIDNPMRI
+1513 
-1522 FIGQK
+1522 
-1527 KSDGSRLGDFIGSVA
+1527 
-1542 GKGEKSVVTCTMKE
+1542 
-1556 GIEYFFVGIWNK
+1556 
-1568 NKDAVTPIGDY
+1568 
-1579 DVSDMMV
+1579 
-1586 VQGNKAPG
+1586 
-1594 GWVPSVEEVQDQIDA
+1594 
-1609 AQESAGKA
+1609 
-1617 NAMLADIASDDK
+1617 LADIANDDK
-1629 LTPNEKQ
+1629 LTPSEKQ
-1636 DAKREWDIIQGEKPI
+1636 EAKREWDIIQGEKPI

-1722 ITTIDATALDPDTY
+1722 ITTIDATELDPDTY

-1743 YNATDYKATFNIG
+1743 YSASEYKATIEIG
-1756 TVLGA
+1756 AVLGT
-1761 SGTPPWATHAQGFS
+1761 SGTPSWATHAQGFS
-1775 CNCAWESNGNRWGTL
+1775 CNCAWESNGNRWGTI
-1790 PVKRYIH
+1790 PVKRYIR
-1797 SFAYSFAESTPV
+1797 SFAFNFTEGTPV
-1809 GSIGQVIEIS
+1809 GSIGQVQPTS

-1837 FPFIELHPSGYHWNS
+1837 VPFIELHPSGYHWTS

-1865 ETPVVNLDAA
+1865 EMPVVNLDAT

-1884 AAASLNTTVASM
+1884 AAASLNTTVTGL
-1896 KDFTDEA
+1896 KNFTDEA

-1913 AASIEKYINTVNET
+1913 AASIEKYINTVNEA
-1927 GSAADAAYGKLYNNP
+1927 GSAADATYGKLYNNP

-1951 LATKKSAFDAAKV
+1951 LTTKKSAFDAAKV

-2159 SGEFTGTVHASA
+2159 SGEFTGTIHASA

-2208 GESYVQLGNE
+2208 GESYVVIGN
-2218 SSYNNNYGN
+2218 SVDYDGTYG
-2227 LTINAKVSSGLVRAI
+2227 GLIVKARDTQTTAVGI
-2242 SVGAWG
+2242 SIFAWG
-2248 GTDNIAIEIWD
+2248 TPSSIAIDIQR
-2259 GDIRLNADAKIR
+2259 GDLFLGSSSKIH
-2271 GIATSTKYLFSA
+2271 GFATSTKYFTS
-2283 GSTYLTREDDYIE
+2283 GSIVLEKQHDYVE
-2296 YNGSETT
+2296 YGGSSEGS
-2303 HIYLPS
+2303 ILLPDGQ
-2309 TNNDG
+2309 DG
-2314 KVIWI
+2314 KVVWV
-2319 KKSGSGNIIVHA
+2319 KKSGSGNLVVRSRTLGKI
-2331 YNAAHYIRMGSGPVK
+2331 IRMGSSLV
-2346 DVTINWNSEC
+2346 DSVVINWTTEC

-2361 NSTKFWNYANYN
+2361 GSTGYWNYANYN

>member
-1 MIEIYDRS
+1 
-9 NAVLIEVPILDT
+9 
-21 SVRHHALMGDNYVRL
+21 MGDYYIQLPFSLKNQT
-36 DFELAESIEFPKGC
+36 SFPRGS
-50 YIFYE
+50 YIIYKS
-55 GFRFEI
+55 RKFEI
-61 FTDVDPDFNEETG
+61 MSNVTPEFDNNTG
-74 GWKYSIQFEGVEG
+74 GYKYTLNFWAQQNHMKRCCVQWLAGEVSE
-87 HLKKYNVFYRGQG
+87 
-100 FVEAVFALTTTL
+100 TTFNDTTDL
-112 TSFGNLIAACINHE
+112 ASFGNLIADNMNRF
-126 LGSSNWV
+126 LGGTNWKV
-133 VKNVPEDLTEITKS
+133 GAVPADLDKMTKLV
-147 ISFSGDKLYDAL
+147 SFAGDSCWDGLAN
-159 GMIADEFDCE
+159 IAKVFEVE
-169 WWIEQNGD
+169 WWTIENGAE
-177 LVYICFG
+177 VWIYFG
-184 KLEFGSEEIFRRG
+184 KLELGSPERFERG
-197 EVVATMP
+197 EVVSSIPAKK
-204 RRSGDNSNYGTRFY
+204 GDDSNYGTRFF
-218 VFGSTRNLTSDYGQA
+218 VFGSTRNIPNDYGNTQ
-233 SQGGV
+233 QGGV
-238 TNHISEIRLR
+238 TNHVSEKRLH
-248 LPDGIPYIDAWEPL
+248 LPNGMQYIDAWENIASG
-262 DRKDIV
+262 DVV
-268 EQLVFFDDVFPKNT
+268 EKVVYFEDVYPKNT
-282 ETVTSVETE
+282 DTITDITTIK
-291 ERIDDEGKKFTA
+291 RKLEGSESSDTFDA
-303 YIMYVANT
+303 YVMTCANT
-311 PFTPADIIEGETIRC
+311 PFLPSDTIVGETLRC
-326 MFESG
+326 VFTSG
-331 PLEGREFE
+331 SLKDQEFE
-339 LSINTKAFDKKFEI
+339 IALIDNDNNVIDPEKWKPEDGFNKKFEV
-353 IAVTEGDGDGSIT
+353 IAKTENSGDGNVLI
-366 IPNENL
+366 IPNKDL
-372 KPEPGNKFILTGVKL
+372 HPEVGDTMVLTGIEL
-387 PKQRTTEAEQEL
+387 PKERIAEAEQDL
-399 LKLGKTWAKKNS
+399 LKVGKSWAIKNS
-411 SDTSVYECSTN
+411 SDTNVYDCPTN
-422 PVYCQINDK
+422 PVYCQLNDK
-431 NYDLGQKVKLIGDR
+431 NYEAGQKVLLIGSN
-445 FGSIGRSSRIQAYEK
+445 FGVDGRQSRIQGFEK
-460 KLVNPYEATYTV
+460 KLYNEYIATYTV

-843 SSGLKNLSEWPDVKQ
+843 SSGLKNLSEWPEVKQ

-870 KDAAAALNT
+870 KDAAASLNT

-896 VDRAEAAS
+896 VNRAEAAS
-904 IEKYTN
+904 IEKYIN

-935 AKTNLAAAKTAF
+935 AKTNFAAAKTAF

-1146 KTSGVIYVSNANK
+1146 KTSGVIYISNANK
-1159 ADGST
+1159 AEGST
-1164 ASESDWQSVN
+1164 ASESDWEDVN

-1210 YQDDATTYGVSIA
+1210 YQDDATTYSVSIA

-1424 LFRIHSGN
+1424 LFRVHSGN
-1432 NEVYLCGVKLEQGNK
+1432 NEVYLCGAKLEQGNK

-1454 DNDQKEYSDKAVDA
+1454 DNDQKEYSDKALDA
-1468 VQFGISNLISG
+1468 
-1479 GKRITGSTSLF
+1479 
-1490 CLTKSDMMVK
+1490 
-1500 NVHPGEVYTASFI
+1500 
-1513 NNIDNPMRI
+1513 
-1522 FIGQK
+1522 
-1527 KSDGSRLGDFIGSVA
+1527 
-1542 GKGEKSVVTCTMKE
+1542 
-1556 GIEYFFVGIWNK
+1556 
-1568 NKDAVTPIGDY
+1568 
-1579 DVSDMMV
+1579 
-1586 VQGNKAPG
+1586 
-1594 GWVPSVEEVQDQIDA
+1594 
-1609 AQESAGKA
+1609 
-1617 NAMLADIASDDK
+1617 LADIANDDK

-1636 DAKREWDIIQGEKPI
+1636 DAKREWEIIQGEKPI

-1722 ITTIDATALDPDTY
+1722 ITTIDATELDPDTY

-1756 TVLGA
+1756 TVLGT
-1761 SGTPPWATHAQGFS
+1761 SGKPPWATHAQGFS

-1809 GSIGQVIEIS
+1809 GSIGQVQTIS

-1837 FPFIELHPSGYHWNS
+1837 VPFIELHPSGYHWTS

-2116 DRMVFEPTT
+2116 DRLVFDPTD
-2125 SSLTVRGAIYASS
+2125 SSLAVRGAIYASS

-2227 LTINAKVSSGLVRAI
+2227 LTINAKASSGLVRAI

-2248 GTDNIAIEIWD
+2248 GTDNIAIDIWN

>member
-1 MIEIYDRS
+1 M
-9 NAVLIEVPILDT
+9 
-21 SVRHHALMGDNYVRL
+21 
-36 DFELAESIEFPKGC
+36 
-50 YIFYE
+50 
-55 GFRFEI
+55 
-61 FTDVDPDFNEETG
+61 
-74 GWKYSIQFEGVEG
+74 
-87 HLKKYNVFYRGQG
+87 
-100 FVEAVFALTTTL
+100 
-112 TSFGNLIAACINHE
+112 
-126 LGSSNWV
+126 
-133 VKNVPEDLTEITKS
+133 
-147 ISFSGDKLYDAL
+147 
-159 GMIADEFDCE
+159 
-169 WWIEQNGD
+169 
-177 LVYICFG
+177 
-184 KLEFGSEEIFRRG
+184 
-197 EVVATMP
+197 
-204 RRSGDNSNYGTRFY
+204 
-218 VFGSTRNLTSDYGQA
+218 
-233 SQGGV
+233 
-238 TNHISEIRLR
+238 
-248 LPDGIPYIDAWEPL
+248 
-262 DRKDIV
+262 
-268 EQLVFFDDVFPKNT
+268 
-282 ETVTSVETE
+282 
-291 ERIDDEGKKFTA
+291 
-303 YIMYVANT
+303 
-311 PFTPADIIEGETIRC
+311 
-326 MFESG
+326 
-331 PLEGREFE
+331 
-339 LSINTKAFDKKFEI
+339 
-353 IAVTEGDGDGSIT
+353 
-366 IPNENL
+366 
-372 KPEPGNKFILTGVKL
+372 
-387 PKQRTTEAEQEL
+387 
-399 LKLGKTWAKKNS
+399 
-411 SDTSVYECSTN
+411 
-422 PVYCQINDK
+422 
-431 NYDLGQKVKLIGDR
+431 
-445 FGSIGRSSRIQAYEK
+445 
-460 KLVNPYEATYTV
+460 
-472 GDNTV
+472 
-477 YSRLGSIETNIK
+477 
-489 ENQYAERIG
+489 
-498 VVSGV
+498 
-503 GIYVISRYDNTAPTD
+503 
-518 YNVFSAL
+518 
-525 RSMEDFHPKGGRK
+525 
-538 SLDFN
+538 
-543 AGNINAA
+543 
-550 QDMTA
+550 
-555 GGDAQV
+555 
-561 GGNIE
+561 
-566 SGGDISAGG
+566 
-575 NVDAKG
+575 
-581 SVTAQGNVES
+581 
-591 DADVIAKG
+591 
-599 KFATANFRK
+599 
-608 GNISGAG
+608 
-615 AGVYQDS
+615 
-622 TGSSVVEA
+622 
-630 DKLIIRKEAVFNELI
+630 
-645 INQMS
+645 
-650 FRLGETVFS
+650 
-659 NGGFEC
+659 
-665 TSVQEESTYYR
+665 
-676 CYYDNKNG
+676 
-684 TRYSGIV
+684 
-691 VGDQARCQRY
+691 
-701 SADNKSI
+701 
-708 IKYFWALVT
+708 
-717 GVGDDYVD
+717 
-725 ISKTDKDGSGIPAEG
+725 
-740 DNIVQFGNRTDVA
+740 QFGNRTDIA

-784 IGIGVNPVTGR
+784 VGIGVNPVTGR

-805 CGDRNLDDPEATYI
+805 VGDRNLDDPEATYI
-819 TFQQAPGDTKP
+819 TFQQASGDTRP
-830 RMRMNTDVIIGKN
+830 RVKINSDITIGKN
-843 SSGLKNLSEWPDVKQ
+843 SSGLNNLSEWPAVKQ
-858 DIDTAKDTAQDA
+858 DIDTAKETAQDA
-870 KDAAAALNT
+870 KDTASALDK
-879 TVASMK
+879 TVTSLK
-885 DFTDEAFADGI
+885 NFTDEAFADGVI
-896 VDRAEAAS
+896 DRAEAAA

-910 TVNETKESVDTSYS
+910 TVGETKESVDTSYS

-1159 ADGST
+1159 AEGST
-1164 ASESDWQSVN
+1164 ASESDWEDVN

-1210 YQDDATTYGVSIA
+1210 YQDDATTYSVSIA

-1258 NTYFANYDAEV
+1258 NTYFANYNAEV

-1283 AADAAVDAVQI
+1283 AADSVQVGSVNLI
-1294 GGVNILN
+1294 DGSEEITITAHSSQTHTYKAFPLHIRPGDEFALSVESIEILAGAPEGFTVNIVNSTYNKSLALGELTLDKRTAVYKIPEN
-1301 GTKNFSDHWSGEGQ
+1301 VIEQDGWFLMYAGKSG
-1315 ILSEQ
+1315 
-1320 YLGLNVVY
+1320 
-1328 CKVPTSAD
+1328 K
-1336 YAEVRQQVNVPFT
+1336 
-1349 PSEEYTLSFWA
+1349 
-1360 KGEGYVHTYC
+1360 
-1370 HPVISQRI
+1370 
-1378 IATNGDASVGS
+1378 TNGVSVTYREAMLVKGNRP
-1389 AVDTRM
+1389 A
-1395 RYVLTSEWKRFFVT
+1395 LTW
-1409 FLTLGTVSPSGDNRV
+1409 SPS
-1424 LFRIHSGN
+1424 L
-1432 NEVYLCGVKLEQGNK
+1432 
-1447 ATAYSIS
+1447 
-1454 DNDQKEYSDKAVDA
+1454 NDQKEYSDKALDA
-1468 VQFGISNLISG
+1468 
-1479 GKRITGSTSLF
+1479 
-1490 CLTKSDMMVK
+1490 
-1500 NVHPGEVYTASFI
+1500 
-1513 NNIDNPMRI
+1513 
-1522 FIGQK
+1522 
-1527 KSDGSRLGDFIGSVA
+1527 
-1542 GKGEKSVVTCTMKE
+1542 
-1556 GIEYFFVGIWNK
+1556 
-1568 NKDAVTPIGDY
+1568 
-1579 DVSDMMV
+1579 
-1586 VQGNKAPG
+1586 
-1594 GWVPSVEEVQDQIDA
+1594 
-1609 AQESAGKA
+1609 
-1617 NAMLADIASDDK
+1617 LADIANDDK

-1743 YNATDYKATFNIG
+1743 YNATDYKATFDIG

-1761 SGTPPWATHAQGFS
+1761 SGKPPWATHAQGFS

-1809 GSIGQVIEIS
+1809 GSIGQVIEVSI
-1819 MEYIYVRGG
+1819 EYIYVRGG

-1837 FPFIELHPSGYHWNS
+1837 VPFIELHPSGYHWTS

-1884 AAASLNTTVASM
+1884 AAASLNTTVTGL
-1896 KDFTDEA
+1896 KNFTDEA

-1913 AASIEKYINTVNET
+1913 AASIEKYINTVNEA
-1927 GSAADAAYGKLYNNP
+1927 GSAADATYGKLYNNP

-1951 LATKKSAFDAAKV
+1951 LTTKKSAFDAAKV

-2159 SGEFTGTVHASA
+2159 SGEFTGT
-2171 GEFTGTITASSGK
+2171 ITASSGK

-2208 GESYVQLGNE
+2208 GESYVVIGN
-2218 SSYNNNYGN
+2218 SVDYDGTYG
-2227 LTINAKVSSGLVRAI
+2227 GLIVKARDTQATAVGI
-2242 SVGAWG
+2242 SIFAWG
-2248 GTDNIAIEIWD
+2248 TPSSIAIDIQR
-2259 GDIRLNADAKIR
+2259 GDLFLGSSSKIH
-2271 GIATSTKYLFSA
+2271 GFATSTKYFTS
-2283 GSTYLTREDDYIE
+2283 GSIVLEKQHDYVE
-2296 YNGSETT
+2296 YGGSSEGS
-2303 HIYLPS
+2303 ILLPDGQ
-2309 TNNDG
+2309 DG
-2314 KVIWI
+2314 KVVWV
-2319 KKSGSGNIIVHA
+2319 KKSGSGNLVVRPRTLGKI
-2331 YNAAHYIRMGSGPVK
+2331 IRMGSSLV
-2346 DVTINWNSEC
+2346 DRVVINWTTEC

-2361 NSTKFWNYANYN
+2361 GSTGYWNYANYN

>member
-9 NAVLIEVPILDT
+9 NAILVEVPILDT
-21 SVRHHALMGDNYVRL
+21 SVRHHALMGENYVRL
-36 DFELAESIEFPKGC
+36 DFELAENIEFPKGC
-50 YIFYE
+50 YIIYE

-100 FVEAVFALTTTL
+100 FEEAVFALTTTL
-112 TSFGNLIAACINHE
+112 TSFGNLIAECINHE

-133 VKNVPEDLTEITKS
+133 VKDVPEDLSEITKG

-159 GMIADEFDCE
+159 GMIANEFDCE

-218 VFGSTRNLTSDYGQA
+218 VFGSTRNLTSDYGHA

-262 DRKDIV
+262 AKEDIV
-268 EQLVFFDDVFPKNT
+268 EQLVFFEDVFPKNT

-291 ERIDDEGKKFTA
+291 ERVDDEGNKFTA

-311 PFTPADIIEGETIRC
+311 PFTPSDIIEGETIRC
-326 MFESG
+326 TFESG

-399 LKLGKTWAKKNS
+399 LKLGKTWAQKNS

-503 GIYVISRYDNTAPTD
+503 GIYIISRYDNTAPTD

-805 CGDRNLDDPEATYI
+805 CGDRNMDDPEATYI

-843 SSGLKNLSEWPDVKQ
+843 SSGLKNLSEWPEVKQ

-885 DFTDEAFADGI
+885 DFADEAFADGI
-896 VDRAEAAS
+896 VNRAEAAS
-904 IEKYTN
+904 IEKYIN

-935 AKTNLAAAKTAF
+935 AKTNLAAAKIAF

-1159 ADGST
+1159 AEGST
-1164 ASESDWQSVN
+1164 ASESDWEDVN

-1223 DLSAAYNALKN
+1223 DLSAAYNTLKN

-1243 IDSDTTLTDAQRSSY
+1243 MDSDTTLTDAQRSSY

-1424 LFRIHSGN
+1424 LFRVHSGN
-1432 NEVYLCGVKLEQGNK
+1432 NEVYLCGAKLEQGNK

-1454 DNDQKEYSDKAVDA
+1454 DNDQKEYSDKALDA
-1468 VQFGISNLISG
+1468 
-1479 GKRITGSTSLF
+1479 
-1490 CLTKSDMMVK
+1490 
-1500 NVHPGEVYTASFI
+1500 
-1513 NNIDNPMRI
+1513 
-1522 FIGQK
+1522 
-1527 KSDGSRLGDFIGSVA
+1527 
-1542 GKGEKSVVTCTMKE
+1542 
-1556 GIEYFFVGIWNK
+1556 
-1568 NKDAVTPIGDY
+1568 
-1579 DVSDMMV
+1579 
-1586 VQGNKAPG
+1586 
-1594 GWVPSVEEVQDQIDA
+1594 
-1609 AQESAGKA
+1609 
-1617 NAMLADIASDDK
+1617 LADIANDDK

-1636 DAKREWDIIQGEKPI
+1636 DAKREWEIIQGEKPI

-1722 ITTIDATALDPDTY
+1722 ITTIDATELDPDTY

-1743 YNATDYKATFNIG
+1743 YSATDYKATFDIG

-1761 SGTPPWATHAQGFS
+1761 SGKPPWATHAQGFS
-1775 CNCAWESNGNRWGTL
+1775 CNCVWESNGNRWGTL

-1809 GSIGQVIEIS
+1809 GSIGQVIEVS
-1819 MEYIYVRGG
+1819 TEYIYVRGG

-1837 FPFIELHPSGYHWNS
+1837 VPFIELHPSGYHWTS

-1875 QKTAQEAKD
+1875 QKTAQDAKD
-1884 AAASLNTTVASM
+1884 AAAALNTTVAGM

-1903 FADGIVDRAE
+1903 FADGIVNRAE

-1996 AYKDFTRAIEDANQA
+1996 AYKDFTRAIEDANQT

-2116 DRMVFEPTT
+2116 DRMVFDPTN

-2159 SGEFTGTVHASA
+2159 SGEFTGKVIAT
-2171 GEFTGTITASSGK
+2171 SGNI
-2184 VGDFVIDNGNLLNT
+2184 GDFTINNGNLVNT
-2198 KNSGNIKFTY
+2198 NSNGNIKFAY
-2208 GESYVQLGNE
+2208 GESYIIMGNKVD
-2218 SSYNNNYGN
+2218 YDGTYG
-2227 LTINAKVSSGLVRAI
+2227 GLIVKARDTQATAVGI
-2242 SVGAWG
+2242 SVFAWG
-2248 GTDNIAIEIWD
+2248 TPSSIAIEIRR
-2259 GDIRLNADAKIR
+2259 GDLYLGSSSKIC
-2271 GIATSTKYLFSA
+2271 GFATSTKYFTS
-2283 GSTYLTREDDYIE
+2283 GSIVLEKQHDYVE
-2296 YNGSETT
+2296 YGGSSEGS
-2303 HIYLPS
+2303 ILLPDGQ
-2309 TNNDG
+2309 DG
-2314 KVIWI
+2314 KVVWV
-2319 KKSGSGNIIVHA
+2319 KKSGSGNLVVRSRTLGKI
-2331 YNAAHYIRMGSGPVK
+2331 IRMGSSLV
-2346 DVTINWNSEC
+2346 DSVVINWTTEC

-2361 NSTKFWNYANYN
+2361 GSTGYWNYANYN

>member
-1 MIEIYDRS
+1 
-9 NAVLIEVPILDT
+9 
-21 SVRHHALMGDNYVRL
+21 MGDYYIQLPFSLKNQT
-36 DFELAESIEFPKGC
+36 SFPRGSYIIYKG
-50 YIFYE
+50 
-55 GFRFEI
+55 RKFEI
-61 FTDVDPDFNEETG
+61 MSNVTPEFDNNTG
-74 GWKYSIQFEGVEG
+74 GYKYTLNFWAQQNHMKRCCVQWLAGEVSE
-87 HLKKYNVFYRGQG
+87 
-100 FVEAVFALTTTL
+100 TTFSDTTDL
-112 TSFGNLIAACINHE
+112 ASFGNLIADNMNRF
-126 LGSSNWV
+126 LGGTNWKV
-133 VKNVPEDLTEITKS
+133 GAVPADLDKMTKLV
-147 ISFSGDKLYDAL
+147 SFAGDSCWDGLAN
-159 GMIADEFDCE
+159 IAKVFEVE
-169 WWIEQNGD
+169 WWTIENGAE
-177 LVYICFG
+177 VWIYFG
-184 KLEFGSEEIFRRG
+184 KLELGSPERFERG
-197 EVVATMP
+197 EVVSSIPAKK
-204 RRSGDNSNYGTRFY
+204 GDDSNYGTRFL
-218 VFGSTRNLTSDYGQA
+218 VFGSTRNIPNDYGNTQ
-233 SQGGV
+233 QGGV
-238 TNHISEIRLR
+238 TNHVSEKRLH
-248 LPDGIPYIDAWEPL
+248 LPNGMQYIDAWENIASG
-262 DRKDIV
+262 DVV
-268 EQLVFFDDVFPKNT
+268 EKVVYFEDVYPKNT
-282 ETVTSVETE
+282 DTITDITTIK
-291 ERIDDEGKKFTA
+291 RKLEGSESSDTFDA
-303 YIMYVANT
+303 YVMTCANT
-311 PFTPADIIEGETIRC
+311 PFLPSDTIVGETLRC
-326 MFESG
+326 VFTSG
-331 PLEGREFE
+331 SLKDQEFE
-339 LSINTKAFDKKFEI
+339 IALIDNDNNVIDPEKWKPEDGFNKKFEV
-353 IAVTEGDGDGSIT
+353 IAKTENSGDGNVLI
-366 IPNENL
+366 IPNKDL
-372 KPEPGNKFILTGVKL
+372 HPEVGDTMVLTGIEL
-387 PKQRTTEAEQEL
+387 PKERIAEAEQDL
-399 LKLGKTWAKKNS
+399 LKVGKSWAIKNS
-411 SDTSVYECSTN
+411 SDTNVYDCPTN
-422 PVYCQINDK
+422 PVYCQLNDK
-431 NYDLGQKVKLIGDR
+431 NYEAGQKVLLVGSN
-445 FGSIGRSSRIQAYEK
+445 FGVDGRQSRIQGFEK
-460 KLVNPYEATYTV
+460 KLYNEYIATYTV

-575 NVDAKG
+575 NVGAKG

-843 SSGLKNLSEWPDVKQ
+843 SSGLKNLSEWPEVKQ

-870 KDAAAALNT
+870 KDAAASLNT
-879 TVASMK
+879 TVTGLK
-885 DFTDEAFADGI
+885 NFTDEAFADGI

-904 IEKYTN
+904 IEKYIN

-1014 SQELQTAVNVLNDT
+1014 SQELQAAVNVLNDT

-1040 ITSYEGTEVPTLNN
+1040 ITSYEGTEMPTLNN

-1059 WASTEE
+1059 WTSTEE

-1077 VVIDGENVTERYKFS
+1077 VVIDGGNVTERYKFS

-1159 ADGST
+1159 AEGAT

-1183 ASDSVISK
+1183 SSDSVISK

-1294 GGVNILN
+1294 GSVNLIDGSEEITITAHSSQTHAYRAFPLHIRPGDEFALSVESIEILAGAPEGFTVNIVDSTYSKLLAL
-1301 GTKNFSDHWSGEGQ
+1301 GE
-1315 ILSEQ
+1315 
-1320 YLGLNVVY
+1320 
-1328 CKVPTSAD
+1328 
-1336 YAEVRQQVNVPFT
+1336 
-1349 PSEEYTLSFWA
+1349 
-1360 KGEGYVHTYC
+1360 
-1370 HPVISQRI
+1370 
-1378 IATNGDASVGS
+1378 
-1389 AVDTRM
+1389 
-1395 RYVLTSEWKRFFVT
+1395 
-1409 FLTLGTVSPSGDNRV
+1409 LTLGKRTAVYKIPENVIEQDGWFLMYAGKSGKTNGVSVTYREAMLVKGNRPALTWSPS
-1424 LFRIHSGN
+1424 L
-1432 NEVYLCGVKLEQGNK
+1432 
-1447 ATAYSIS
+1447 
-1454 DNDQKEYSDKAVDA
+1454 NDQKEYSDKALDA
-1468 VQFGISNLISG
+1468 
-1479 GKRITGSTSLF
+1479 
-1490 CLTKSDMMVK
+1490 
-1500 NVHPGEVYTASFI
+1500 
-1513 NNIDNPMRI
+1513 
-1522 FIGQK
+1522 
-1527 KSDGSRLGDFIGSVA
+1527 
-1542 GKGEKSVVTCTMKE
+1542 
-1556 GIEYFFVGIWNK
+1556 
-1568 NKDAVTPIGDY
+1568 
-1579 DVSDMMV
+1579 
-1586 VQGNKAPG
+1586 
-1594 GWVPSVEEVQDQIDA
+1594 
-1609 AQESAGKA
+1609 
-1617 NAMLADIASDDK
+1617 LADIASDDK

-1722 ITTIDATALDPDTY
+1722 ITTIDAEALDPDTY

-1743 YNATDYKATFNIG
+1743 FNATDYKATFDIG
-1756 TVLGA
+1756 TVLGT
-1761 SGTPPWATHAQGFS
+1761 SGKPPWATHAQGFS
-1775 CNCAWESNGNRWGTL
+1775 CNCAWESNGNRWGTI

-1797 SFAYSFAESTPV
+1797 SFAYRFAESTPV
-1809 GSIGQVIEIS
+1809 GSIGQVTEVS

-1837 FPFIELHPSGYHWNS
+1837 VPFIELHPSGYHWTS

-1983 VRNVNAQYTEFNA
+1983 VRNVNAKYTEFNA

-2011 IQNELKSYSD
+2011 VQNELKSYSD

-2106 YSDGYFVLGG
+2106 YSDGYFALGG
-2116 DRMVFEPTT
+2116 DRLVFEPTT

-2171 GEFTGTITASSGK
+2171 GEFTGTITAGSGK
-2184 VGDFVIDNGNLLNT
+2184 VGDFVIDSGNLLNT
-2198 KNSGNIKFTY
+2198 KNSGNIRFTY

-2259 GDIRLNADAKIR
+2259 GDIRLNAGAKIR

-2283 GSTYLTREDDYIE
+2283 GSIYLTREDDYIE

>member
-1 MIEIYDRS
+1 
-9 NAVLIEVPILDT
+9 
-21 SVRHHALMGDNYVRL
+21 MGDYYIQLPFSLKNQT
-36 DFELAESIEFPKGC
+36 SFPRGS
-50 YIFYE
+50 YIIYKS
-55 GFRFEI
+55 RKFEI
-61 FTDVDPDFNEETG
+61 MSNVTPEFDNNTG
-74 GWKYSIQFEGVEG
+74 GYKYTLNFWAQQNHMKRCCVQWLAGEVSE
-87 HLKKYNVFYRGQG
+87 
-100 FVEAVFALTTTL
+100 TTFNDTTDL
-112 TSFGNLIAACINHE
+112 ASFGNLIADNMNRF
-126 LGSSNWV
+126 LGGTNW
-133 VKNVPEDLTEITKS
+133 KVPADLDKMTKLV
-147 ISFSGDKLYDAL
+147 SFAGDSCWDGLAN
-159 GMIADEFDCE
+159 IAKVFEVE
-169 WWIEQNGD
+169 WWTIENGAE
-177 LVYICFG
+177 VWIYFG
-184 KLEFGSEEIFRRG
+184 KLELGSPERFERG
-197 EVVATMP
+197 EVVSSIPAKK
-204 RRSGDNSNYGTRFY
+204 GDDSNYGTRFF
-218 VFGSTRNLTSDYGQA
+218 VFGSTRNIPNDYGNTQ
-233 SQGGV
+233 QGGV
-238 TNHISEIRLR
+238 TNHVSEKRLH
-248 LPDGIPYIDAWEPL
+248 LPNGMQYIDAWENIASG
-262 DRKDIV
+262 DVV
-268 EQLVFFDDVFPKNT
+268 EKVVYFEDVYPKNT
-282 ETVTSVETE
+282 DTITDITTIK
-291 ERIDDEGKKFTA
+291 RKLEGSESSDTFDA
-303 YIMYVANT
+303 YVMTCANT
-311 PFTPADIIEGETIRC
+311 PFLPSDTIVGETLRC
-326 MFESG
+326 VFTSG
-331 PLEGREFE
+331 SLKDQEFE
-339 LSINTKAFDKKFEI
+339 IALIDNDNNVIDPEKWKPEDGFNKKFEV
-353 IAVTEGDGDGSIT
+353 IAKTENSGDGNVLI
-366 IPNENL
+366 IPNKDL
-372 KPEPGNKFILTGVKL
+372 HPEVGDTMVLTGIEL
-387 PKQRTTEAEQEL
+387 PKERIAEAEQDL
-399 LKLGKTWAKKNS
+399 LKVGKSWAIKNS
-411 SDTSVYECSTN
+411 SDTNVYDCPTN
-422 PVYCQINDK
+422 PVYCQLNDK
-431 NYDLGQKVKLIGDR
+431 NYEAGQKVLLIGSN
-445 FGSIGRSSRIQAYEK
+445 FGVDGRQSRIQGFEK
-460 KLVNPYEATYTV
+460 KLYNEYIATYTV

-753 RQSAIVIDARDGGS
+753 HQSAIVIDARDGGS

-843 SSGLKNLSEWPDVKQ
+843 SSGLKNLSEWPEVKQ

-870 KDAAAALNT
+870 KDAAASLNT

-896 VDRAEAAS
+896 VNRAEAAS
-904 IEKYTN
+904 IEKYIN

-935 AKTNLAAAKTAF
+935 AKTNFAAAKTAF

-1146 KTSGVIYVSNANK
+1146 KTSGVIYISNANK
-1159 ADGST
+1159 AEGST

-1210 YQDDATTYGVSIA
+1210 YQDDATTYSVSIA

-1424 LFRIHSGN
+1424 LFRVHSGN
-1432 NEVYLCGVKLEQGNK
+1432 NEVYLCGAKLEQGNK

-1454 DNDQKEYSDKAVDA
+1454 DNDQKEYSDKALDA
-1468 VQFGISNLISG
+1468 
-1479 GKRITGSTSLF
+1479 
-1490 CLTKSDMMVK
+1490 
-1500 NVHPGEVYTASFI
+1500 
-1513 NNIDNPMRI
+1513 
-1522 FIGQK
+1522 
-1527 KSDGSRLGDFIGSVA
+1527 
-1542 GKGEKSVVTCTMKE
+1542 
-1556 GIEYFFVGIWNK
+1556 
-1568 NKDAVTPIGDY
+1568 
-1579 DVSDMMV
+1579 
-1586 VQGNKAPG
+1586 
-1594 GWVPSVEEVQDQIDA
+1594 
-1609 AQESAGKA
+1609 
-1617 NAMLADIASDDK
+1617 LADIASDDK

-1636 DAKREWDIIQGEKPI
+1636 DAKREWEIIQGEKPI

-1710 KNIQYYSSGQFR
+1710 KNIQYYSSGQFL

-1756 TVLGA
+1756 TVLGT
-1761 SGTPPWATHAQGFS
+1761 SGKPPWATHAQGFS

-1837 FPFIELHPSGYHWNS
+1837 VPFIELHPSGYHWTS

-1913 AASIEKYINTVNET
+1913 AASIEKYTNTVNET

-2159 SGEFTGTVHASA
+2159 SGEFTGIVHASA

>member
-1 MIEIYDRS
+1 MS
-9 NAVLIEVPILDT
+9 NVTPEF
-21 SVRHHALMGDNYVRL
+21 DN
-36 DFELAESIEFPKGC
+36 
-50 YIFYE
+50 
-55 GFRFEI
+55 
-61 FTDVDPDFNEETG
+61 NTG
-74 GWKYSIQFEGVEG
+74 GYKYTLNFWAQQNHMKRCCVQWLAGEVSE
-87 HLKKYNVFYRGQG
+87 
-100 FVEAVFALTTTL
+100 TTFSDTTDL
-112 TSFGNLIAACINHE
+112 ASFGNLIADNMNRF
-126 LGSSNWV
+126 LGGTNWKV
-133 VKNVPEDLTEITKS
+133 GAVPADLEKMTKLV
-147 ISFSGDKLYDAL
+147 SFAGDSCWDGLAN
-159 GMIADEFDCE
+159 IAKIFEVE
-169 WWIEQNGD
+169 WWTIENGAE
-177 LVYICFG
+177 VWIYFG
-184 KLEFGSEEIFRRG
+184 KLELGSPERFERG
-197 EVVATMP
+197 EVVSSIPAKK
-204 RRSGDNSNYGTRFY
+204 GDDSNYGTRFL
-218 VFGSTRNLTSDYGQA
+218 VFGSTRNIPNDYGNTQ
-233 SQGGV
+233 QGGV
-238 TNHISEIRLR
+238 TNHVSEKRLH
-248 LPDGIPYIDAWEPL
+248 LPNGMQYIDAWKNIASG
-262 DRKDIV
+262 DVV
-268 EQLVFFDDVFPKNT
+268 EKVVYFEDVYPKNT
-282 ETVTSVETE
+282 DTITDITTIK
-291 ERIDDEGKKFTA
+291 RKLEGSESSDTFDA
-303 YIMYVANT
+303 YVMTCANT
-311 PFTPADIIEGETIRC
+311 PFLPSDTIVGETLRC
-326 MFESG
+326 VFTSG
-331 PLEGREFE
+331 SLKDQEFE
-339 LSINTKAFDKKFEI
+339 IALIDNDNNVIDPEKWKPEDGFNKKFEV
-353 IAVTEGDGDGSIT
+353 IAKTENSGDGNVLI
-366 IPNENL
+366 IPNKDL
-372 KPEPGNKFILTGVKL
+372 HPEVGDTMVLTGIEL
-387 PKQRTTEAEQEL
+387 PKERIAEAEQDL
-399 LKLGKTWAKKNS
+399 LKVGKSWAIKNS
-411 SDTSVYECSTN
+411 SDTNVYDCPTN
-422 PVYCQINDK
+422 PVYCQLNDK
-431 NYDLGQKVKLIGDR
+431 NYEAGQKVLLVGSN
-445 FGSIGRSSRIQAYEK
+445 FGVDGRQSRIQGFEK
-460 KLVNPYEATYTV
+460 KLYNEYIATYTV

-550 QDMTA
+550 QNMTA

-630 DKLIIRKEAVFNELI
+630 DKLIIRKEAVFNEAI

-665 TSVQEESTYYR
+665 TSAQEESTYYR

-843 SSGLKNLSEWPDVKQ
+843 SSGLKNLSEWPEVKQ

-870 KDAAAALNT
+870 KDATNTLNT
-879 TVASMK
+879 TVTGLK
-885 DFTDEAFADGI
+885 NFTDEAFADGVI
-896 VDRAEAAS
+896 DRAEAAA

-910 TVNETKESVDTSYS
+910 TVGETKESVDTSYS

-962 ADGVATPTEKSD
+962 ADGVATPAEKSD

-1040 ITSYEGTEVPTLNN
+1040 ITSYEGTEMPTLNN

-1059 WASTEE
+1059 WTSTEE
-1065 KNRHIGDYYDRF
+1065 KNRHIGDHYDRF

-1092 YQNNTYQWL
+1092 YRNNTYQWL

-1159 ADGST
+1159 AEGST

-1320 YLGLNVVY
+1320 YLGLSVVY

-1336 YAEVRQQVNVPFT
+1336 YAEVRQQVNVPLT

-1370 HPVISQRI
+1370 YPTISQRI
-1378 IATNGDASVGS
+1378 IATNGDASIGS

-1424 LFRIHSGN
+1424 LFRVHSGN
-1432 NEVYLCGVKLEQGNK
+1432 NEVYLCGAKLEQGNK

-1454 DNDQKEYSDKAVDA
+1454 DNDQKEYSDKALDA
-1468 VQFGISNLISG
+1468 
-1479 GKRITGSTSLF
+1479 
-1490 CLTKSDMMVK
+1490 
-1500 NVHPGEVYTASFI
+1500 
-1513 NNIDNPMRI
+1513 
-1522 FIGQK
+1522 
-1527 KSDGSRLGDFIGSVA
+1527 
-1542 GKGEKSVVTCTMKE
+1542 
-1556 GIEYFFVGIWNK
+1556 
-1568 NKDAVTPIGDY
+1568 
-1579 DVSDMMV
+1579 
-1586 VQGNKAPG
+1586 
-1594 GWVPSVEEVQDQIDA
+1594 
-1609 AQESAGKA
+1609 
-1617 NAMLADIASDDK
+1617 LADIANDDK

-1722 ITTIDATALDPDTY
+1722 ITTIDARALDPDTY

-1743 YNATDYKATFNIG
+1743 YNATDYKATIEIG
-1756 TVLGA
+1756 AVLGT
-1761 SGTPPWATHAQGFS
+1761 SGKPPWATHAQGFS
-1775 CNCAWESNGNRWGTL
+1775 CNCAWESNGNRWGTIYI
-1790 PVKRYIH
+1790 KRYIH
-1797 SFAYSFAESTPV
+1797 SFTYIFAGSTPV
-1809 GSIGQVIEIS
+1809 GSIGQVMEVS

-1837 FPFIELHPSGYHWNS
+1837 VPFIELHPSGYHWTY
-1852 GSSSGDLPTRTSI
+1852 GSSSGDLPTRTSV

-2106 YSDGYFVLGG
+2106 YSDGYFALGG
-2116 DRMVFEPTT
+2116 DRLVFEPTT

-2184 VGDFVIDNGNLLNT
+2184 VGDFVIDSGNLLNT
-2198 KNSGNIKFTY
+2198 KNSGNIRFTY

-2259 GDIRLNADAKIR
+2259 GDIRLNAGAKIR

>member
-9 NAVLIEVPILDT
+9 NAILVEVPILDT
-21 SVRHHALMGDNYVRL
+21 SVRHHALMGENYVRL
-36 DFELAESIEFPKGC
+36 DFELAENIEFPKGC
-50 YIFYE
+50 YIIYE

-100 FVEAVFALTTTL
+100 FEEAVFALTTTL
-112 TSFGNLIAACINHE
+112 TSFGNLIAECINHE

-133 VKNVPEDLTEITKS
+133 VKDVPEDLSEITKG

-159 GMIADEFDCE
+159 GMIANEFDCE

-218 VFGSTRNLTSDYGQA
+218 VFGSTRNLTSDYGHA

-262 DRKDIV
+262 AKEDIV
-268 EQLVFFDDVFPKNT
+268 EQLVFFEDVFPKNT

-291 ERIDDEGKKFTA
+291 ERVDDEGNKFTA

-311 PFTPADIIEGETIRC
+311 PFTPSDIIEGETIRC
-326 MFESG
+326 TFESG

-353 IAVTEGDGDGSIT
+353 IAVTEGEGSIT

-372 KPEPGNKFILTGVKL
+372 KPEPGNKFILTGVRL

-399 LKLGKTWAKKNS
+399 LKHGKTWAKKNS
-411 SDTSVYECSTN
+411 SDTNVYECPTN
-422 PVYCQINDK
+422 PVYCQVNDK
-431 NYDLGQKVKLIGDR
+431 NYDLGQKVKLVGDR

-460 KLVNPYEATYTV
+460 KLINPYEATYTV

-503 GIYVISRYDNTAPTD
+503 GIYIIRKYDNTAPTD

-525 RSMEDFHPKGGRK
+525 RAMENFHPKGGRK
-538 SLDFN
+538 ALDFA
-543 AGNINAA
+543 AGNMNAA
-550 QDMTA
+550 GSLTVEKDIQSGGDIQTQKSITA
-555 GGDAQV
+555 GQDIDAKGNVTAQ
-561 GGNIE
+561 GNIE
-566 SGGDISAGG
+566 SGAEI
-575 NVDAKG
+575 
-581 SVTAQGNVES
+581 
-591 DADVIAKG
+591 IAKD
-599 KFATANFRK
+599 KFATDNFRK
-608 GNISGAG
+608 GNISGSG
-615 AGVYQDS
+615 AAIYKDS

-630 DKLIIRKEAVFNELI
+630 DKMIIRKEAVFNELI

-665 TSVQEESTYYR
+665 TSVQEENTYYR

-701 SADNKSI
+701 SPDNKSI

-740 DNIVQFGNRTDVA
+740 DNIVQFGNRTDIA

-784 IGIGVNPVTGR
+784 VGIGVNPVTGR

-805 CGDRNLDDPEATYI
+805 VGDRNLDDPEATYI
-819 TFQQAPGDTKP
+819 TFQQASGDTRP
-830 RMRMNTDVIIGKN
+830 RVKINSDITIGKN
-843 SSGLKNLSEWPDVKQ
+843 SSGLNNLSEWPAVKQ
-858 DIDTAKDTAQDA
+858 DIDTAKETAQDA
-870 KDAAAALNT
+870 KDTASALDK
-879 TVASMK
+879 TVTSLK
-885 DFTDEAFADGI
+885 NFTDEAFADGVI
-896 VDRAEAAS
+896 DRAEAAA

-1014 SQELQTAVNVLNDT
+1014 SQELHTAGNVLNDT

-1159 ADGST
+1159 AEGST
-1164 ASESDWQSVN
+1164 ASESDWEDVN

-1223 DLSAAYNALKN
+1223 DLSAAYNTLKN

-1283 AADAAVDAVQI
+1283 AADAAEDAVQI

-1432 NEVYLCGVKLEQGNK
+1432 NEVYLCGAKLEQGNK

-1454 DNDQKEYSDKAVDA
+1454 DNDQKEYSDKALDA
-1468 VQFGISNLISG
+1468 
-1479 GKRITGSTSLF
+1479 
-1490 CLTKSDMMVK
+1490 
-1500 NVHPGEVYTASFI
+1500 
-1513 NNIDNPMRI
+1513 
-1522 FIGQK
+1522 
-1527 KSDGSRLGDFIGSVA
+1527 
-1542 GKGEKSVVTCTMKE
+1542 
-1556 GIEYFFVGIWNK
+1556 
-1568 NKDAVTPIGDY
+1568 
-1579 DVSDMMV
+1579 
-1586 VQGNKAPG
+1586 
-1594 GWVPSVEEVQDQIDA
+1594 
-1609 AQESAGKA
+1609 
-1617 NAMLADIASDDK
+1617 LADIANDDK
-1629 LTPNEKQ
+1629 LTPSEKQ
-1636 DAKREWDIIQGEKPI
+1636 EAKREWDIIQGEKPI

-1722 ITTIDATALDPDTY
+1722 ITTIDATELDPDTY

-1743 YNATDYKATFNIG
+1743 YSASEYKATIEIG
-1756 TVLGA
+1756 AVLGT
-1761 SGTPPWATHAQGFS
+1761 SGTPSWATHAQGFS
-1775 CNCAWESNGNRWGTL
+1775 CNCAWESNGNRWGTI
-1790 PVKRYIH
+1790 PVKRYIR
-1797 SFAYSFAESTPV
+1797 SFAFNFTEGTPV
-1809 GSIGQVIEIS
+1809 GSIGQVQPTS

-1837 FPFIELHPSGYHWNS
+1837 VPFIELHPSGYHWTS

-1865 ETPVVNLDAA
+1865 EMPVVNLDAT

-1884 AAASLNTTVASM
+1884 AAASLNTTVTGL
-1896 KDFTDEA
+1896 KNFTDEA

-1913 AASIEKYINTVNET
+1913 AASIEKYINTVNEA
-1927 GSAADAAYGKLYNNP
+1927 GSAADATYGKLYNNP

-1951 LATKKSAFDAAKV
+1951 LTTKKSAFDAAKV

-2159 SGEFTGTVHASA
+2159 SGEFTGTIHASA

-2208 GESYVQLGNE
+2208 GESYVVIGN
-2218 SSYNNNYGN
+2218 SVDYDGTYG
-2227 LTINAKVSSGLVRAI
+2227 GLIVKARDTQTTAVGI
-2242 SVGAWG
+2242 SIFAWG
-2248 GTDNIAIEIWD
+2248 TPSSIAIDIQR
-2259 GDIRLNADAKIR
+2259 GDLFLGSSSKIH
-2271 GIATSTKYLFSA
+2271 GFATSTKYFTS
-2283 GSTYLTREDDYIE
+2283 GSIVLEKQHDYVE
-2296 YNGSETT
+2296 YGGSSEGS
-2303 HIYLPS
+2303 ILLPDGQ
-2309 TNNDG
+2309 DG
-2314 KVIWI
+2314 KVVWV
-2319 KKSGSGNIIVHA
+2319 KKSGSGNLVVRSRTLGKI
-2331 YNAAHYIRMGSGPVK
+2331 IRMGSSLV
-2346 DVTINWNSEC
+2346 DSVVINWTTEC

-2361 NSTKFWNYANYN
+2361 GSTGYWNYANYN

>member
-9 NAVLIEVPILDT
+9 NAILVEVPILDT
-21 SVRHHALMGDNYVRL
+21 SVRHHALMGENYVRL
-36 DFELAESIEFPKGC
+36 DFELAENIEFPKGC
-50 YIFYE
+50 YIIYE

-100 FVEAVFALTTTL
+100 FEEAVFALTTTL
-112 TSFGNLIAACINHE
+112 TSFGNLIAECINHE

-133 VKNVPEDLTEITKS
+133 VKDVPEDLSEITKG

-159 GMIADEFDCE
+159 GMIANEFDCE

-218 VFGSTRNLTSDYGQA
+218 VFGSTRNLTSDYGHA

-262 DRKDIV
+262 AKEDIV
-268 EQLVFFDDVFPKNT
+268 EQLVFFEDVFPKNT

-291 ERIDDEGKKFTA
+291 ERVDDEGNKFTA

-311 PFTPADIIEGETIRC
+311 PFTPSDIIEGETIRC
-326 MFESG
+326 TFESG

-353 IAVTEGDGDGSIT
+353 IAVTEGEGSIT

-372 KPEPGNKFILTGVKL
+372 KPEPGNKFILTGVRL

-399 LKLGKTWAKKNS
+399 LKHGKTWAKKNS
-411 SDTSVYECSTN
+411 SDTNVYECPTN
-422 PVYCQINDK
+422 PVYCQVNDK
-431 NYDLGQKVKLIGDR
+431 NYDLGQKVKLVGDR

-460 KLVNPYEATYTV
+460 KLINPYEATYTV

-503 GIYVISRYDNTAPTD
+503 GIYIIRKYDNTAPTD

-525 RSMEDFHPKGGRK
+525 RAMENFHPKGGRK
-538 SLDFN
+538 ALDFA
-543 AGNINAA
+543 AGNMNAA
-550 QDMTA
+550 GSLTVEKDIQSGGDIQTQKSITA
-555 GGDAQV
+555 GQDIDAKGNVTAQ
-561 GGNIE
+561 GNIE
-566 SGGDISAGG
+566 SGAEI
-575 NVDAKG
+575 
-581 SVTAQGNVES
+581 
-591 DADVIAKG
+591 IAKD
-599 KFATANFRK
+599 KFATDNFRK
-608 GNISGAG
+608 GNISGSG
-615 AGVYQDS
+615 AAIYKDS

-630 DKLIIRKEAVFNELI
+630 DKMIIRKEAVFNELI

-665 TSVQEESTYYR
+665 TSVQEENTYYR

-701 SADNKSI
+701 SPDNKSI

-843 SSGLKNLSEWPDVKQ
+843 SSGLKNLSEWPEVKQ
-858 DIDTAKDTAQDA
+858 DIDTAKDTAQEA
-870 KDAAAALNT
+870 KDAAASLNT

-935 AKTNLAAAKTAF
+935 AKTNLAAAKIAF

-1159 ADGST
+1159 AEGST
-1164 ASESDWQSVN
+1164 ASESDWEDVN

-1223 DLSAAYNALKN
+1223 DLSAAYNTLKN

-1432 NEVYLCGVKLEQGNK
+1432 NEVYLCGAKLEQGNK
-1447 ATAYSIS
+1447 ATAYSVS
-1454 DNDQKEYSDKAVDA
+1454 DNDQKEYSDKALDA
-1468 VQFGISNLISG
+1468 
-1479 GKRITGSTSLF
+1479 
-1490 CLTKSDMMVK
+1490 
-1500 NVHPGEVYTASFI
+1500 
-1513 NNIDNPMRI
+1513 
-1522 FIGQK
+1522 
-1527 KSDGSRLGDFIGSVA
+1527 
-1542 GKGEKSVVTCTMKE
+1542 
-1556 GIEYFFVGIWNK
+1556 
-1568 NKDAVTPIGDY
+1568 
-1579 DVSDMMV
+1579 
-1586 VQGNKAPG
+1586 
-1594 GWVPSVEEVQDQIDA
+1594 
-1609 AQESAGKA
+1609 
-1617 NAMLADIASDDK
+1617 LADIANDDK

-1722 ITTIDATALDPDTY
+1722 ITTIDATELDPDTY

-1743 YNATDYKATFNIG
+1743 YSASEYKATIEIG
-1756 TVLGA
+1756 AVLGT
-1761 SGTPPWATHAQGFS
+1761 SGTPSWATHAQGFS
-1775 CNCAWESNGNRWGTL
+1775 CNCAWESNGNRWGTI
-1790 PVKRYIH
+1790 PVKRYIR
-1797 SFAYSFAESTPV
+1797 SFAFNFTEGTPV
-1809 GSIGQVIEIS
+1809 GSIGQVQPTS

-1837 FPFIELHPSGYHWNS
+1837 VPFIELHPSGYHWTS

-1865 ETPVVNLDAA
+1865 EMPVVNLDAA

-2011 IQNELKSYSD
+2011 IQDELKSYSD

-2159 SGEFTGTVHASA
+2159 SGEFTGTIHASA

-2208 GESYVQLGNE
+2208 GESYVVIGN
-2218 SSYNNNYGN
+2218 SVDYDGTYG
-2227 LTINAKVSSGLVRAI
+2227 GLIVKARDTQATAVGI
-2242 SVGAWG
+2242 SIFAWG
-2248 GTDNIAIEIWD
+2248 TPSSIAIDIQR
-2259 GDIRLNADAKIR
+2259 GDLFLGSSSKIH
-2271 GIATSTKYLFSA
+2271 GFATSTKYFTS
-2283 GSTYLTREDDYIE
+2283 GSIVLEKQHDYVE
-2296 YNGSETT
+2296 YGGSSKGS
-2303 HIYLPS
+2303 ILLPDGQ
-2309 TNNDG
+2309 DG
-2314 KVIWI
+2314 KVVWV
-2319 KKSGSGNIIVHA
+2319 KKSGSGNLVVRSRTLGKI
-2331 YNAAHYIRMGSGPVK
+2331 IRMGSSLV
-2346 DVTINWNSEC
+2346 DSVVINWTTEC

-2361 NSTKFWNYANYN
+2361 GSTGYWNYANYN

>member
-9 NAVLIEVPILDT
+9 NAILVEVPILDT
-21 SVRHHALMGDNYVRL
+21 SVRHHALMGENYVRL
-36 DFELAESIEFPKGC
+36 DFELAENIEFPKGC
-50 YIFYE
+50 YIIYE

-100 FVEAVFALTTTL
+100 FEEAVFALTTTL
-112 TSFGNLIAACINHE
+112 TSFGNLIAECINHE

-133 VKNVPEDLTEITKS
+133 VKDVPEDLSEITKG

-159 GMIADEFDCE
+159 GMIANEFDCE

-218 VFGSTRNLTSDYGQA
+218 VFGSTRNLTSDYGHA

-262 DRKDIV
+262 AKEDIV
-268 EQLVFFDDVFPKNT
+268 EQLVFFEDVFPKNT

-291 ERIDDEGKKFTA
+291 ERVDDEGNKFTA

-311 PFTPADIIEGETIRC
+311 PFTPSDIIEGETIRC
-326 MFESG
+326 TFESG

-353 IAVTEGDGDGSIT
+353 IAVTEGEGSIT

-372 KPEPGNKFILTGVKL
+372 KPEPGNKFILTGVRL

-399 LKLGKTWAKKNS
+399 LKHGKTWAKKNS
-411 SDTSVYECSTN
+411 SDTNVYECPTN
-422 PVYCQINDK
+422 PVYCQVNDK
-431 NYDLGQKVKLIGDR
+431 NYDLGQKVKLVGDR

-460 KLVNPYEATYTV
+460 KLINPYEATYTV

-503 GIYVISRYDNTAPTD
+503 GIYIIRKYDNTAPTD

-525 RSMEDFHPKGGRK
+525 RAMENFHPKGGRK
-538 SLDFN
+538 ALDFA
-543 AGNINAA
+543 AGNMNAA
-550 QDMTA
+550 GSLTVEKDIQSGGDIQTQKSITA
-555 GGDAQV
+555 GQDIDAKGNVTAQ
-561 GGNIE
+561 GNIE
-566 SGGDISAGG
+566 SGAEI
-575 NVDAKG
+575 
-581 SVTAQGNVES
+581 
-591 DADVIAKG
+591 IAKD
-599 KFATANFRK
+599 KFATDNFRK
-608 GNISGAG
+608 GNISGSG
-615 AGVYQDS
+615 AAIYKDS

-630 DKLIIRKEAVFNELI
+630 DKMIIRKEAVFNELI

-665 TSVQEESTYYR
+665 TSVQEENTYYR

-701 SADNKSI
+701 SPDNKSI

-740 DNIVQFGNRTDVA
+740 DNIVQFGNRTDIA

-784 IGIGVNPVTGR
+784 VGIGVNPVTGR

-805 CGDRNLDDPEATYI
+805 VGDRNLDDPEATYI
-819 TFQQAPGDTKP
+819 TFQQASGDTRP
-830 RMRMNTDVIIGKN
+830 RVKINSDITIGKN
-843 SSGLKNLSEWPDVKQ
+843 SSGLNNLSEWPAVKQ
-858 DIDTAKDTAQDA
+858 DIDTAKETAQDA
-870 KDAAAALNT
+870 KDTASALDK
-879 TVASMK
+879 TVTSLK
-885 DFTDEAFADGI
+885 NFTDEAFADGVI
-896 VDRAEAAS
+896 DRAEAAA

-910 TVNETKESVDTSYS
+910 TVGETKESVDTSYS

-1159 ADGST
+1159 AEGST
-1164 ASESDWQSVN
+1164 ASESDWEDVN

-1223 DLSAAYNALKN
+1223 DLSAAYNTLKN

-1424 LFRIHSGN
+1424 LFRVHSGN
-1432 NEVYLCGVKLEQGNK
+1432 NEVYLCGAKLEQGNK
-1447 ATAYSIS
+1447 DTAYSIS
-1454 DNDQKEYSDKAVDA
+1454 DNDQKEYSDKALDA
-1468 VQFGISNLISG
+1468 
-1479 GKRITGSTSLF
+1479 
-1490 CLTKSDMMVK
+1490 
-1500 NVHPGEVYTASFI
+1500 
-1513 NNIDNPMRI
+1513 
-1522 FIGQK
+1522 
-1527 KSDGSRLGDFIGSVA
+1527 
-1542 GKGEKSVVTCTMKE
+1542 
-1556 GIEYFFVGIWNK
+1556 
-1568 NKDAVTPIGDY
+1568 
-1579 DVSDMMV
+1579 
-1586 VQGNKAPG
+1586 
-1594 GWVPSVEEVQDQIDA
+1594 
-1609 AQESAGKA
+1609 
-1617 NAMLADIASDDK
+1617 LADIANDDK

-1636 DAKREWDIIQGEKPI
+1636 DAKREWEIIQGEKPI

-1743 YNATDYKATFNIG
+1743 YNATDYKATFDIG
-1756 TVLGA
+1756 TVLGT
-1761 SGTPPWATHAQGFS
+1761 SGKPPWATHAQGFS

-1837 FPFIELHPSGYHWNS
+1837 VPFIELHPSGYHWTS

-1865 ETPVVNLDAA
+1865 EMPVVNLDAT

-1884 AAASLNTTVASM
+1884 AAASLNTTVTGL
-1896 KDFTDEA
+1896 KNFTDEA

-1913 AASIEKYINTVNET
+1913 AASIEKYINTVNEA
-1927 GSAADAAYGKLYNNP
+1927 GSAADATYGKLYNNP

-1951 LATKKSAFDAAKV
+1951 LTTKKSAFDAAKV

-2011 IQNELKSYSD
+2011 IQDELKSYSD

-2106 YSDGYFVLGG
+2106 YSDGRRPAGIRPYKFFSYCQRGYICELRRISGEGVRFGRRVHGKGG
-2116 DRMVFEPTT
+2116 SNFRRIHGD
-2125 SSLTVRGAIYASS
+2125 SSCFSRRIYRHHN
-2138 GEFRGKVYASGGEFT
+2138 GEFR
-2153 GKVVAT
+2153 
-2159 SGEFTGTVHASA
+2159 
-2171 GEFTGTITASSGK
+2171 
-2184 VGDFVIDNGNLLNT
+2184 
-2198 KNSGNIKFTY
+2198 
-2208 GESYVQLGNE
+2208 ES
-2218 SSYNNNYGN
+2218 
-2227 LTINAKVSSGLVRAI
+2227 R
-2242 SVGAWG
+2242 
-2248 GTDNIAIEIWD
+2248 
-2259 GDIRLNADAKIR
+2259 
-2271 GIATSTKYLFSA
+2271 
-2283 GSTYLTREDDYIE
+2283 
-2296 YNGSETT
+2296 
-2303 HIYLPS
+2303 
-2309 TNNDG
+2309 
-2314 KVIWI
+2314 
-2319 KKSGSGNIIVHA
+2319 
-2331 YNAAHYIRMGSGPVK
+2331 
-2346 DVTINWNSEC
+2346 
-2356 KFTFI
+2356 
-2361 NSTKFWNYANYN
+2361 
-2373 N
+2373 

>member
-1 MIEIYDRS
+1 
-9 NAVLIEVPILDT
+9 
-21 SVRHHALMGDNYVRL
+21 MGDYYIQLPFSLKNQT
-36 DFELAESIEFPKGC
+36 SFPRGSYIIYKG
-50 YIFYE
+50 
-55 GFRFEI
+55 RKFEI
-61 FTDVDPDFNEETG
+61 MSNVTPEFDNNTG
-74 GWKYSIQFEGVEG
+74 GYKYTLNFWAQQNHMKRCCVQWLAGEVSE
-87 HLKKYNVFYRGQG
+87 
-100 FVEAVFALTTTL
+100 TTFSDTTDL
-112 TSFGNLIAACINHE
+112 ASFGNLIADNMNRF
-126 LGSSNWV
+126 LGGTNWKV
-133 VKNVPEDLTEITKS
+133 GAVPADLDKMTKLV
-147 ISFSGDKLYDAL
+147 SFAGDSCWDGLAN
-159 GMIADEFDCE
+159 IAKVFEVE
-169 WWIEQNGD
+169 WWTIENGAE
-177 LVYICFG
+177 VWIYFG
-184 KLEFGSEEIFRRG
+184 KLELGSPERFERG
-197 EVVATMP
+197 EVVSSIPAKK
-204 RRSGDNSNYGTRFY
+204 GDDSNYGTRFL
-218 VFGSTRNLTSDYGQA
+218 VFGSTRNIPNDYGNTQ
-233 SQGGV
+233 QGGV
-238 TNHISEIRLR
+238 TNHVSEKRLH
-248 LPDGIPYIDAWEPL
+248 LPNGMQYIDAWENIASG
-262 DRKDIV
+262 DVV
-268 EQLVFFDDVFPKNT
+268 EKVVYFEDVYPKNT
-282 ETVTSVETE
+282 DTITDITTIK
-291 ERIDDEGKKFTA
+291 RKLEGSESSDTFDA
-303 YIMYVANT
+303 YVMTCANT
-311 PFTPADIIEGETIRC
+311 PFLPSDTIVGETLRC
-326 MFESG
+326 VFTSG
-331 PLEGREFE
+331 SLKDQEFE
-339 LSINTKAFDKKFEI
+339 IALIDNDNNVIDPEKWKPEDGFNKKFEV
-353 IAVTEGDGDGSIT
+353 IAKTENSGDGNVLI
-366 IPNENL
+366 IPNKDL
-372 KPEPGNKFILTGVKL
+372 HPEVGDTMVLTGIEL
-387 PKQRTTEAEQEL
+387 PKERIAEAEQDL
-399 LKLGKTWAKKNS
+399 LKVGKSWAIKNS
-411 SDTSVYECSTN
+411 SDTNVYDCPTN
-422 PVYCQINDK
+422 PVYCQLNDK
-431 NYDLGQKVKLIGDR
+431 NYEAGQKVLLIGSN
-445 FGSIGRSSRIQAYEK
+445 FGVDGRQSRIQGFEK
-460 KLVNPYEATYTV
+460 KLYNEYIATYTV

-503 GIYVISRYDNTAPTD
+503 GIYIISRYDNTAPTD

-843 SSGLKNLSEWPDVKQ
+843 SSGLKNLSEWPEVKQ

-870 KDAAAALNT
+870 KDAAASLNT
-879 TVASMK
+879 TVTGLK
-885 DFTDEAFADGI
+885 NFTDEAFADGI

-1146 KTSGVIYVSNANK
+1146 KTSGVIYISNANK
-1159 ADGST
+1159 AEGST
-1164 ASESDWQSVN
+1164 ASESDWEDVN

-1223 DLSAAYNALKN
+1223 DLSAAYNTLKN

-1432 NEVYLCGVKLEQGNK
+1432 NEVYLCGAKLEQGNK
-1447 ATAYSIS
+1447 ATAYSVS
-1454 DNDQKEYSDKAVDA
+1454 DNDQKEYSDKALDA
-1468 VQFGISNLISG
+1468 
-1479 GKRITGSTSLF
+1479 
-1490 CLTKSDMMVK
+1490 
-1500 NVHPGEVYTASFI
+1500 
-1513 NNIDNPMRI
+1513 
-1522 FIGQK
+1522 
-1527 KSDGSRLGDFIGSVA
+1527 
-1542 GKGEKSVVTCTMKE
+1542 
-1556 GIEYFFVGIWNK
+1556 
-1568 NKDAVTPIGDY
+1568 
-1579 DVSDMMV
+1579 
-1586 VQGNKAPG
+1586 
-1594 GWVPSVEEVQDQIDA
+1594 
-1609 AQESAGKA
+1609 
-1617 NAMLADIASDDK
+1617 LADIANDDK

-1722 ITTIDATALDPDTY
+1722 ITTIDATELDPDTY

-1756 TVLGA
+1756 TVLGT
-1761 SGTPPWATHAQGFS
+1761 SGKPPWATHAQGFS

-1837 FPFIELHPSGYHWNS
+1837 FTFIELHPSGYHWTS

-1913 AASIEKYINTVNET
+1913 AASIEKYINTVNEA
-1927 GSAADAAYGKLYNNP
+1927 GSAADATYGKLYNNP

-1964 SLLNAISAA
+1964 NLLNAISAA

-2080 SDLSRYPILFG
+2080 SDLSQYPILFG

-2116 DRMVFEPTT
+2116 DRLVFDPTN

-2159 SGEFTGTVHASA
+2159 SGEFTGTVYASA

>member
-1 MIEIYDRS
+1 
-9 NAVLIEVPILDT
+9 
-21 SVRHHALMGDNYVRL
+21 MGDYYIQLPFSLKNQT
-36 DFELAESIEFPKGC
+36 SFPRGSYIIYKG
-50 YIFYE
+50 
-55 GFRFEI
+55 RKFEI
-61 FTDVDPDFNEETG
+61 MSNVTPEFDNNTG
-74 GWKYSIQFEGVEG
+74 GYKYTLNFWAQQNHMKRCCVQWLAGEVSE
-87 HLKKYNVFYRGQG
+87 
-100 FVEAVFALTTTL
+100 TTFSDTTDL
-112 TSFGNLIAACINHE
+112 ASFGNLIADNMNRF
-126 LGSSNWV
+126 LGGTNWKV
-133 VKNVPEDLTEITKS
+133 GAVPADLDKMTKLV
-147 ISFSGDKLYDAL
+147 SFAGDSCWDGLAN
-159 GMIADEFDCE
+159 IAKVFEVE
-169 WWIEQNGD
+169 WWTIENGAE
-177 LVYICFG
+177 VWIYFG
-184 KLEFGSEEIFRRG
+184 KLELGSPERFERG
-197 EVVATMP
+197 EVVSSIPAKK
-204 RRSGDNSNYGTRFY
+204 GDDSNYGTRFL
-218 VFGSTRNLTSDYGQA
+218 VFGSTRNIPNDYGNTQ
-233 SQGGV
+233 QGGV
-238 TNHISEIRLR
+238 TNHVSEKRLH
-248 LPDGIPYIDAWEPL
+248 LPNGMQYIDAWENIAPG
-262 DRKDIV
+262 DVV
-268 EQLVFFDDVFPKNT
+268 EKVVYFEDVYPKNT
-282 ETVTSVETE
+282 DTITDITTIK
-291 ERIDDEGKKFTA
+291 RKLEGSESSDTFDA
-303 YIMYVANT
+303 YVMTCANT
-311 PFTPADIIEGETIRC
+311 PFLPSDTIVGETLRC
-326 MFESG
+326 VFTSG
-331 PLEGREFE
+331 SLKDQEFE
-339 LSINTKAFDKKFEI
+339 IALIDNDNNVIDPEKWKPEDGFNKKFEV
-353 IAVTEGDGDGSIT
+353 IAKTENSGDGNVLI
-366 IPNENL
+366 IPNKDL
-372 KPEPGNKFILTGVKL
+372 HPEVGDTMVLTGIEL
-387 PKQRTTEAEQEL
+387 PKERIAEAEQDL
-399 LKLGKTWAKKNS
+399 LKVGKSWAIKNS
-411 SDTSVYECSTN
+411 SDTNVYDCPTN
-422 PVYCQINDK
+422 PVYCQLNDK
-431 NYDLGQKVKLIGDR
+431 NYEAGQKVLLIGSN
-445 FGSIGRSSRIQAYEK
+445 FGVDGRQSRIQGFEK
-460 KLVNPYEATYTV
+460 KLYNEYIATYTV

-843 SSGLKNLSEWPDVKQ
+843 SSGLKNLSEWPEVKQ
-858 DIDTAKDTAQDA
+858 DIDTAKDTAQEA
-870 KDAAAALNT
+870 KDAAASLNT
-879 TVASMK
+879 TVTGLK
-885 DFTDEAFADGI
+885 NFTDEAFADGI

-935 AKTNLAAAKTAF
+935 AKTNLAAAKIAF

-1159 ADGST
+1159 AEGST
-1164 ASESDWQSVN
+1164 ASESDWEDVN

-1223 DLSAAYNALKN
+1223 DLSAAYNTLKN

-1432 NEVYLCGVKLEQGNK
+1432 NEVYLCGAKLEQGNK

-1454 DNDQKEYSDKAVDA
+1454 DNDQKEYSDKALDA
-1468 VQFGISNLISG
+1468 
-1479 GKRITGSTSLF
+1479 
-1490 CLTKSDMMVK
+1490 
-1500 NVHPGEVYTASFI
+1500 
-1513 NNIDNPMRI
+1513 
-1522 FIGQK
+1522 
-1527 KSDGSRLGDFIGSVA
+1527 
-1542 GKGEKSVVTCTMKE
+1542 
-1556 GIEYFFVGIWNK
+1556 
-1568 NKDAVTPIGDY
+1568 
-1579 DVSDMMV
+1579 
-1586 VQGNKAPG
+1586 
-1594 GWVPSVEEVQDQIDA
+1594 
-1609 AQESAGKA
+1609 
-1617 NAMLADIASDDK
+1617 LADIANDDK
-1629 LTPNEKQ
+1629 LTPSEKQ
-1636 DAKREWDIIQGEKPI
+1636 EAKREWDIIQGEKPI

-1743 YNATDYKATFNIG
+1743 YNATDYKATFDIG
-1756 TVLGA
+1756 TVLGT
-1761 SGTPPWATHAQGFS
+1761 SGKPPWATHAQGFS

-1837 FPFIELHPSGYHWNS
+1837 VPFIELHPSGYHWNS
-1852 GSSSGDLPTRTSI
+1852 GSSSGNLPTRTSI
-1865 ETPVVNLDAA
+1865 EMPVVNLDAA
-1875 QKTAQEAKD
+1875 QKTAQDAKD
-1884 AAASLNTTVASM
+1884 AAASLNTTVTGL
-1896 KDFTDEA
+1896 KNFTDEA

-1913 AASIEKYINTVNET
+1913 AASIEKYINTVNEA
-1927 GSAADAAYGKLYNNP
+1927 GSAADATYGKLYNNP

-1951 LATKKSAFDAAKV
+1951 LTTKKSAFDAAKV

-2159 SGEFTGTVHASA
+2159 SGEFTGTIHASA

-2208 GESYVQLGNE
+2208 GESYVVIGN
-2218 SSYNNNYGN
+2218 SVDYDGTYG
-2227 LTINAKVSSGLVRAI
+2227 GLIVKARDTQTTAVGI
-2242 SVGAWG
+2242 SIFAWG
-2248 GTDNIAIEIWD
+2248 TPSSIAIDIQR
-2259 GDIRLNADAKIR
+2259 GDLFLGSSSKIH
-2271 GIATSTKYLFSA
+2271 GFATSTKYFTS
-2283 GSTYLTREDDYIE
+2283 GSIVLEKQHDYVE
-2296 YNGSETT
+2296 YGGSSEGS
-2303 HIYLPS
+2303 ILLPDGQ
-2309 TNNDG
+2309 DG
-2314 KVIWI
+2314 KVVWV
-2319 KKSGSGNIIVHA
+2319 KKSGSGNLVVRSRTLGKI
-2331 YNAAHYIRMGSGPVK
+2331 IRMGSSLV
-2346 DVTINWNSEC
+2346 DSVVINWTTEC

-2361 NSTKFWNYANYN
+2361 GSTGYWNYANYN